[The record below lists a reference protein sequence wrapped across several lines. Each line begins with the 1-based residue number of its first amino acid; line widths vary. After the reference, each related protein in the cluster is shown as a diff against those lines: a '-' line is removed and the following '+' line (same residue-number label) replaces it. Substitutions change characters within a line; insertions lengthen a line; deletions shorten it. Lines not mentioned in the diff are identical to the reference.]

1 MASGNVVE
9 VIARVKADVSAA
21 QQSFKALGDQFKN
34 LKLGEGL
41 TRNLEADFKNLEKS
55 FSNYFEKLD
64 VGATGKA
71 SVKELNDITSASQN
85 LDKAIARLL
94 ADWEKI
100 GEKDLRR
107 SLDLSGL
114 EKDRKEVED
123 LANSLDTKL
132 KTAMT
137 ALKEG
142 GKNLNAAG
150 LRDYGKALSD
160 AAKAI
165 KEGDLDAAGQKYKE
179 VYEGLAKK
187 IEEVNQEIK
196 DTQNN
201 AAKQQEN
208 LAGARANIKM
218 YEDIRRAVND
228 AYGSDAR
235 KQIEETMAA
244 IQTSMGKGGVG
255 GLGQKL
261 QDKFGNLPEIEGQ
274 LKSFIS
280 MLQQP
285 WKGNNIEE
293 IGKQFT
299 DLRDKIREVG
309 GDSLARSFSQLIGPS
324 TQANLKSQVESMKK
338 DIQSLLPT
346 FQQVSNSLSQ
356 GQIKDKFDQMVSS
369 IAQGDIGAL
378 SNYMNTLGD
387 AIAKVQKQ
395 VQAGGSD
402 TTTLEKELETLRNVQ
417 TAIGNAF
424 GANSQQY
431 ISETSQKL
439 KEFRESLDDKQKAV
453 FDQLAGSMQRLG
465 ENGQRAG
472 EQVKT
477 ANEGLRESANAAAK
491 SKSELEQVI
500 QSFARFTT
508 LAGIMD
514 IFRNSIRAAFNAVK
528 ELDEAMN
535 SIAVV
540 TDMTTQDL
548 WDQINVY
555 TQMAN
560 ATGSTIAGAYQVAQL
575 YYQQGL
581 STNDVMTATTET
593 LKLARVA
600 AIDYASATDYMTSAV
615 KGFGLSYQ
623 DLSHIMDVYSNLAA
637 KTAADTEEI
646 SIAMSKV
653 ASIAHSTGM
662 ELETTA
668 GFLTQIIAT
677 TREAPETA
685 GTSLKTV
692 VARFAEVKKL
702 VSQGVN
708 TGTDEEGTE
717 IDVNKIETALR
728 LAGVAL
734 RDSQGQM
741 RDLDDVFIELSSHWA
756 ELDTLTQRYIATQ
769 AAGSRQQSR
778 FLAMIS
784 DYNGLMETLGYA
796 TDAAGA
802 NNEQFGKTLD
812 SLESKLNGL
821 KNAWTEFTTGI
832 ANQSVIKGAVD
843 ILTTLLN
850 LVNDLTGSLGE
861 GGSSISKAMLLFGA
875 LKVTGGALGSI
886 LSSLGME
893 VAGLG
898 EGGTTLST
906 IFGNTT
912 NTFKILTGQISNTK
926 ENTANLSKA
935 MAELIGQSSGAM
947 TSGQAISAILQK
959 QITSIPILG
968 KLIGSLSSKLVA
980 AGASA
985 GTATALAT
993 GGISLLI
1000 VGIIALIKHLAT
1012 IKKVRAEAFEGLT
1025 SNAQSTADEL
1035 QKTAEEIEGIQS
1047 IIKDGFTDI
1056 NDSTGQVETIATWQ
1070 ELRKG
1075 VDAYGNN
1082 ISLTTEKY
1090 EGYKNLCQQLI
1101 DMGIA
1106 SNYEEINQKLNEQA
1120 DLLDKVIAKKKEE
1133 SQIAAI
1139 EATSE
1144 WDDKAT
1150 QGAIDNMKNLYKQR
1164 EELLSGAKM
1173 GSTSQNTM
1181 ANTVVHFVADRSD
1194 LGISSNDLIDD
1205 QKNTFQKIT
1214 SENIQVFEEYKDYL
1228 IKELQN
1234 NEIPDSYRK
1243 QMSEAL
1249 QAVTEGLSNYDIM
1262 DAQIASID
1270 KQIEQASDVLRT
1282 PLLNFAK
1289 QFDEYWQDDLASG
1302 FDSNWLVELIN
1313 NSSMFSIDETTLP
1326 EEIDKMKTQIYQLLT
1341 FNWDD
1346 ATGGNQSQYNLAMGM
1361 LGSFSPDD
1369 VSTMQQYY
1377 DQLFQYLVDLWNN
1390 MPEELKS
1397 VFGGNFGN
1405 LAENYGFSDV
1415 SYNNGSGA
1423 YGTSGIM
1430 TTANSSILRN
1440 AEGAYNAIG
1449 LTDNLN
1455 QQQDINQFV
1464 SQLSTEAYDAIKNG
1478 QIDLAEIFK
1487 TDGFPTKIDE
1497 AVNYINDLGAEA
1509 KKQSKVVNKFSDTLD
1524 ASFEDMADASRDVW
1538 DEVEDIDFSGIL
1550 DDGVLSNTEKFT
1562 DEFYNLKGAMEDF
1575 RETYGGVLDEFGDTT
1590 GLDMSSQALAEMYLQ
1605 AQAAGI
1611 GIDQLVYEK
1620 MLNNNTPIIT
1630 SAGALSSDA
1639 VGAMSAAQCF
1649 GEAAHAK
1656 WCYLNNKD
1664 YNGMSGAQ
1672 LLNYSNQMA
1681 TMGALKG
1688 MGGGFSGGGGSGGGG
1703 GGSEK
1708 ENNATFGQDPF
1719 YNYIKTVDQYTHSLE
1734 ALERELDILS
1744 DKDAVR
1750 DNLSAQEEEYKRVI
1764 GANQSYLNEVNRQL
1778 GYMQEEGMEK
1788 WGAYL
1793 DFAEDGSL
1801 RLNEAYFNLTGDT
1814 VEELDDW
1821 IDAYDDLLGRQTDLN
1836 EELDDYKKEL
1846 KDLWEGWRDDYIDI
1860 LEQLT
1865 DILQREDEKAL
1876 EEKEKFYEKL
1886 EQQSQ
1891 DYLDAVR
1898 KNIEA
1903 EREARDKANSYEDL
1917 SKKQKRLS
1925 LLQRDTSGRYS
1936 SEIQS
1941 LQEEIANAQQELADQ
1956 QVDDM
1961 LQQLEDQMDADERRH
1976 SETLDMMQKQIDEYV
1991 ETRAYIKEAEEI
2003 IAQGDEAILAKLM
2016 QGEDY
2021 LQASDAERQ
2030 KMLDEWGPQIGS
2042 LNKYVEYLGE
2052 GIVTA
2057 TQYIAKMMT
2066 DGLTQA
2072 TAAVVQ
2078 AVGSIS
2084 PTVVVNIG
2092 GGGGGGGGGGP
2103 GGGSS
2108 QSTTCRAACGNNCT
2122 ARCMSDCSEACA
2134 ASCVTYCEGGCRTRC
2149 AGNCKGSSQ
2158 GYSRRGGKFAT
2169 GGLVDYTGPAWV
2181 DGTKSKPEAFLNA
2194 NQTSLIGSFAKSLER
2209 LSGTT
2214 SGSTFQGIG
2223 DCTIDITIGSI
2234 GKDYDIDQAIAKVK
2248 DEIVRS
2254 TEYRNVNILKRG
2266 R

>member
-21 QQSFKALGDQFKN
+21 QQSFKVLGDQFKN

-71 SVKELNDITSASQN
+71 SVKELNNITSASQD

-165 KEGDLDAAGQKYKE
+165 KEGDLDAAGQKYNE

-187 IEEVNQEIK
+187 IEKVNQEIK

-235 KQIEETMAA
+235 KQIEETMAV
-244 IQTSMGKGGVG
+244 IQTLTGKSGVG

-261 QDKFGNLPEIEGQ
+261 QNKFGNLPEIQGQ

-299 DLRDKIREVG
+299 ELRNKIKEVG

-324 TQANLKSQVESMKK
+324 VQKNLKDQVNSIKENF
-338 DIQSLLPT
+338 QSLLPT
-346 FQQVSNSLSQ
+346 LQQVSNSLSQ
-356 GQIKDKFDQMVSS
+356 GQIKDKFDQMINAIS
-369 IAQGDIGAL
+369 QEDISAL
-378 SNYMNTLGD
+378 SDYMNTLSGS
-387 AIAKVQKQ
+387 IAEVEKQ
-395 VQAGGSD
+395 IQVGGSD
-402 TTTLEKELETLRNVQ
+402 TTALEKELETLKNVQ

-439 KEFRESLDDKQKAV
+439 KEFRESLDDKQKAI

-472 EQVKT
+472 EQVRT

-548 WDQINVY
+548 WDQIDVY

-692 VARFAEVKKL
+692 IARFAEVKKL

-756 ELDTLTQRYIATQ
+756 DLDTLTQRYIATQ

-784 DYNGLMETLGYA
+784 DYDSLMETLGYA

-821 KNAWTEFTTGI
+821 QNAWTEFTTGI

-843 ILTTLLN
+843 ILTTLLG
-850 LVNDLTGSLGE
+850 LVNDLTGVFGNFGGAIAKTIVLWGGLKL
-861 GGSSISKAMLLFGA
+861 GGS
-875 LKVTGGALGSI
+875 ALGTIANSVLGLDLKTKS
-886 LSSLGME
+886 LSSTFNSLLIPSIVKAATIGSTKAKIADAMAASTLKAE
-893 VAGLG
+893 IAAKLAAGELTKEAAATEMAALSSQNAITGTSGLTQVLVKLAAGLG
-898 EGGTTLST
+898 TTVPVILAVVAAIGAGIA
-906 IFGNTT
+906 IFAHFHT
-912 NTFKILTGQISNTK
+912 SAK
-926 ENTANLSKA
+926 EASQALDEYNQSLNDSAEA
-935 MAELIGQSSGAM
+935 MATA
-947 TSGQAISAILQK
+947 K
-959 QITSIPILG
+959 Q
-968 KLIGSLSSKLVA
+968 
-980 AGASA
+980 
-985 GTATALAT
+985 
-993 GGISLLI
+993 
-1000 VGIIALIKHLAT
+1000 
-1012 IKKVRAEAFEGLT
+1012 GL
-1025 SNAQSTADEL
+1025 
-1035 QKTAEEIEGIQS
+1035 EEIQDITENGLILFDDKGAKKSANS
-1047 IIKDGFTDI
+1047 I
-1056 NDSTGQVETIATWQ
+1056 Q
-1070 ELRKG
+1070 ELANG
-1075 VDAYGNN
+1075 VDKLGNN
-1082 ISLTTEKY
+1082 ISLSEEQFQGYQDILQRLVDIGFAENIEDVNAKLKDTSGTDAAIKALQKY
-1090 EGYKNLCQQLI
+1090 
-1101 DMGIA
+1101 
-1106 SNYEEINQKLNEQA
+1106 QKELERTIKLQ
-1120 DLLDKVIAKKKEE
+1120 
-1133 SQIAAI
+1133 AI
-1139 EATSE
+1139 EARQNYG
-1144 WDDKAT
+1144 DKEEKGWENQKAEA
-1150 QGAIDNMKNLYKQR
+1150 QKAIDRKNLQQDSQGLEIEAFLQPKDYDFSKAGITDDDLIKAGVMTKETLVPKIDKSNLEAWKSYV
-1164 EELLSGAKM
+1164 EELYKLGDEDTVALAGKIQEQIISIESQFEEASAIQENVIQSFYDDSLDIISGQTQDYQLQLEQLGLDPEAVIKALM
-1173 GSTSQNTM
+1173 GSSEDWANSE
-1181 ANTVVHFVADRSD
+1181 NTVQDIVSKMSQFSRQLEDAGITELKLSDGTLFEDIKQEDYSTEQEYLDAKIKWLKQYWAEHTDGILDLTKIFGENGFNNFASGMGYDPNYTPAAPQTEGQVGLSKDAQIVYDDLNDTIGDQIQLAGVADRNIRILSNDYVD
-1194 LGISSNDLIDD
+1194 LAEKVDNVNEVFDDNEDILKDANRGSLKYERALDDVADAIEDAYDVDVTRDWVDANKDLIDSMD
-1205 QKNTFQKIT
+1205 ESEDGFNKFTEALFSSDSALVQSLEQIDSFKDGVYNVSDLIT
-1214 SENIQVFEEYKDYL
+1214 SLGNQGAFDISGNATLNTDPIIASLQQALYEGNLTAEQFDAIMSALGYQVQFGYQTITDAMGSKTVLSSVSYKRV
-1228 IKELQN
+1228 N
-1234 NEIPDSYRK
+1234 G
-1243 QMSEAL
+1243 A
-1249 QAVTEGLSNYDIM
+1249 GLSGY
-1262 DAQIASID
+1262 
-1270 KQIEQASDVLRT
+1270 
-1282 PLLNFAK
+1282 
-1289 QFDEYWQDDLASG
+1289 
-1302 FDSNWLVELIN
+1302 
-1313 NSSMFSIDETTLP
+1313 
-1326 EEIDKMKTQIYQLLT
+1326 
-1341 FNWDD
+1341 
-1346 ATGGNQSQYNLAMGM
+1346 TG
-1361 LGSFSPDD
+1361 
-1369 VSTMQQYY
+1369 
-1377 DQLFQYLVDLWNN
+1377 
-1390 MPEELKS
+1390 
-1397 VFGGNFGN
+1397 
-1405 LAENYGFSDV
+1405 
-1415 SYNNGSGA
+1415 
-1423 YGTSGIM
+1423 
-1430 TTANSSILRN
+1430 
-1440 AEGAYNAIG
+1440 
-1449 LTDNLN
+1449 
-1455 QQQDINQFV
+1455 
-1464 SQLSTEAYDAIKNG
+1464 
-1478 QIDLAEIFK
+1478 
-1487 TDGFPTKIDE
+1487 
-1497 AVNYINDLGAEA
+1497 
-1509 KKQSKVVNKFSDTLD
+1509 
-1524 ASFEDMADASRDVW
+1524 
-1538 DEVEDIDFSGIL
+1538 
-1550 DDGVLSNTEKFT
+1550 
-1562 DEFYNLKGAMEDF
+1562 
-1575 RETYGGVLDEFGDTT
+1575 
-1590 GLDMSSQALAEMYLQ
+1590 
-1605 AQAAGI
+1605 
-1611 GIDQLVYEK
+1611 
-1620 MLNNNTPIIT
+1620 
-1630 SAGALSSDA
+1630 
-1639 VGAMSAAQCF
+1639 
-1649 GEAAHAK
+1649 
-1656 WCYLNNKD
+1656 
-1664 YNGMSGAQ
+1664 
-1672 LLNYSNQMA
+1672 
-1681 TMGALKG
+1681 
-1688 MGGGFSGGGGSGGGG
+1688 GGGGSGGGG

-1876 EEKEKFYEKL
+1876 EEKEKFYDKL

-1891 DYLDAVR
+1891 DYLNAVR

-1903 EREARDKANSYEDL
+1903 ERDARDKANSYEDL

-2092 GGGGGGGGGGP
+2092 GGGGGGGGDGP
-2103 GGGSS
+2103 GGG
-2108 QSTTCRAACGNNCT
+2108 
-2122 ARCMSDCSEACA
+2122 
-2134 ASCVTYCEGGCRTRC
+2134 GGCSACMGTCSGVCRNNNENIATAC
-2149 AGNCKGSSQ
+2149 QGNCSGSCSYA
-2158 GYSRRGGKFAT
+2158 GRGLDRYKYAT

>member
-55 FSNYFEKLD
+55 FSSYFEKLD

-114 EKDRKEVED
+114 EKDQKEVED

-165 KEGDLDAAGQKYKE
+165 KEGDLDAAGQKYNE
-179 VYEGLAKK
+179 VYEGLTKK

-228 AYGSDAR
+228 AYGSDTR

-261 QDKFGNLPEIEGQ
+261 QDKFGNLPEIQGQ
-274 LKSFIS
+274 LKNFIS

-285 WKGNNIEE
+285 WKENNIEE

-299 DLRDKIREVG
+299 ELRDKIREVG

-356 GQIKDKFDQMVSS
+356 GQIKDKFDQMISS

-387 AIAKVQKQ
+387 AITKVQKQ
-395 VQAGGSD
+395 IQAGGSD
-402 TTTLEKELETLRNVQ
+402 TTVLEKELETLKNVQ

-439 KEFRESLDDKQKAV
+439 KEFRESLDDKQKAI
-453 FDQLAGSMQRLG
+453 FDQLASSMQRLG
-465 ENGQRAG
+465 ENGQHAG
-472 EQVKT
+472 EQVRT

-548 WDQINVY
+548 WDQIDVY

-784 DYNGLMETLGYA
+784 DYDSLMETLGYA

-821 KNAWTEFTTGI
+821 QNAWTEFTTGI

-843 ILTTLLN
+843 ILTTLLG
-850 LVNDLTGSLGE
+850 LVNDLTSVFGNFGGAIAKTIVLWGGLKL
-861 GGSSISKAMLLFGA
+861 GGS
-875 LKVTGGALGSI
+875 ALGTIANSVLGLDLKTKS
-886 LSSLGME
+886 LSSTFNSLLIPSIVKAATIGSTKAKIADAMAASTLKAE
-893 VAGLG
+893 IAAKLAAGELTKEAAAAEMVTLSSQNAITGTSGLTQVLVKLAAGLG
-898 EGGTTLST
+898 TTVPV
-906 IFGNTT
+906 
-912 NTFKILTGQISNTK
+912 IL
-926 ENTANLSKA
+926 AV
-935 MAELIGQSSGAM
+935 
-947 TSGQAISAILQK
+947 
-959 QITSIPILG
+959 
-968 KLIGSLSSKLVA
+968 VA
-980 AGASA
+980 AIGAGIAIFAHFHTSA
-985 GTATALAT
+985 KEAAQALDEYNQSLNDSAEAIATA
-993 GGISLLI
+993 
-1000 VGIIALIKHLAT
+1000 KQ
-1012 IKKVRAEAFEGLT
+1012 GL
-1025 SNAQSTADEL
+1025 
-1035 QKTAEEIEGIQS
+1035 EEIQDITENGLILFDDKGAKKSANS
-1047 IIKDGFTDI
+1047 I
-1056 NDSTGQVETIATWQ
+1056 Q
-1070 ELRKG
+1070 ELTNG
-1075 VDAYGNN
+1075 VDKLGNN
-1082 ISLTTEKY
+1082 ISLSE
-1090 EGYKNLCQQLI
+1090 EQFQGYQDILQRLVDIGFAESIEDAN
-1101 DMGIA
+1101 A
-1106 SNYEEINQKLNEQA
+1106 KLKDTGGTDAAIKALQEYQNELERTIKLQ
-1120 DLLDKVIAKKKEE
+1120 
-1133 SQIAAI
+1133 AI
-1139 EATSE
+1139 EARQNYGDKEEKGWENEKAKAQEASQQKAASLSTNGSE
-1144 WDDKAT
+1144 IKANVFEDFGI
-1150 QGAIDNMKNLYKQR
+1150 Q
-1164 EELLSGAKM
+1164 EW
-1173 GSTSQNTM
+1173 
-1181 ANTVVHFVADRSD
+1181 ANTIGKNASDIFDFLTKKGLVDPNDAGKFGDITKENLQAWKDYIKDLYDLGDDGSIALASKLQSKITTFENDLEEAAAQQDQTIQSFYDNSLEVISAQTQDYQLQLEQLGLDPEAVIKALMGNPEGWANSENTVQDIVSKMQQFAGRLKSEEITELKLNDGTLFEDIKQEDYSTEQEYLDAKLEWLKQYWEENARDKLSLETLFGKGETGFNSFASGMGYNPNYTPAAPQTEGQVGLSKDAQIVYDDLNDTIGDQIRLAGVADKNIRI
-1194 LGISSNDLIDD
+1194 LSNDYVELAKKVDNVNEVFDDNEDILKDANRGSLKYERALDDIADAIEDAYDVDVTRDWVDENKDLIDSMD
-1205 QKNTFQKIT
+1205 E
-1214 SENIQVFEEYKDYL
+1214 SEDSF
-1228 IKELQN
+1228 N
-1234 NEIPDSYRK
+1234 NFI
-1243 QMSEAL
+1243 EAL
-1249 QAVTEGLSNYDIM
+1249 VSSDEGLMNTLN
-1262 DAQIASID
+1262 
-1270 KQIEQASDVLRT
+1270 QIEGFKNGVYSISDLIT
-1282 PLLNFAK
+1282 GLGDQGA
-1289 QFDEYWQDDLASG
+1289 FD
-1302 FDSNWLVELIN
+1302 IN
-1313 NSSMFSIDETTLP
+1313 GV
-1326 EEIDKMKTQIYQLLT
+1326 
-1341 FNWDD
+1341 
-1346 ATGGNQSQYNLAMGM
+1346 A
-1361 LGSFSPDD
+1361 
-1369 VSTMQQYY
+1369 
-1377 DQLFQYLVDLWNN
+1377 
-1390 MPEELKS
+1390 
-1397 VFGGNFGN
+1397 
-1405 LAENYGFSDV
+1405 
-1415 SYNNGSGA
+1415 
-1423 YGTSGIM
+1423 
-1430 TTANSSILRN
+1430 
-1440 AEGAYNAIG
+1440 
-1449 LTDNLN
+1449 NLN
-1455 QQQDINQFV
+1455 VDPVI
-1464 SQLSTEAYDAIKNG
+1464 
-1478 QIDLAEIFK
+1478 
-1487 TDGFPTKIDE
+1487 
-1497 AVNYINDLGAEA
+1497 
-1509 KKQSKVVNKFSDTLD
+1509 
-1524 ASFEDMADASRDVW
+1524 
-1538 DEVEDIDFSGIL
+1538 
-1550 DDGVLSNTEKFT
+1550 
-1562 DEFYNLKGAMEDF
+1562 
-1575 RETYGGVLDEFGDTT
+1575 
-1590 GLDMSSQALAEMYLQ
+1590 QALALALQ
-1605 AQAAGI
+1605 TGQITAAQFEAIMA
-1611 GIDQLVYEK
+1611 
-1620 MLNNNTPIIT
+1620 
-1630 SAGALSSDA
+1630 ALSYEVEMTTTSLPDGT
-1639 VGAMSAAQCF
+1639 VIPQKISY
-1649 GEAAHAK
+1649 K
-1656 WCYLNNKD
+1656 RI
-1664 YNGMSGAQ
+1664 
-1672 LLNYSNQMA
+1672 
-1681 TMGALKG
+1681 
-1688 MGGGFSGGGGSGGGG
+1688 GGGGLSGYTGGGGSGGGG

-1903 EREARDKANSYEDL
+1903 ERDARDKANSYEDL

-1936 SEIQS
+1936 GEIQS

-2057 TQYIAKMMT
+2057 TQYITKMMI

-2092 GGGGGGGGGGP
+2092 GGGGGGGGDGP
-2103 GGGSS
+2103 GGGPSGPS
-2108 QSTTCRAACGNNCT
+2108 QSTGCRAACGNNCT

-2149 AGNCKGSSQ
+2149 GGNCSGSCKGSCVGRAGHPANRYAS
-2158 GYSRRGGKFAT
+2158 GGM
-2169 GGLVDYTGPAWV
+2169 VDYTGPAWV

>member
-1 MASGNVVE
+1 MAGGNVVE

-71 SVKELNDITSASQN
+71 SVKELNNITSASQD

-100 GEKDLRR
+100 GEKDLHR

-165 KEGDLDAAGQKYKE
+165 KEGDLDAAGQKYNE

-261 QDKFGNLPEIEGQ
+261 QDKFGNLSEIQGQ
-274 LKSFIS
+274 LKNFIS

-299 DLRDKIREVG
+299 ELRDKIKEVG

-378 SNYMNTLGD
+378 SNYMNTLSD
-387 AIAKVQKQ
+387 AITKVQKQ
-395 VQAGGSD
+395 IQAGGSD
-402 TTTLEKELETLRNVQ
+402 TTALEKELETLKNVQ

-439 KEFRESLDDKQKAV
+439 KEFRESLDDKQKAI
-453 FDQLAGSMQRLG
+453 FDQLASSMQRLG
-465 ENGQRAG
+465 ENGQHAG
-472 EQVKT
+472 EQVRT

-548 WDQINVY
+548 WDQIDVY

-692 VARFAEVKKL
+692 IARFAEVKKL

-728 LAGVAL
+728 LAGVEL

-821 KNAWTEFTTGI
+821 QNAWTEFTTGI

-843 ILTTLLN
+843 ILTILLG
-850 LVNDLTGSLGE
+850 LVNDLTGVFGNFGGAIAKTIVLWGGLKL
-861 GGSSISKAMLLFGA
+861 GGSVLGTIANSVLGLD
-875 LKVTGGALGSI
+875 LKTKS
-886 LSSLGME
+886 LSSTFNSLLIPSIVKAATIGSTKAKIADAMAASTLKAE
-893 VAGLG
+893 VAAKLAAGELTKEAAAAEMAALSSQNAITGTSGLTQVLVKLAAGLG
-898 EGGTTLST
+898 TTVPV
-906 IFGNTT
+906 
-912 NTFKILTGQISNTK
+912 IL
-926 ENTANLSKA
+926 AV
-935 MAELIGQSSGAM
+935 
-947 TSGQAISAILQK
+947 
-959 QITSIPILG
+959 
-968 KLIGSLSSKLVA
+968 VA
-980 AGASA
+980 AIGAGIAIFAHFHTSA
-985 GTATALAT
+985 KEAAQALDEYNQSLNDSIETITTA
-993 GGISLLI
+993 
-1000 VGIIALIKHLAT
+1000 KQ
-1012 IKKVRAEAFEGLT
+1012 GL
-1025 SNAQSTADEL
+1025 
-1035 QKTAEEIEGIQS
+1035 EEIQDITENGLILFDDKGAKKSANS
-1047 IIKDGFTDI
+1047 I
-1056 NDSTGQVETIATWQ
+1056 Q
-1070 ELRKG
+1070 ELANG
-1075 VDAYGNN
+1075 VDKLGNN
-1082 ISLTTEKY
+1082 ISLSE
-1090 EGYKNLCQQLI
+1090 EQFQGYQDILQRLVDIGFAESIEDVNAKLKDTSGTDAAIKALQE
-1101 DMGIA
+1101 
-1106 SNYEEINQKLNEQA
+1106 YQKELERTIKLQ
-1120 DLLDKVIAKKKEE
+1120 
-1133 SQIAAI
+1133 AI
-1139 EATSE
+1139 EARQNYG
-1144 WDDKAT
+1144 DKEEKGWENQKAEA
-1150 QGAIDNMKNLYKQR
+1150 QKAIDRKNLQQDSQGLEIEAFLQPKDYDFSKAGITDDELIKAGVMTKETLVPKIDKSNLEAWKSYI
-1164 EELLSGAKM
+1164 EELYKLGDEDTVALAGKIQEQIISIESQFEEASAIQENIIQSFYDDSLDIISGQTQDYQLQLEQLGLDPEAVIKALM
-1173 GSTSQNTM
+1173 GSSEDWANSE
-1181 ANTVVHFVADRSD
+1181 NTVQDIVSKMSQFSRQLEDAGITELKLSDETLFEDIKQEDYSTEQEYLDAKIKWLKQYWTEHTDGILDLTKIFGENGFNNFASGMGYDPNYTPAAPQTEGQVGLSKDAQIVYDDLNDTIGDQIQLADVADRNIRI
-1194 LGISSNDLIDD
+1194 LSNDYVELAKKVDNVNEVFDDNEDILKEANRGSLKYERALDDIADAIEDAYDVDVTRDWVDENKDLIDSMD
-1205 QKNTFQKIT
+1205 E
-1214 SENIQVFEEYKDYL
+1214 SEDSF
-1228 IKELQN
+1228 N
-1234 NEIPDSYRK
+1234 NFI
-1243 QMSEAL
+1243 EAL
-1249 QAVTEGLSNYDIM
+1249 VSSDEGLM
-1262 DAQIASID
+1262 DTLN
-1270 KQIEQASDVLRT
+1270 QIEGFKNGVYSISDLIT
-1282 PLLNFAK
+1282 GLGDQGA
-1289 QFDEYWQDDLASG
+1289 FD
-1302 FDSNWLVELIN
+1302 IN
-1313 NSSMFSIDETTLP
+1313 GV
-1326 EEIDKMKTQIYQLLT
+1326 
-1341 FNWDD
+1341 
-1346 ATGGNQSQYNLAMGM
+1346 A
-1361 LGSFSPDD
+1361 
-1369 VSTMQQYY
+1369 
-1377 DQLFQYLVDLWNN
+1377 
-1390 MPEELKS
+1390 
-1397 VFGGNFGN
+1397 
-1405 LAENYGFSDV
+1405 
-1415 SYNNGSGA
+1415 
-1423 YGTSGIM
+1423 
-1430 TTANSSILRN
+1430 
-1440 AEGAYNAIG
+1440 
-1449 LTDNLN
+1449 NLN
-1455 QQQDINQFV
+1455 VDPVI
-1464 SQLSTEAYDAIKNG
+1464 
-1478 QIDLAEIFK
+1478 
-1487 TDGFPTKIDE
+1487 
-1497 AVNYINDLGAEA
+1497 
-1509 KKQSKVVNKFSDTLD
+1509 
-1524 ASFEDMADASRDVW
+1524 
-1538 DEVEDIDFSGIL
+1538 
-1550 DDGVLSNTEKFT
+1550 
-1562 DEFYNLKGAMEDF
+1562 
-1575 RETYGGVLDEFGDTT
+1575 
-1590 GLDMSSQALAEMYLQ
+1590 QALALALQ
-1605 AQAAGI
+1605 TGQITAAQFEAIMA
-1611 GIDQLVYEK
+1611 
-1620 MLNNNTPIIT
+1620 
-1630 SAGALSSDA
+1630 ALSYEVEMTTTSLPDGT
-1639 VGAMSAAQCF
+1639 VIPQKISY
-1649 GEAAHAK
+1649 K
-1656 WCYLNNKD
+1656 RI
-1664 YNGMSGAQ
+1664 S
-1672 LLNYSNQMA
+1672 
-1681 TMGALKG
+1681 
-1688 MGGGFSGGGGSGGGG
+1688 GGGLSGYTGGGGGSGGGG

-1876 EEKEKFYEKL
+1876 EEKEKFYDKL

-1903 EREARDKANSYEDL
+1903 ERDARDKANSYEDL

-2057 TQYIAKMMT
+2057 TQYIAKMMM

-2092 GGGGGGGGGGP
+2092 GGGGGGGGDGP
-2103 GGGSS
+2103 GGG
-2108 QSTTCRAACGNNCT
+2108 
-2122 ARCMSDCSEACA
+2122 
-2134 ASCVTYCEGGCRTRC
+2134 GGCSACMGTCSGVCRNNNENIATACR
-2149 AGNCKGSSQ
+2149 GNCSGSCSYA
-2158 GYSRRGGKFAT
+2158 GRGLDRYKYAT

-2181 DGTKSKPEAFLNA
+2181 DGTKSRPEAFLNA

>member
-1 MASGNVVE
+1 MAGGNVVE
-9 VIARVKADVSAA
+9 VIARVKADVSQA
-21 QQSFKALGDQFKN
+21 QQNFKALGDQFKK

-71 SVKELNDITSASQN
+71 SVKELNDITSASQA

-94 ADWEKI
+94 ADWDKI
-100 GEKDLRR
+100 GERDLRR

-114 EKDRKEVED
+114 KQSQKEVD
-123 LANSLDTKL
+123 SLADSLDTKL

-142 GKNLNAAG
+142 GKDLNAVG
-150 LRDYGKALSD
+150 LRDYGKALSE
-160 AAKAI
+160 AAKSI
-165 KEGDLDAAGQKYKE
+165 KEEDLDAAGQKYNE
-179 VYEGLAKK
+179 VYKGLAQR

-196 DTQNN
+196 DTQSN

-228 AYGSDAR
+228 AYGSDTR
-235 KQIEETMAA
+235 KQIEATMAA

-261 QDKFGNLPEIEGQ
+261 QDKFGNLPEIQGQ
-274 LKSFIS
+274 LKNFVS

-293 IGKQFT
+293 IGKSFT
-299 DLRDKIREVG
+299 ELRDKIREVG

-324 TQANLKSQVESMKK
+324 TQQKLKGQVDEIKAN
-338 DIQSLLPT
+338 IQSLLPA

-356 GQIKDKFDQMVSS
+356 GQIKEKFDQMVSAIS
-369 IAQGDIGAL
+369 QGDIGAL
-378 SNYMNTLGD
+378 SNYMSTLGD

-395 VQAGGSD
+395 IQAGGTD
-402 TTTLEKELETLRNVQ
+402 TSALQKELETLKSVQ
-417 TAIGNAF
+417 TAIESAF
-424 GANSQQY
+424 GANSQQQ
-431 ISETSQKL
+431 ISEISRKL
-439 KEFRESLDDKQKAV
+439 KEFRESLNDKQKAL
-453 FDQLAGSMQRLG
+453 FDQLATSVQRLG
-465 ENGQRAG
+465 ENGQRTG
-472 EQVKT
+472 EQIRG
-477 ANEGLRESANAAAK
+477 ANEGLRESVSAAEK
-491 SKSELEQVI
+491 SKKELEAVI
-500 QSFARFTT
+500 SQFARFTT
-508 LAGIMD
+508 LAGIMG
-514 IFRNSIRAAFNAVK
+514 IFRNSIRAAFDAVK

-548 WDQINVY
+548 WNQIDVY

-692 VARFAEVKKL
+692 IARFAEVKKL
-702 VSQGVN
+702 VSQGVD
-708 TGTDEEGTE
+708 TGTDEEGAE

-784 DYNGLMETLGYA
+784 DYDSLMETLGYGL
-796 TDAAGA
+796 DAAGA

-821 KNAWTEFTTGI
+821 SNAWTEFTTGI

-843 ILTTLLN
+843 ILTGLIN
-850 LVNDLTGSLGE
+850 AVNNLTGALGE
-861 GGSSISKAMLLFGA
+861 GGSAISKALLLYGA

-886 LSSLGME
+886 LSNIGMN

-898 EGGTTLST
+898 EDGTTLAT
-906 IFGNTT
+906 IFGGTV
-912 NTFKILTGQISNTK
+912 NTFKILTGNLELTDH
-926 ENTANLSKA
+926 NVLNLSNSMLDLVTATQETKSA
-935 MAELIGQSSGAM
+935 
-947 TSGQAISAILQK
+947 GQAISLILQK
-959 QITSIPILG
+959 QVTSIPILG
-968 KLIGSLSSKLVA
+968 KLIELLANKFIS

-985 GTATALAT
+985 GVATAMAT
-993 GGISLLI
+993 AGISA
-1000 VGIIALIKHLAT
+1000 IIAAIVLLVKHFAT
-1012 IKKVRAEAFEGLT
+1012 VKKARAEAFEGLT
-1025 SNAQSTADEL
+1025 SEAQSVADEL

-1070 ELRKG
+1070 ELRQG

-1082 ISLTTEKY
+1082 ISLTAEKY

-1106 SNYEEINQKLNEQA
+1106 SSYEEINQKLSEQA
-1120 DLLDKVIAKKKEE
+1120 DLLDEVIAKKKEE
-1133 SQIAAI
+1133 AQIDAI
-1139 EATSE
+1139 KATSE
-1144 WDDKAT
+1144 WDDEAT
-1150 QGAIDNMKNLYKQR
+1150 QGAIDKIKELQAEKNS
-1164 EELLSGAKM
+1164 LLSGVEMKVSAKTQ
-1173 GSTSQNTM
+1173 GNISNL
-1181 ANTVVHFVADRSD
+1181 VADF
-1194 LGISSNDLIDD
+1194 DLIDT
-1205 QKNTFQKIT
+1205 KTHAFQKIT
-1214 SENIQVFEEYKDYL
+1214 QENIQTYKEYKNYI

-1234 NEIPDSYRK
+1234 SEIQDSYRK
-1243 QMSEAL
+1243 QLTEVL
-1249 QAVTEGLSNYDIM
+1249 QAVTEGFSDYDI
-1262 DAQIASID
+1262 IPSKVASID
-1270 KQIEQASDVLRT
+1270 KQIEQASDSLRT

-1289 QFDEYWQDDLASG
+1289 QFDEYWEDDLGSG
-1302 FDSNWLVELIN
+1302 FDSNWLIDLIN
-1313 NSSMFSIDETTLP
+1313 NSSMFAIDDTTLP
-1326 EEIDKMKTQIYQLLT
+1326 EEIDKMKSQIYQLLT
-1341 FNWDD
+1341 FDWNE
-1346 ATGGNQSQYNLAMGM
+1346 ATGGDESKFNLAMGM
-1361 LGSFSPDD
+1361 LGSISPDD
-1369 VSTMQQYY
+1369 FSTMEEYY
-1377 DQLFQYLVDLWNN
+1377 ERFFQYLISLWVN
-1390 MPEELKS
+1390 MPEELKAI
-1397 VFGGNFGN
+1397 FGGDLGN

-1415 SYNNGSGA
+1415 SYTNPMHYS
-1423 YGTSGIM
+1423 YTSGIM
-1430 TTANSSILRN
+1430 TTKNSSILNN
-1440 AEGAYNAIG
+1440 AQGAYDATG
-1449 LTDNLN
+1449 LN
-1455 QQQDINQFV
+1455 QENQDINYFV

-1478 QIDLAEIFK
+1478 QIDLTEIFK

-1497 AVNYINDLGAEA
+1497 AIDYVDKLGAEA
-1509 KKQSKVVNKFSDTLD
+1509 KKQSKVVNNFSDTLD

-1550 DDGVLSNTEKFT
+1550 DDGVLSDAEKFT
-1562 DEFYNLKGAMEDF
+1562 DEFYNLKNAMEDF
-1575 RETYGGVLDEFGDTT
+1575 RDTYGGVLDEFGDTT

-1620 MLNNNTPIIT
+1620 MLSNNTPIIT
-1630 SAGALSSDA
+1630 SAGALSADA
-1639 VGAMSAAQCF
+1639 MGAMSAASCYA
-1649 GEAAHAK
+1649 EAANAK
-1656 WCYLNNKD
+1656 AAYLAGHE

-1688 MGGGFSGGGGSGGGG
+1688 MGGGFSGGGSGGGG
-1703 GGSEK
+1703 GGGSQK

-1778 GYMQEEGMEK
+1778 GYMQEEGMKK

-1793 DFAEDGSL
+1793 SFAEDGSL

-1814 VEELDDW
+1814 VEQLDDW

-1865 DILQREDEKAL
+1865 DILQKEDEKAL
-1876 EEKEKFYEKL
+1876 EEKEKFYDKL

-1903 EREARDKANSYEDL
+1903 ERDARDKANSYEDL

-2016 QGEDY
+2016 EGENY

-2052 GIVTA
+2052 GIITA

-2092 GGGGGGGGGGP
+2092 GGGGGGGYGGYS
-2103 GGGSS
+2103 GGRNTSSRPS
-2108 QSTTCRAACGNNCT
+2108 QSTGCGYTCKSGCADSCSGTCSGTCT
-2122 ARCMSDCSEACA
+2122 GSCS
-2134 ASCVTYCEGGCRTRC
+2134 GGCLRGC
-2149 AGNCKGSSQ
+2149 NVSCKGSCKGRNGHPANRYAS
-2158 GYSRRGGKFAT
+2158 GGM
-2169 GGLVDYTGPAWV
+2169 VDYTGPAWV
-2181 DGTKSKPEAFLNA
+2181 DGTKSRPEAFLNA

-2214 SGSTFQGIG
+2214 SGTAFQGIG

>member
-1 MASGNVVE
+1 MVGGNVVE
-9 VIARVKADVSAA
+9 VIARVKADVSQA
-21 QQSFKALGDQFKN
+21 QQNFKALWDQFKN

-71 SVKELNDITSASQN
+71 SVKELNNITSASQD

-114 EKDRKEVED
+114 EKDREEVED

-165 KEGDLDAAGQKYKE
+165 KEGDLGAAGQKYEE
-179 VYEGLAKK
+179 VYNGLAKR

-196 DTQNN
+196 DTQSN

-208 LAGARANIKM
+208 LAVARANIKM

-228 AYGSDAR
+228 AYGSDTR
-235 KQIEETMAA
+235 KQIEATMAA

-261 QDKFGNLPEIEGQ
+261 QDKFGNLPEIQGQ
-274 LKSFIS
+274 LKNFIS

-293 IGKQFT
+293 IEEIGKSFT
-299 DLRDKIREVG
+299 ELRDKIKEVG
-309 GDSLARSFSQLIGPS
+309 GDSLARSFSQLIEPS
-324 TQANLKSQVESMKK
+324 TQQKLKGQVDEIKAN
-338 DIQSLLPT
+338 IQSLLPT

-356 GQIKDKFDQMVSS
+356 GQIKEKFDQMVSAIS
-369 IAQGDIGAL
+369 QGDIGAL

-402 TTTLEKELETLRNVQ
+402 TTALEKELETLKNVQ
-417 TAIGNAF
+417 TAIGKAF

-439 KEFRESLDDKQKAV
+439 KEFRESLDDKQKAI
-453 FDQLAGSMQRLG
+453 FDQLAGSIQRLG

-472 EQVKT
+472 EQVRT

-548 WDQINVY
+548 WDQIDVY

-692 VARFAEVKKL
+692 IARFAEVKKL

-821 KNAWTEFTTGI
+821 QNAWTEFTTGI

-843 ILTTLLN
+843 ILTTLLG
-850 LVNDLTGSLGE
+850 LVNDLTGVFGNFGGAIAKTIVLWGGLKL
-861 GGSSISKAMLLFGA
+861 GGS
-875 LKVTGGALGSI
+875 ALGTIANSVLGLDLKTKS
-886 LSSLGME
+886 LSSTFNSLLIPSIVKAATIGSTKAKIADAMAASTLKAE
-893 VAGLG
+893 VAAKLAAGELTKEAAAAEMAALSSQNAITGTNGLTQVLVKLAAGLG
-898 EGGTTLST
+898 TTVPV
-906 IFGNTT
+906 
-912 NTFKILTGQISNTK
+912 IL
-926 ENTANLSKA
+926 AV
-935 MAELIGQSSGAM
+935 
-947 TSGQAISAILQK
+947 
-959 QITSIPILG
+959 
-968 KLIGSLSSKLVA
+968 VA
-980 AGASA
+980 AIGAGIAIFAHFHTSA
-985 GTATALAT
+985 KEAAQALDEYNQ
-993 GGISLLI
+993 SL
-1000 VGIIALIKHLAT
+1000 
-1012 IKKVRAEAFEGLT
+1012 
-1025 SNAQSTADEL
+1025 
-1035 QKTAEEIEGIQS
+1035 
-1047 IIKDGFTDI
+1047 
-1056 NDSTGQVETIATWQ
+1056 NDSTEAIATAKQGLEEIQDITENGLILFDDKGAKKSTNSIQ
-1070 ELRKG
+1070 ELANG
-1075 VDAYGNN
+1075 VDKLGNN
-1082 ISLTTEKY
+1082 ISLSE
-1090 EGYKNLCQQLI
+1090 EQFQGYQDILQRLVDIGFAESIEDVNAKLKDTSGTDAAIKALQE
-1101 DMGIA
+1101 D
-1106 SNYEEINQKLNEQA
+1106 QKELERTIKLQ
-1120 DLLDKVIAKKKEE
+1120 
-1133 SQIAAI
+1133 AI
-1139 EATSE
+1139 EARQNYG
-1144 WDDKAT
+1144 DKEEKGWENQKAEA
-1150 QGAIDNMKNLYKQR
+1150 QKAIDRKKLQQDSQGLEIEAFLQPKDYDFSKAGITDDELIKAGVMTKETLVPKIDKSNLEAWKSYIEELYKLGDEDTVALAGKIQEQIISIESQF
-1164 EELLSGAKM
+1164 EEASAIQENIIQSFYDDSLDIISGQTQDYQLQLEQLGLDPEAVIKALM
-1173 GSTSQNTM
+1173 GSSEDWANSE
-1181 ANTVVHFVADRSD
+1181 NTVQDIVSKMSQFSRQLKDAGITELKLSDGTLFEDIKQEDYSTEQEYLDAKIKWLKQYWAEHTDGILDLTKIFGENGFNNFASGMGYDPNYTPAAPQTKGQVGLSRDAQIVYDDLNDTIGDQIQLAGVADRNIRI
-1194 LGISSNDLIDD
+1194 LSNDYVELAKKVDNVNEVFDDNEDILKEANRGSLKYERALDDIADAIEDAYDVDVTRDWVDENKDLIDSMD
-1205 QKNTFQKIT
+1205 E
-1214 SENIQVFEEYKDYL
+1214 SEDSF
-1228 IKELQN
+1228 N
-1234 NEIPDSYRK
+1234 NFI
-1243 QMSEAL
+1243 EAL
-1249 QAVTEGLSNYDIM
+1249 VSSDEGLM
-1262 DAQIASID
+1262 DTLN
-1270 KQIEQASDVLRT
+1270 QIEGFKNGVYSISDLIT
-1282 PLLNFAK
+1282 GLGDQGA
-1289 QFDEYWQDDLASG
+1289 FD
-1302 FDSNWLVELIN
+1302 IN
-1313 NSSMFSIDETTLP
+1313 GV
-1326 EEIDKMKTQIYQLLT
+1326 
-1341 FNWDD
+1341 
-1346 ATGGNQSQYNLAMGM
+1346 A
-1361 LGSFSPDD
+1361 
-1369 VSTMQQYY
+1369 
-1377 DQLFQYLVDLWNN
+1377 
-1390 MPEELKS
+1390 
-1397 VFGGNFGN
+1397 
-1405 LAENYGFSDV
+1405 
-1415 SYNNGSGA
+1415 
-1423 YGTSGIM
+1423 
-1430 TTANSSILRN
+1430 
-1440 AEGAYNAIG
+1440 
-1449 LTDNLN
+1449 NLN
-1455 QQQDINQFV
+1455 VDPVI
-1464 SQLSTEAYDAIKNG
+1464 
-1478 QIDLAEIFK
+1478 
-1487 TDGFPTKIDE
+1487 
-1497 AVNYINDLGAEA
+1497 
-1509 KKQSKVVNKFSDTLD
+1509 
-1524 ASFEDMADASRDVW
+1524 
-1538 DEVEDIDFSGIL
+1538 
-1550 DDGVLSNTEKFT
+1550 
-1562 DEFYNLKGAMEDF
+1562 
-1575 RETYGGVLDEFGDTT
+1575 
-1590 GLDMSSQALAEMYLQ
+1590 QALALALQ
-1605 AQAAGI
+1605 TGQITAAQFEAIMA
-1611 GIDQLVYEK
+1611 
-1620 MLNNNTPIIT
+1620 
-1630 SAGALSSDA
+1630 ALSYEVEMTTTSLPDGT
-1639 VGAMSAAQCF
+1639 VIPQKISY
-1649 GEAAHAK
+1649 K
-1656 WCYLNNKD
+1656 RI
-1664 YNGMSGAQ
+1664 S
-1672 LLNYSNQMA
+1672 
-1681 TMGALKG
+1681 
-1688 MGGGFSGGGGSGGGG
+1688 GGGLSGYTGGGGGSGGGG

-1886 EQQSQ
+1886 EQQSE

-1903 EREARDKANSYEDL
+1903 ERDARDKANSYEDL

-2092 GGGGGGGGGGP
+2092 GGGGGGGGSGGGGP
-2103 GGGSS
+2103 SGPS
-2108 QSTTCRAACGNNCT
+2108 QSTGCR
-2122 ARCMSDCSEACA
+2122 
-2134 ASCVTYCEGGCRTRC
+2134 ASCVQVCTGTCSGICRSSGAGGCRAQCSGRC
-2149 AGNCKGSSQ
+2149 TAAGRAVQ
-2158 GYSRRGGKFAT
+2158 YAT

>member
-1 MASGNVVE
+1 MVSGNVVE

-85 LDKAIARLL
+85 LDKAIAKLL
-94 ADWEKI
+94 SDWEKI

-114 EKDRKEVED
+114 EEDQKEIED

-165 KEGDLDAAGQKYKE
+165 KEGDLDAAGQKYNE

-196 DTQNN
+196 DTQSN

-261 QDKFGNLPEIEGQ
+261 QDKFGNLSEIQGQ
-274 LKSFIS
+274 LKNFIS

-356 GQIKDKFDQMVSS
+356 GQIKEKFDQMVSS

-387 AIAKVQKQ
+387 AITKVQKQ
-395 VQAGGSD
+395 IQAGGSD
-402 TTTLEKELETLRNVQ
+402 TTTLEKELEILKNVQ

-439 KEFRESLDDKQKAV
+439 KEFRESLNDKQKAF
-453 FDQLAGSMQRLG
+453 FDQLASSMQRLG
-465 ENGQRAG
+465 EKSQRVG

-528 ELDEAMN
+528 ELDKAMN

-548 WDQINVY
+548 WDQIDVY

-600 AIDYASATDYMTSAV
+600 AIDYANATNYMTSAV
-615 KGFGLSYQ
+615 KGFNLSYQ
-623 DLSHIMDVYSNLAA
+623 DLSHVMDVYSNLAA
-637 KTAADTEEI
+637 NTAADTREI
-646 SIAMSKV
+646 SVAMSKV

-668 GFLTQIIAT
+668 GLLTQIIAT

-692 VARFAEVKKL
+692 IARFAEVKKL
-702 VSQGVN
+702 VSQGVD

-741 RDLDDVFIELSSHWA
+741 RDLDDVFIELSSHWN
-756 ELDTLTQRYIATQ
+756 ELDTMTQRYIATQ

-784 DYNGLMETLGYA
+784 NYNDLMETLGYA

-832 ANQSVIKGAVD
+832 ANQTVIKGVVD
-843 ILTTLLN
+843 ILTTLLG
-850 LVNDLTGSLGE
+850 LVNDLTSVFGSFGGAIAKTMVLWGGLKL
-861 GGSSISKAMLLFGA
+861 GGS
-875 LKVTGGALGSI
+875 ALGTIANSV
-886 LSSLGME
+886 LG
-893 VAGLG
+893 LD
-898 EGGTTLST
+898 L
-906 IFGNTT
+906 
-912 NTFKILTGQISNTK
+912 KTK
-926 ENTANLSKA
+926 
-935 MAELIGQSSGAM
+935 
-947 TSGQAISAILQK
+947 
-959 QITSIPILG
+959 
-968 KLIGSLSSKLVA
+968 SLSSTFNSLLIPSMVKAATIGKTKVAVTQAMAAVNLEAEVAAKVA
-980 AGASA
+980 AGALTKEAAAEELVALRSQSAMA
-985 GTATALAT
+985 GTSGLTKVLIKLAAKLGTTVPIILAVVAVVGAAIAVFNHFYISSKEAAEALDEYNQSLNDSAEAVATAKQGIEEIKDITENGYIGYDSKGTVKETKSIQELAN
-993 GGISLLI
+993 G
-1000 VGIIALIKHLAT
+1000 V
-1012 IKKVRAEAFEGLT
+1012 
-1025 SNAQSTADEL
+1025 DEL
-1035 QKTAEEIEGIQS
+1035 
-1047 IIKDGFTDI
+1047 
-1056 NDSTGQVETIATWQ
+1056 
-1070 ELRKG
+1070 
-1075 VDAYGNN
+1075 GNN
-1082 ISLTTEKY
+1082 ISLTEEEYKGYQDILERLVAIGFAESVEDANSKLKDTGGVDAAVKALEEYNKKLEKTIKLEAIRNRSNWGKEEQTGWENESKEAKSTALTLHLDNMFGIDANGDKIKVKASDYGLSNKMLRDAGLDIDSKILKDYDEASGVITRKNAMAWKHKAEKMVESEDDTIAGVGEKILSMTEEFESQLNDAKVAMEGTINDFYDSSFDIINGQTQDYQLELEEKGFDGEELIKTLMGDPKEWASSGITPEEIKDRIRSLYNAFSDIDTFALEDGTKLEDIKRENFATDAEYLDARKQWVIDYWDSLSPEIKQKLGLDTLFGGTDSEGNDITKENFGKALGVDFSAQPTPQTEGQVGLSKDAQIVYDDLNNTIGDQIQLAKVADKNIRILSNDYVELAKKVDNVNEVFDDNEDILKEANRGSLKY
-1090 EGYKNLCQQLI
+1090 ERALDN
-1101 DMGIA
+1101 IA
-1106 SNYEEINQKLNEQA
+1106 
-1120 DLLDKVIAKKKEE
+1120 D
-1133 SQIAAI
+1133 AI
-1139 EATSE
+1139 EDAYDVDVTRDWVDE
-1144 WDDKAT
+1144 NK
-1150 QGAIDNMKNLYKQR
+1150 
-1164 EELLSGAKM
+1164 
-1173 GSTSQNTM
+1173 
-1181 ANTVVHFVADRSD
+1181 
-1194 LGISSNDLIDD
+1194 DLIDSMDESEDSFNNFIEALVSSDEGLMDTLNQIEGFKNGVYSISDLITGLGD
-1205 QKNTFQKIT
+1205 QGAFDINGVANLNVDPVIKALALALSTGQITAAQFEAIMAALSYEVEMTTTSLPDGTVIPQKI
-1214 SENIQVFEEYKDYL
+1214 SYKRV
-1228 IKELQN
+1228 N
-1234 NEIPDSYRK
+1234 G
-1243 QMSEAL
+1243 A
-1249 QAVTEGLSNYDIM
+1249 GLSGY
-1262 DAQIASID
+1262 
-1270 KQIEQASDVLRT
+1270 
-1282 PLLNFAK
+1282 
-1289 QFDEYWQDDLASG
+1289 
-1302 FDSNWLVELIN
+1302 
-1313 NSSMFSIDETTLP
+1313 
-1326 EEIDKMKTQIYQLLT
+1326 
-1341 FNWDD
+1341 
-1346 ATGGNQSQYNLAMGM
+1346 TG
-1361 LGSFSPDD
+1361 
-1369 VSTMQQYY
+1369 
-1377 DQLFQYLVDLWNN
+1377 
-1390 MPEELKS
+1390 
-1397 VFGGNFGN
+1397 
-1405 LAENYGFSDV
+1405 
-1415 SYNNGSGA
+1415 
-1423 YGTSGIM
+1423 
-1430 TTANSSILRN
+1430 
-1440 AEGAYNAIG
+1440 
-1449 LTDNLN
+1449 
-1455 QQQDINQFV
+1455 
-1464 SQLSTEAYDAIKNG
+1464 
-1478 QIDLAEIFK
+1478 
-1487 TDGFPTKIDE
+1487 
-1497 AVNYINDLGAEA
+1497 
-1509 KKQSKVVNKFSDTLD
+1509 
-1524 ASFEDMADASRDVW
+1524 
-1538 DEVEDIDFSGIL
+1538 
-1550 DDGVLSNTEKFT
+1550 
-1562 DEFYNLKGAMEDF
+1562 
-1575 RETYGGVLDEFGDTT
+1575 
-1590 GLDMSSQALAEMYLQ
+1590 
-1605 AQAAGI
+1605 
-1611 GIDQLVYEK
+1611 
-1620 MLNNNTPIIT
+1620 
-1630 SAGALSSDA
+1630 
-1639 VGAMSAAQCF
+1639 
-1649 GEAAHAK
+1649 
-1656 WCYLNNKD
+1656 
-1664 YNGMSGAQ
+1664 
-1672 LLNYSNQMA
+1672 
-1681 TMGALKG
+1681 
-1688 MGGGFSGGGGSGGGG
+1688 GGGGSGGGG

-2016 QGEDY
+2016 EGEDY

-2057 TQYIAKMMT
+2057 TQYITKMMM

-2092 GGGGGGGGGGP
+2092 GGGGGGGGDGP
-2103 GGGSS
+2103 GGGPSGPS

-2149 AGNCKGSSQ
+2149 GGNCSGSCKGSCVGRAGHPANRYAS
-2158 GYSRRGGKFAT
+2158 GGM
-2169 GGLVDYTGPAWV
+2169 VDYTGPAWV

>member
-1 MASGNVVE
+1 MAGGNVVE

-71 SVKELNDITSASQN
+71 SVKELNDITSASQA

-94 ADWEKI
+94 ADWDKI

-114 EKDRKEVED
+114 EQSRKEVD
-123 LANSLDTKL
+123 NLANSLDTKL

-142 GKNLNAAG
+142 GKDLNAAG
-150 LRDYGKALSD
+150 LRDYGKALSE
-160 AAKAI
+160 AAKSI
-165 KEGDLDAAGQKYKE
+165 KEGDLSAAGQKYEE
-179 VYEGLAKK
+179 VYNGLAQR

-196 DTQNN
+196 DTQSN

-218 YEDIRRAVND
+218 YEDIQRAVND
-228 AYGSDAR
+228 AYGSDTR
-235 KQIEETMAA
+235 KQIEATMAA

-261 QDKFGNLPEIEGQ
+261 QDKFGNLPEIQGQ
-274 LKSFIS
+274 LKNFVS

-293 IGKQFT
+293 IGKSFT
-299 DLRDKIREVG
+299 ELRDKIKEVG

-324 TQANLKSQVESMKK
+324 TQQKLKGQVDEIKAN
-338 DIQSLLPT
+338 IQSLLPT

-356 GQIKDKFDQMVSS
+356 GQIKEKFDQMVSAIS
-369 IAQGDIGAL
+369 QGDIGAL

-395 VQAGGSD
+395 IQAGGTD
-402 TTTLEKELETLRNVQ
+402 TSALQKELETLKSVQ
-417 TAIGNAF
+417 ATIESAF

-439 KEFRESLDDKQKAV
+439 KEFRESLDDKQKAI
-453 FDQLAGSMQRLG
+453 FDQLAASMQRLG
-465 ENGQRAG
+465 ENGQHAG
-472 EQVKT
+472 EQVRT

-491 SKSELEQVI
+491 SKGELEQVI

-514 IFRNSIRAAFNAVK
+514 IFRNSIRAAFGAVK

-548 WDQINVY
+548 WEQIDVY

-692 VARFAEVKKL
+692 IARFAEVKKL

-784 DYNGLMETLGYA
+784 DYDSLMETLGYA

-821 KNAWTEFTTGI
+821 QNAWTEFTTGI

-843 ILTTLLN
+843 ILTTLLG
-850 LVNDLTGSLGE
+850 LVNDLTGVFGNFGGAIAKTIVLVGGLKLAGSTLGFLANSVLGLDLKTRTLAQTWNSMLIPSIIKSITLGKTATAATEMHATIVAAEAAAHATDTVALDAETKAKYANAMATSTLSKALLKMAAALGMSVPVLLAIIAAIGGAIYVIYRFATASKRAQENFSKYSEEIKSFNDEISETSKKLKDLQDISENGYIAFDDKGTKEYSLTLNELVAGTDE
-861 GGSSISKAMLLFGA
+861 LNNRVSLSSEEYQGYQDILQRLVDMGFASSIEDANKALHQSAQETGDATEA
-875 LKVTGGALGSI
+875 LKQHNEELLRQIQYEARINKQNYFNNKDGAREDSQTALRNAASQTQYDMTAEAYEVNDTIQSLLEAGKLSDLQTDSDYQGILQKI
-886 LSSLGME
+886 LSGDATAEDIQNDFQKYSEIIKHIKTMDISDFSDDE
-893 VAGLG
+893 VAG
-898 EGGTTLST
+898 
-906 IFGNTT
+906 
-912 NTFKILTGQISNTK
+912 
-926 ENTANLSKA
+926 
-935 MAELIGQSSGAM
+935 
-947 TSGQAISAILQK
+947 
-959 QITSIPILG
+959 
-968 KLIGSLSSKLVA
+968 V
-980 AGASA
+980 
-985 GTATALAT
+985 
-993 GGISLLI
+993 
-1000 VGIIALIKHLAT
+1000 
-1012 IKKVRAEAFEGLT
+1012 
-1025 SNAQSTADEL
+1025 
-1035 QKTAEEIEGIQS
+1035 
-1047 IIKDGFTDI
+1047 
-1056 NDSTGQVETIATWQ
+1056 
-1070 ELRKG
+1070 
-1075 VDAYGNN
+1075 NN
-1082 ISLTTEKY
+1082 I
-1090 EGYKNLCQQLI
+1090 
-1101 DMGIA
+1101 
-1106 SNYEEINQKLNEQA
+1106 
-1120 DLLDKVIAKKKEE
+1120 
-1133 SQIAAI
+1133 I
-1139 EATSE
+1139 EA
-1144 WDDKAT
+1144 W
-1150 QGAIDNMKNLYKQR
+1150 R
-1164 EELLSGAKM
+1164 E
-1173 GSTSQNTM
+1173 
-1181 ANTVVHFVADRSD
+1181 
-1194 LGISSNDLIDD
+1194 
-1205 QKNTFQKIT
+1205 
-1214 SENIQVFEEYKDYL
+1214 Y
-1228 IKELQN
+1228 
-1234 NEIPDSYRK
+1234 
-1243 QMSEAL
+1243 SEAL
-1249 QAVTEGLSNYDIM
+1249 QQVENANYNFQTTYSNFLSNLVTNLTNSEGSLLDSGADLTGLAEAIIQEQM
-1262 DAQIASID
+1262 GDFDGSIQAFIAQLSNKEIGKIEDSIRIAFKELANLDFFNDSNV
-1270 KQIEQASDVLRT
+1270 QALT
-1282 PLLNFAK
+1282 TLLN
-1289 QFDEYWQDDLASG
+1289 EGASKFETYADYYQAVITKVEEIVNSPIGQALLKTIPG
-1302 FDSNWLVELIN
+1302 FNSDFL
-1313 NSSMFSIDETTLP
+1313 SSMFGVQTPEQQFQSFSQGAGGGNASYLTNNGFTSDQTMQIVNGLTNDARNAIMNGKVNLGDLFELGTLPNKVEEATEKIQELIDAQNDFKKAEPTDADYKWARKLAKATDEVKESYDDLEMPDWDGQIDETKKLSK
-1326 EEIDKMKTQIYQLLT
+1326 EYGDVVDYFDEL
-1341 FNWDD
+1341 NEAADD
-1346 ATGGNQSQYNLAMGM
+1346 NISA
-1361 LGSFSPDD
+1361 
-1369 VSTMQQYY
+1369 
-1377 DQLFQYLVDLWNN
+1377 
-1390 MPEELKS
+1390 
-1397 VFGGNFGN
+1397 
-1405 LAENYGFSDV
+1405 LAENADAREALASATDSVAG
-1415 SYNNGSGA
+1415 
-1423 YGTSGIM
+1423 
-1430 TTANSSILRN
+1430 
-1440 AEGAYNAIG
+1440 AIG
-1449 LTDNLN
+1449 W
-1455 QQQDINQFV
+1455 
-1464 SQLSTEAYDAIKNG
+1464 STEA
-1478 QIDLAEIFK
+1478 LAQEWL
-1487 TDGFPTKIDE
+1487 
-1497 AVNYINDLGAEA
+1497 ACN
-1509 KKQSKVVNKFSDTLD
+1509 
-1524 ASFEDMADASRDVW
+1524 
-1538 DEVEDIDFSGIL
+1538 
-1550 DDGVLSNTEKFT
+1550 
-1562 DEFYNLKGAMEDF
+1562 
-1575 RETYGGVLDEFGDTT
+1575 GDTEAFI
-1590 GLDMSSQALAEMYLQ
+1590 SLQ
-1605 AQAAGI
+1605 AQKLAAIMTYYTGDT
-1611 GIDQLVYEK
+1611 GGLTADQMAAWSAGDAWAYAARMKAMYGEGHALTQAAVAYASS
-1620 MLNNNTPIIT
+1620 IT
-1630 SAGALSSDA
+1630 S
-1639 VGAMSAAQCF
+1639 MR
-1649 GEAAHAK
+1649 
-1656 WCYLNNKD
+1656 
-1664 YNGMSGAQ
+1664 
-1672 LLNYSNQMA
+1672 
-1681 TMGALKG
+1681 
-1688 MGGGFSGGGGSGGGG
+1688 GGYGGGGGGSSGGG

-1708 ENNATFGQDPF
+1708 ENDATFGQDPF

-1778 GYMQEEGMEK
+1778 GYMQEEGMAK
-1788 WGAYL
+1788 WSDYI

-1865 DILQREDEKAL
+1865 DILKREDEKAL
-1876 EEKEKFYEKL
+1876 EEKEKFYDKL

-1903 EREARDKANSYEDL
+1903 ERDARDKANSYEDL

-2092 GGGGGGGGGGP
+2092 GGGGGGGDGPSGGRP
-2103 GGGSS
+2103 S
-2108 QSTTCRAACGNNCT
+2108 QSTSCKAICSNSCT

-2134 ASCVTYCEGGCRTRC
+2134 ASCVGTCSGGCLRSC
-2149 AGNCKGSSQ
+2149 QGSCKGRVGHPANRYAS
-2158 GYSRRGGKFAT
+2158 GGM
-2169 GGLVDYTGPAWV
+2169 VDYTGPAWV
-2181 DGTKSKPEAFLNA
+2181 DGTKSRPEAFLNA

-2214 SGSTFQGIG
+2214 SGPAFQGIG

>member
-1 MASGNVVE
+1 MAGGNVVE
-9 VIARVKADVSAA
+9 VIARVKADVSQA
-21 QQSFKALGDQFKN
+21 QQNFKALGDQFKK

-71 SVKELNDITSASQN
+71 SVKELNDITSASQA

-94 ADWEKI
+94 ADWDKI
-100 GEKDLRR
+100 GERDLRR

-114 EKDRKEVED
+114 KQSQKEVD
-123 LANSLDTKL
+123 SLADSLDTKL

-142 GKNLNAAG
+142 GKDLNAVG
-150 LRDYGKALSD
+150 LRDYGKALSE
-160 AAKAI
+160 AAKSI
-165 KEGDLDAAGQKYKE
+165 KEEDLDAAGQKYDE
-179 VYEGLAKK
+179 VYKGLAQR

-196 DTQNN
+196 DTQSN

-218 YEDIRRAVND
+218 YEDIRRAVNE
-228 AYGSDAR
+228 AYGSDTR
-235 KQIEETMAA
+235 KQIEATMAA

-261 QDKFGNLPEIEGQ
+261 QDKFGNLSEIQGQ
-274 LKSFIS
+274 LKNFVS

-293 IGKQFT
+293 IGKSFT
-299 DLRDKIREVG
+299 ELRDKIREAG

-324 TQANLKSQVESMKK
+324 TQQKLKGQVDEIKAN
-338 DIQSLLPT
+338 IQSLLPA

-356 GQIKDKFDQMVSS
+356 GQIKEKFDQMVSAIS
-369 IAQGDIGAL
+369 QGDIGAL

-387 AIAKVQKQ
+387 SIAKVQKQ
-395 VQAGGSD
+395 IQAGGTD
-402 TTTLEKELETLRNVQ
+402 TSALQKELETLKSVQ
-417 TAIGNAF
+417 TAIESAF
-424 GANSQQY
+424 GANSQQQ
-431 ISETSQKL
+431 ISEISRKL
-439 KEFRESLDDKQKAV
+439 KEFRESLNDKQKAL
-453 FDQLAGSMQRLG
+453 FDQLATSMQRLG
-465 ENGQRAG
+465 ENGQRTG
-472 EQVKT
+472 EQIKG
-477 ANEGLRESANAAAK
+477 ANKELRESVSAAEK
-491 SKSELEQVI
+491 SKKELEAVI
-500 QSFARFTT
+500 SQFARFTT

-514 IFRNSIRAAFNAVK
+514 IFRNSIRAAFGAVK

-548 WDQINVY
+548 WNQIDVY

-692 VARFAEVKKL
+692 IARFAEVKKL
-702 VSQGVN
+702 VSQGVD
-708 TGTDEEGTE
+708 TGTDEEGAE

-784 DYNGLMETLGYA
+784 DYDSLMETLGYGL
-796 TDAAGA
+796 DAAGA

-821 KNAWTEFTTGI
+821 SNAWTEFTTGI
-832 ANQSVIKGAVD
+832 ANQNVIKGAVD
-843 ILTTLLN
+843 ILTGLIN
-850 LVNDLTGSLGE
+850 AVNNLTGALGE
-861 GGSSISKAMLLFGA
+861 GGSAISKALLLYGA

-886 LSSLGME
+886 LSNIGMN

-898 EGGTTLST
+898 EDGTTLAT
-906 IFGNTT
+906 IFGGTT
-912 NTFKILTGQISNTK
+912 NTFKILTGNLEATDHNMS
-926 ENTANLSKA
+926 NLSKSMLDLVKSTQGTVSA
-935 MAELIGQSSGAM
+935 
-947 TSGQAISAILQK
+947 GQAISLILQK
-959 QITSIPILG
+959 QVTSIPILG
-968 KLIGSLSSKLVA
+968 KLIELLAAKFIS

-985 GTATALAT
+985 GVATAMAT
-993 GGISLLI
+993 AGISA
-1000 VGIIALIKHLAT
+1000 IIAAIVLLVKHFAT
-1012 IKKVRAEAFEGLT
+1012 VKKARAEAFEGLT
-1025 SNAQSTADEL
+1025 SEAQSVADEL

-1070 ELRKG
+1070 ELRQG

-1082 ISLTTEKY
+1082 ISLTAEKY

-1106 SNYEEINQKLNEQA
+1106 SSYEEINQKLSEQA
-1120 DLLDKVIAKKKEE
+1120 DLLDEVIAKKKEE
-1133 SQIAAI
+1133 AQIDAI
-1139 EATSE
+1139 KATSE
-1144 WDDKAT
+1144 WDDEAT
-1150 QGAIDNMKNLYKQR
+1150 QGAIDNIKKLYNEKR
-1164 EELLSGAKM
+1164 EILSGAEL
-1173 GSTSQNTM
+1173 GSASGSAVGN
-1181 ANTVVHFVADRSD
+1181 VVGHFITENSE
-1194 LGISSNDLIDD
+1194 LEISKKDLING
-1205 QKNTFQKIT
+1205 QRKTFQKIT
-1214 SENIQVFEEYKDYL
+1214 SENIQMFEEFRDYL

-1234 NEIPDSYRK
+1234 SEISESYRK
-1243 QMSEAL
+1243 QVTEVL
-1249 QAVTEGLSNYDIM
+1249 QAVTEGFNNYDLISPKV
-1262 DAQIASID
+1262 ASID
-1270 KQIEQASDVLRT
+1270 KQIEQASDSLRT

-1289 QFDEYWQDDLASG
+1289 QFDEYWEDDLGSG
-1302 FDSNWLVELIN
+1302 FDSNWLINLIN
-1313 NSSMFSIDETTLP
+1313 NSSMFAIDDTTLP
-1326 EEIDKMKTQIYQLLT
+1326 EEIDKMKSQIYQLLT
-1341 FNWDD
+1341 FDWNNVKDS
-1346 ATGGNQSQYNLAMGM
+1346 NQSDFNLAMGE
-1361 LGSFSPDD
+1361 LGSISPDD
-1369 VSTMQQYY
+1369 FSTMKNYY
-1377 DQLFQYLVDLWNN
+1377 DQLFHYVYNLWDSL
-1390 MPEELKS
+1390 PKELQNVFSGDFENFAKS
-1397 VFGGNFGN
+1397 
-1405 LAENYGFSDV
+1405 YGFLKNDDTGL
-1415 SYNNGSGA
+1415 YDNSGM
-1423 YGTSGIM
+1423 M
-1430 TTANSSILRN
+1430 TTENSSILRN
-1440 AEGAYNAIG
+1440 AQGAYNATG
-1449 LTDNLN
+1449 LN
-1455 QQQDINQFV
+1455 QENQDINYFV

-1497 AVNYINDLGAEA
+1497 AIDYVNKLGAEA
-1509 KKQSKVVNKFSDTLD
+1509 KKQSKVVNNFSDTLD

-1550 DDGVLSNTEKFT
+1550 DDGVLSDAEKFT
-1562 DEFYNLKGAMEDF
+1562 DEFYNLKNAMEDF
-1575 RETYGGVLDEFGDTT
+1575 RDTYGGVLDEFGDTT

-1620 MLNNNTPIIT
+1620 MLSNNTPIIT
-1630 SAGALSSDA
+1630 SAGALSADA
-1639 VGAMSAAQCF
+1639 MGAMSAASCYA
-1649 GEAAHAK
+1649 EAANAK
-1656 WCYLNNKD
+1656 AAYLAGHE

-1688 MGGGFSGGGGSGGGG
+1688 MGGGFSGGGSGGGG
-1703 GGSEK
+1703 GGRGSQK
-1708 ENNATFGQDPF
+1708 ENDATFGQDPF

-1778 GYMQEEGMEK
+1778 GYMQEEGMKK

-1793 DFAEDGSL
+1793 SFAEDGSL

-1814 VEELDDW
+1814 VEQLDDW

-1865 DILQREDEKAL
+1865 DILQKEDEKAL
-1876 EEKEKFYEKL
+1876 EEKEKFYKKL

-1903 EREARDKANSYEDL
+1903 ERDARDKANSYEDL

-1956 QVDDM
+1956 QVDNM

-2016 QGEDY
+2016 EGENY

-2092 GGGGGGGGGGP
+2092 GGGGGGGYGGSGGGR
-2103 GGGSS
+2103 GS
-2108 QSTTCRAACGNNCT
+2108 QSTTCRAICSNNCT

-2134 ASCVTYCEGGCRTRC
+2134 ASCSTSCVGGCRVSSTGR
-2149 AGNCKGSSQ
+2149 AGSG
-2158 GYSRRGGKFAT
+2158 RKFAT

-2181 DGTKSKPEAFLNA
+2181 DGTKSRPEAFLNA

-2214 SGSTFQGIG
+2214 SGPAFQGIG

>member
-1 MASGNVVE
+1 MAGGNVVE
-9 VIARVKADVSAA
+9 VIARVKADVSQA
-21 QQSFKALGDQFKN
+21 QQNFKALGDQFKN

-71 SVKELNDITSASQN
+71 SVKELNSITSASQD

-132 KTAMT
+132 KMAMT

-165 KEGDLDAAGQKYKE
+165 KEGDLDAAGQKYNE

-201 AAKQQEN
+201 ATKQQEN

-228 AYGSDAR
+228 AYGSDTR

-261 QDKFGNLPEIEGQ
+261 QDKFGNLPEIQGQ
-274 LKSFIS
+274 LKNFIS

-299 DLRDKIREVG
+299 ELRDKIKEVG

-324 TQANLKSQVESMKK
+324 TQANLKSQVGSMKK
-338 DIQSLLPT
+338 DIQSLLPV

-369 IAQGDIGAL
+369 VAQGDIGAL

-402 TTTLEKELETLRNVQ
+402 TTALEKELETLKNVQ

-439 KEFRESLDDKQKAV
+439 KEFRESLDDKQKAI
-453 FDQLAGSMQRLG
+453 FDQLAGSIQRLG

-472 EQVKT
+472 EQVRA

-548 WDQINVY
+548 WDQIDVY

-692 VARFAEVKKL
+692 IARFAEVKKL

-784 DYNGLMETLGYA
+784 DYDSLMETLGYA

-821 KNAWTEFTTGI
+821 QNAWTEFTTGI

-861 GGSSISKAMLLFGA
+861 GGSSISKAVLLFGA

-968 KLIGSLSSKLVA
+968 GLIGSLSSKLVA
-980 AGASA
+980 AGVSA

-1000 VGIIALIKHLAT
+1000 VSIIALIKHLAT

-1025 SNAQSTADEL
+1025 SKAQSTADEL

-1047 IIKDGFTDI
+1047 IVKDGFTDI

-1106 SNYEEINQKLNEQA
+1106 SNYEEINQKLSEQA

-1133 SQIAAI
+1133 AQIAAI

-1173 GSTSQNTM
+1173 GSTSLNTM
-1181 ANTVVHFVADRSD
+1181 ASTVAHFVSDRSD
-1194 LGISSNDLIDD
+1194 LGISKNDLIDD
-1205 QKNTFQKIT
+1205 QKKTFQKIT

-1228 IKELQN
+1228 IKEIQN
-1234 NEIPDSYRK
+1234 SEIPDSLRK

-1302 FDSNWLVELIN
+1302 FGSNWLVELIN

-1326 EEIDKMKTQIYQLLT
+1326 EEIDKMKAQIYQLLT
-1341 FNWDD
+1341 FNWND

-1405 LAENYGFSDV
+1405 LAENYGFSNV
-1415 SYNNGSGA
+1415 SYNNGIGT

-1430 TTANSSILRN
+1430 TTDNSSILRN
-1440 AEGAYNAIG
+1440 AEGAYNATG
-1449 LTDNLN
+1449 LN

-1497 AVNYINDLGAEA
+1497 AVNYINNLGAEA
-1509 KKQSKVVNKFSDTLD
+1509 KKQSKIVNKFSDTLD

-1538 DEVEDIDFSGIL
+1538 DEVEDIDFSDIL
-1550 DDGVLSNTEKFT
+1550 EDGVLSNAEKFT

-1575 RETYGGVLDEFGDTT
+1575 RDTYGGVLDEFGDTT

-1630 SAGALSSDA
+1630 SAGALSADA
-1639 VGAMSAAQCF
+1639 MGAMSAASCYA
-1649 GEAAHAK
+1649 EAANAK
-1656 WCYLNNKD
+1656 AAYLAGQK

-1703 GGSEK
+1703 GGGSEK
-1708 ENNATFGQDPF
+1708 ENDATFGQDPF

-1876 EEKEKFYEKL
+1876 EEKEKFYDKL

-1903 EREARDKANSYEDL
+1903 ERDARDKANSYEDL

-2042 LNKYVEYLGE
+2042 LNKYIEYLGE

-2092 GGGGGGGGGGP
+2092 GGGGGGGGGSS
-2103 GGGSS
+2103 GGGGCSACMG
-2108 QSTTCRAACGNNCT
+2108 TCSGVCRNNNENIATAC
-2122 ARCMSDCSEACA
+2122 R
-2134 ASCVTYCEGGCRTRC
+2134 
-2149 AGNCKGSSQ
+2149 GNCSGSCSYA
-2158 GYSRRGGKFAT
+2158 GRGLDRYKYAT

>member
-1 MASGNVVE
+1 MAGGNVVE
-9 VIARVKADVSAA
+9 VIARVKADVSQA
-21 QQSFKALGDQFKN
+21 QQNFKALGDQFKN

-64 VGATGKA
+64 VGATRKA
-71 SVKELNDITSASQN
+71 SVKELNSITSASQD

-94 ADWEKI
+94 ADWAKI

-165 KEGDLDAAGQKYKE
+165 KEGDLDTAGQKYSE

-201 AAKQQEN
+201 ATKQQEN

-228 AYGSDAR
+228 AYGSDTR

-261 QDKFGNLPEIEGQ
+261 QDKFGNLPEIQGQ
-274 LKSFIS
+274 LKNFIS

-299 DLRDKIREVG
+299 ELRDKIKEVG

-338 DIQSLLPT
+338 DIQSLLPA

-402 TTTLEKELETLRNVQ
+402 TTALEKELETLKNVQ

-439 KEFRESLDDKQKAV
+439 KEFRESLDDKQKAI

-465 ENGQRAG
+465 ENGQHAG
-472 EQVKT
+472 EQVRT

-508 LAGIMD
+508 LAGIMN

-692 VARFAEVKKL
+692 IARFAEVKKL
-702 VSQGVN
+702 VSQGVD

-784 DYNGLMETLGYA
+784 DYDSLMETLGYA

-821 KNAWTEFTTGI
+821 QNAWTEFTTGI

-843 ILTTLLN
+843 ILTTLLG
-850 LVNDLTGSLGE
+850 LVNDLTGVFGNFGGAIAKTMVLWGGLKL
-861 GGSSISKAMLLFGA
+861 GGS
-875 LKVTGGALGSI
+875 ALGTIANSVLGLDLKTKS
-886 LSSLGME
+886 LSSTFNSLLIPSIIKSIALGKTAAAATEMHTTI
-893 VAGLG
+893 VAA
-898 EGGTTLST
+898 EAAAHTTDTVALDAETKAKYANAMATST
-906 IFGNTT
+906 
-912 NTFKILTGQISNTK
+912 
-926 ENTANLSKA
+926 LSKA
-935 MAELIGQSSGAM
+935 LLKMAAALGISVPLLLTIIAAVGGAVY
-947 TSGQAISAILQK
+947 GIYRL
-959 QITSIPILG
+959 
-968 KLIGSLSSKLVA
+968 
-980 AGASA
+980 
-985 GTATALAT
+985 ATASKRAQENFSEYSEKMKSFNDE
-993 GGISLLI
+993 ISETSEKLKDLQDI
-1000 VGIIALIKHLAT
+1000 LENGYIAFDDKGA
-1012 IKKVRAEAFEGLT
+1012 KKSA
-1025 SNAQSTADEL
+1025 N
-1035 QKTAEEIEGIQS
+1035 S
-1047 IIKDGFTDI
+1047 I
-1056 NDSTGQVETIATWQ
+1056 Q
-1070 ELRKG
+1070 ELVNG
-1075 VDAYGNN
+1075 VDKLGNN
-1082 ISLTTEKY
+1082 ISLSE
-1090 EGYKNLCQQLI
+1090 EQFQGYQDILQRLVDIGFAESIEDANAKLKDTGGTDAAIKALQE
-1101 DMGIA
+1101 
-1106 SNYEEINQKLNEQA
+1106 YQKELERTIKLQ
-1120 DLLDKVIAKKKEE
+1120 
-1133 SQIAAI
+1133 AI
-1139 EATSE
+1139 EARQNYGNKEEKGWKNEKAKAQEASQQKAASLSTNNLEIKSNIFEDFGIQE
-1144 WDDKAT
+1144 WANITGKKASDIFSSLVEKGLIDPNDTGKLGDITKENLQAWKDYIEDLYDLGDDGSVALASKLQSKITIFENDLEEAAIQQDQTIKSFYDDSFEIISAQTQDYQLQLEQLGLDPEAVIKA
-1150 QGAIDNMKNLYKQR
+1150 L
-1164 EELLSGAKM
+1164 M
-1173 GSTSQNTM
+1173 GSSEDWANSE
-1181 ANTVVHFVADRSD
+1181 NTVQDIVSKILQFSRQLEDAGITELKLSDGTLFEDIKQEDYSTEQEYLDAKLEWLKQYWAENARGALSLETLFGQGETGFNSFASGMGYDPNYTPAAPQTEGQVGLSKDAQIVYDDLNDTIGDQIQLADVADRNIRI
-1194 LGISSNDLIDD
+1194 LSNDYVELAKKVDNVNEVFDDNEDILKEANRGSLKYERALDDIADAIEDAYDVDVTRDWVDENKDLIDSMD
-1205 QKNTFQKIT
+1205 E
-1214 SENIQVFEEYKDYL
+1214 SEDSF
-1228 IKELQN
+1228 N
-1234 NEIPDSYRK
+1234 NFI
-1243 QMSEAL
+1243 EAL
-1249 QAVTEGLSNYDIM
+1249 VSSDEGLMNTLN
-1262 DAQIASID
+1262 
-1270 KQIEQASDVLRT
+1270 QIEGFKNGVYSISDLIT
-1282 PLLNFAK
+1282 GLGDQGA
-1289 QFDEYWQDDLASG
+1289 FD
-1302 FDSNWLVELIN
+1302 IN
-1313 NSSMFSIDETTLP
+1313 GV
-1326 EEIDKMKTQIYQLLT
+1326 
-1341 FNWDD
+1341 
-1346 ATGGNQSQYNLAMGM
+1346 A
-1361 LGSFSPDD
+1361 
-1369 VSTMQQYY
+1369 
-1377 DQLFQYLVDLWNN
+1377 
-1390 MPEELKS
+1390 
-1397 VFGGNFGN
+1397 
-1405 LAENYGFSDV
+1405 
-1415 SYNNGSGA
+1415 
-1423 YGTSGIM
+1423 
-1430 TTANSSILRN
+1430 
-1440 AEGAYNAIG
+1440 
-1449 LTDNLN
+1449 NLN
-1455 QQQDINQFV
+1455 VDPVI
-1464 SQLSTEAYDAIKNG
+1464 
-1478 QIDLAEIFK
+1478 
-1487 TDGFPTKIDE
+1487 
-1497 AVNYINDLGAEA
+1497 
-1509 KKQSKVVNKFSDTLD
+1509 
-1524 ASFEDMADASRDVW
+1524 
-1538 DEVEDIDFSGIL
+1538 
-1550 DDGVLSNTEKFT
+1550 
-1562 DEFYNLKGAMEDF
+1562 
-1575 RETYGGVLDEFGDTT
+1575 
-1590 GLDMSSQALAEMYLQ
+1590 QALALALQ
-1605 AQAAGI
+1605 TGQITAAQFEAIMA
-1611 GIDQLVYEK
+1611 
-1620 MLNNNTPIIT
+1620 
-1630 SAGALSSDA
+1630 ALSYEVEMTTTSLPDGT
-1639 VGAMSAAQCF
+1639 VIPQKISY
-1649 GEAAHAK
+1649 K
-1656 WCYLNNKD
+1656 RI
-1664 YNGMSGAQ
+1664 
-1672 LLNYSNQMA
+1672 
-1681 TMGALKG
+1681 
-1688 MGGGFSGGGGSGGGG
+1688 GGGGLSGYTGGGGSGGGG

-1778 GYMQEEGMEK
+1778 GYMQEEGMKK

-1903 EREARDKANSYEDL
+1903 ERDARDKANSYEDL

-2003 IAQGDEAILAKLM
+2003 IAQGNEAILAKLM

-2021 LQASDAERQ
+2021 LQASNAERQ

-2057 TQYIAKMMT
+2057 TQYIAKMMI

-2092 GGGGGGGGGGP
+2092 GGGGGGGDSGGGGGGP
-2103 GGGSS
+2103 S
-2108 QSTTCRAACGNNCT
+2108 QSTTCRAICSNNCT
-2122 ARCMSDCSEACA
+2122 GRCMSDCSEACA
-2134 ASCVTYCEGGCRTRC
+2134 STCSTSCVGGCRVGCT
-2149 AGNCKGSSQ
+2149 GSCKGSSTS
-2158 GYSRRGGKFAT
+2158 YTHRSGKFAT

-2181 DGTKSKPEAFLNA
+2181 DGTKSRPEAFLNA

>member
-1 MASGNVVE
+1 MAGGNVVE
-9 VIARVKADVSAA
+9 VIARVKADVSQA
-21 QQSFKALGDQFKN
+21 QQNFKALGDQFKN

-71 SVKELNDITSASQN
+71 SVKELNNITSASQD

-100 GEKDLRR
+100 GERDLRR

-165 KEGDLDAAGQKYKE
+165 KEGDLSTAGQKYNE

-228 AYGSDAR
+228 AYGSDTR
-235 KQIEETMAA
+235 KQIEETMAV

-261 QDKFGNLPEIEGQ
+261 QDKFGNLPEIQGQ
-274 LKSFIS
+274 LKNFIS

-299 DLRDKIREVG
+299 ELRDKIKEVG

-402 TTTLEKELETLRNVQ
+402 TTALEKELETLKNVQ

-439 KEFRESLDDKQKAV
+439 KEFRESLDDKQKAI
-453 FDQLAGSMQRLG
+453 FDQLAGSIQRLG

-472 EQVKT
+472 EQVRT

-548 WDQINVY
+548 WDQIDVY

-692 VARFAEVKKL
+692 IARFAEVKKL

-728 LAGVAL
+728 LAGVEL

-821 KNAWTEFTTGI
+821 QNAWTEFTTGI

-843 ILTTLLN
+843 ILTTILN
-850 LVNDLTGSLGE
+850 LVNDLTGSFGE
-861 GGSSISKAMLLFGA
+861 GGSSISKAVLLFGA

-968 KLIGSLSSKLVA
+968 GLIGSLSSKLVA
-980 AGASA
+980 AGVSA

-1025 SNAQSTADEL
+1025 SKAQSTADEL

-1106 SNYEEINQKLNEQA
+1106 SNYEEINQKLSEQA
-1120 DLLDKVIAKKKEE
+1120 DLLDEVIAKKKEE
-1133 SQIAAI
+1133 AQIAAI

-1173 GSTSQNTM
+1173 GSTSLNTM
-1181 ANTVVHFVADRSD
+1181 ASTVAHFVTDRSD
-1194 LGISSNDLIDD
+1194 LGISKNDLIDD
-1205 QKNTFQKIT
+1205 QKKTFQKIT
-1214 SENIQVFEEYKDYL
+1214 SENIQIFEEYKDYL
-1228 IKELQN
+1228 IKEIQN
-1234 NEIPDSYRK
+1234 NEIPDSLRK

-1249 QAVTEGLSNYDIM
+1249 QAVTEGLSNYDII

-1326 EEIDKMKTQIYQLLT
+1326 EEIDKMKAQIYQLLT

-1405 LAENYGFSDV
+1405 LAENYGFSNV
-1415 SYNNGSGA
+1415 SYNNGIGD

-1430 TTANSSILRN
+1430 TTSNSSILRN

-1449 LTDNLN
+1449 LTDDLN

-1497 AVNYINDLGAEA
+1497 AVSYINDLGAEA
-1509 KKQSKVVNKFSDTLD
+1509 KKQSKIVNKFSDTLD

-1538 DEVEDIDFSGIL
+1538 DEVEDIDFSDIL
-1550 DDGVLSNTEKFT
+1550 EDGVISNAEKFT

-1575 RETYGGVLDEFGDTT
+1575 RDTYGGVLDEFGDTT

-1620 MLNNNTPIIT
+1620 MLNNNTPIVT
-1630 SAGALSSDA
+1630 SAGALSADA
-1639 VGAMSAAQCF
+1639 MNAMSAAQCYA
-1649 GEAAHAK
+1649 EAANAK
-1656 WCYLNNKD
+1656 WCYNNNQK
-1664 YNGMSGAQ
+1664 YNGMTGAA

-1836 EELDDYKKEL
+1836 EELDNYKKEL

-1886 EQQSQ
+1886 EQQSE

-1903 EREARDKANSYEDL
+1903 ERDARDKANSYEDL

-2072 TAAVVQ
+2072 TGAVVQ

-2092 GGGGGGGGGGP
+2092 GGGGGGGEGP
-2103 GGGSS
+2103 GGG
-2108 QSTTCRAACGNNCT
+2108 
-2122 ARCMSDCSEACA
+2122 
-2134 ASCVTYCEGGCRTRC
+2134 GGCSACMGTCSGVCRNNNENIATACR
-2149 AGNCKGSSQ
+2149 GNCSGSCSYA
-2158 GYSRRGGKFAT
+2158 GRGLDRYKYAT

-2214 SGSTFQGIG
+2214 SGTTFQGIG

>member
-114 EKDRKEVED
+114 EEDRKEIDD

-165 KEGDLDAAGQKYKE
+165 KEGDLDAAGQKYNE

-261 QDKFGNLPEIEGQ
+261 QDKFGNLPEIQGQ
-274 LKSFIS
+274 LKNFIS

-369 IAQGDIGAL
+369 VAQGDIGAL

-395 VQAGGSD
+395 IQAGGSD
-402 TTTLEKELETLRNVQ
+402 TTALEKELEILKNVQ

-439 KEFRESLDDKQKAV
+439 KEFRESLDDKQKAI
-453 FDQLAGSMQRLG
+453 FDQLASSMQRLG

-548 WDQINVY
+548 WDQIDVY

-581 STNDVMTATTET
+581 STNDVMAATTET

-702 VSQGVN
+702 VSQGVD

-741 RDLDDVFIELSSHWA
+741 RDLDDVFIELSSHWN

-784 DYNGLMETLGYA
+784 DYDSLMETLGYA

-821 KNAWTEFTTGI
+821 QNAWTEFTTGI

-843 ILTTLLN
+843 ILTTLLG
-850 LVNDLTGSLGE
+850 LVNDLTGVFGNFGGAIAKTMVLWGGLKL
-861 GGSSISKAMLLFGA
+861 GGSVIGTIANSVLGLDLKTKSLSSTFNSLLIPSIIKSI
-875 LKVTGGALGSI
+875 ALGKTAAAATEMHATI
-886 LSSLGME
+886 
-893 VAGLG
+893 VAAEAAAHTADTVALDA
-898 EGGTTLST
+898 ETKAKYANAMATST
-906 IFGNTT
+906 
-912 NTFKILTGQISNTK
+912 
-926 ENTANLSKA
+926 LSKA
-935 MAELIGQSSGAM
+935 LLKMAAALGISVPLLLAIIAAVGAVVYGIYRLATASKRAQKNFSEYSEEMKSFNDEIDETSQKLKDLQDISENGYIAFNDKGAKEYSLTLNELVAGTDELNNRVSLSSEEYQGYQDILQRLVDMGFASSIDDANKALHQSAQETGDATEVLKQYNEELLRQMQYEARINKQNYFNNKDGIRKDSQTALRNAAFQTQYDLAAEAYDVNDTIKSLLEAGKLSDLQ
-947 TSGQAISAILQK
+947 TDSNYQGILQK
-959 QITSIPILG
+959 ILSG
-968 KLIGSLSSKLVA
+968 D
-980 AGASA
+980 
-985 GTATALAT
+985 ATAED
-993 GGISLLI
+993 IQND
-1000 VGIIALIKHLAT
+1000 
-1012 IKKVRAEAFEGLT
+1012 F
-1025 SNAQSTADEL
+1025 
-1035 QKTAEEIEGIQS
+1035 QKYNE
-1047 IIKDGFTDI
+1047 IIKYIKTMNIDDFSDDEI
-1056 NDSTGQVETIATWQ
+1056 TGV
-1070 ELRKG
+1070 
-1075 VDAYGNN
+1075 NN
-1082 ISLTTEKY
+1082 I
-1090 EGYKNLCQQLI
+1090 
-1101 DMGIA
+1101 
-1106 SNYEEINQKLNEQA
+1106 
-1120 DLLDKVIAKKKEE
+1120 
-1133 SQIAAI
+1133 I
-1139 EATSE
+1139 EA
-1144 WDDKAT
+1144 W
-1150 QGAIDNMKNLYKQR
+1150 R
-1164 EELLSGAKM
+1164 E
-1173 GSTSQNTM
+1173 
-1181 ANTVVHFVADRSD
+1181 
-1194 LGISSNDLIDD
+1194 
-1205 QKNTFQKIT
+1205 
-1214 SENIQVFEEYKDYL
+1214 Y
-1228 IKELQN
+1228 
-1234 NEIPDSYRK
+1234 
-1243 QMSEAL
+1243 SEAL
-1249 QAVTEGLSNYDIM
+1249 QQVENANYDFQITYSDFLSNLVTNLTNSED
-1262 DAQIASID
+1262 S
-1270 KQIEQASDVLRT
+1270 
-1282 PLLNFAK
+1282 LLNSGVDLTGLAETIVQK
-1289 QFDEYWQDDLASG
+1289 QMGDFDGSIQAFIAQLSNKEIGEIEDSIRIAFEELAELDFFNDSNVQALTTLLNEGASKFKTYADYYQAVITKIEEIINSKIGQALLNIIPG
-1302 FDSNWLVELIN
+1302 FDSDFL
-1313 NSSMFSIDETTLP
+1313 SSMFGIQNLEQQFQNFSQGAGGGNASYLTGKGFDSDETMQIVNGLTNDARNAVISGKVNLGDLFELGTLPDTVEEATEKIQELIDAQNDFKKAEPTDADYKWARKLAKATDEVKESYDDLEMPDWDDQIDETKKLSK
-1326 EEIDKMKTQIYQLLT
+1326 EYGDVVDYFDEL
-1341 FNWDD
+1341 NEAADD
-1346 ATGGNQSQYNLAMGM
+1346 NISA
-1361 LGSFSPDD
+1361 
-1369 VSTMQQYY
+1369 
-1377 DQLFQYLVDLWNN
+1377 
-1390 MPEELKS
+1390 
-1397 VFGGNFGN
+1397 
-1405 LAENYGFSDV
+1405 LAENTDAREALASATDSVAG
-1415 SYNNGSGA
+1415 
-1423 YGTSGIM
+1423 
-1430 TTANSSILRN
+1430 
-1440 AEGAYNAIG
+1440 AIG
-1449 LTDNLN
+1449 W
-1455 QQQDINQFV
+1455 
-1464 SQLSTEAYDAIKNG
+1464 STEA
-1478 QIDLAEIFK
+1478 LAQEWL
-1487 TDGFPTKIDE
+1487 
-1497 AVNYINDLGAEA
+1497 ACN
-1509 KKQSKVVNKFSDTLD
+1509 
-1524 ASFEDMADASRDVW
+1524 
-1538 DEVEDIDFSGIL
+1538 
-1550 DDGVLSNTEKFT
+1550 
-1562 DEFYNLKGAMEDF
+1562 
-1575 RETYGGVLDEFGDTT
+1575 GDTE
-1590 GLDMSSQALAEMYLQ
+1590 AFINLQ
-1605 AQAAGI
+1605 AQKLAAIMTYYTGDT
-1611 GIDQLVYEK
+1611 GGLTADQMAAWSAGDAWAYAARMKAMYGEGHALTQAAVAYASS
-1620 MLNNNTPIIT
+1620 IT
-1630 SAGALSSDA
+1630 S
-1639 VGAMSAAQCF
+1639 MR
-1649 GEAAHAK
+1649 
-1656 WCYLNNKD
+1656 
-1664 YNGMSGAQ
+1664 
-1672 LLNYSNQMA
+1672 
-1681 TMGALKG
+1681 
-1688 MGGGFSGGGGSGGGG
+1688 GGYGGGGGSGGGG

-1903 EREARDKANSYEDL
+1903 ERDARDKANSYEDL

-2092 GGGGGGGGGGP
+2092 GGGGGGGDGP
-2103 GGGSS
+2103 GGGPSGPS

-2149 AGNCKGSSQ
+2149 DGECKGSCKGVCS
-2158 GYSRRGGKFAT
+2158 GRASNPARRYASGGM
-2169 GGLVDYTGPAWV
+2169 VDYTGPAWV
-2181 DGTKSKPEAFLNA
+2181 DGTRSKPEAFLNA

>member
-21 QQSFKALGDQFKN
+21 QQSFKVLGDQFKN

-71 SVKELNDITSASQN
+71 SVKELNNITSASQD

-165 KEGDLDAAGQKYKE
+165 KEGDLDAAGQKYSE

-201 AAKQQEN
+201 ATKQQEN

-261 QDKFGNLPEIEGQ
+261 QDKFGNLSEIQGQ
-274 LKSFIS
+274 LKNFIS

-299 DLRDKIREVG
+299 ELRDKIKEVG

-338 DIQSLLPT
+338 DVQSLLPT

-395 VQAGGSD
+395 IQAGGSD
-402 TTTLEKELETLRNVQ
+402 TTALEKELETLKNVQ

-439 KEFRESLDDKQKAV
+439 KEFRESLDDKQKAI

-465 ENGQRAG
+465 ENGQHAG
-472 EQVKT
+472 EQVRT

-514 IFRNSIRAAFNAVK
+514 IFRNSIRAAFDAVK

-548 WDQINVY
+548 WDQIDVY

-692 VARFAEVKKL
+692 IARFAEVKKL

-741 RDLDDVFIELSSHWA
+741 RDLDDVFIELSSHWD

-784 DYNGLMETLGYA
+784 DYDSLMETLGYA

-821 KNAWTEFTTGI
+821 QNAWTEFTTGI

-843 ILTTLLN
+843 ILTTLLG
-850 LVNDLTGSLGE
+850 LVNDLTGVFGNFGGAIAKTIVLWGGLKL
-861 GGSSISKAMLLFGA
+861 GGS
-875 LKVTGGALGSI
+875 ALGTIANSVLGLDLKTKS
-886 LSSLGME
+886 LSSTFNSLLIPSIVKAATIGSTKAKIADAMAASTLKAE
-893 VAGLG
+893 IAAKLAAGELTKEAAATEMAALSSQNAITGTSGLTQVLVKLAAGLG
-898 EGGTTLST
+898 TTVPVILAVVAAIGAGIA
-906 IFGNTT
+906 IFAHFHT
-912 NTFKILTGQISNTK
+912 SAK
-926 ENTANLSKA
+926 EASQALDEYNQSLNDSAEA
-935 MAELIGQSSGAM
+935 MATA
-947 TSGQAISAILQK
+947 K
-959 QITSIPILG
+959 Q
-968 KLIGSLSSKLVA
+968 
-980 AGASA
+980 
-985 GTATALAT
+985 
-993 GGISLLI
+993 
-1000 VGIIALIKHLAT
+1000 
-1012 IKKVRAEAFEGLT
+1012 GL
-1025 SNAQSTADEL
+1025 
-1035 QKTAEEIEGIQS
+1035 EEIQDITENGLILFDDKGAKKSANS
-1047 IIKDGFTDI
+1047 I
-1056 NDSTGQVETIATWQ
+1056 Q
-1070 ELRKG
+1070 ELANG
-1075 VDAYGNN
+1075 VDKLGNN
-1082 ISLTTEKY
+1082 ISLSE
-1090 EGYKNLCQQLI
+1090 EQFQGYQDILQRLVDIGFAENIEDVNAKLKDTSGTDAAIKALQE
-1101 DMGIA
+1101 
-1106 SNYEEINQKLNEQA
+1106 YQKELERTIKLQ
-1120 DLLDKVIAKKKEE
+1120 
-1133 SQIAAI
+1133 AI
-1139 EATSE
+1139 EARQNYG
-1144 WDDKAT
+1144 DKEEKGWENQKAEA
-1150 QGAIDNMKNLYKQR
+1150 QKAIDRKNLQQDSQGLEIEAFLQPKDYDFSKAGITDDDLIKAGVMTKETLVPKIDKSNLEAWKSYV
-1164 EELLSGAKM
+1164 EELYKLGDEDTVALAGKIQEQIISIESQFEEASAIQENVIQSFYDDSLDIISGQTQDYQLQLEQLGLDPEAVIKALM
-1173 GSTSQNTM
+1173 GSSEDWANSE
-1181 ANTVVHFVADRSD
+1181 NTVQDIVSKMSQFSRQLEDAGITELKLSDGTLFEDIKQEDYSTEQEYLDAKIKWLKQYWAEHTDGILDLTKIFGENGFNNFASGMGYDPNYTPAAPQTEGQVGLSKDAQIVYDDLNDTIGDQIQLAGVADRNIRILSNDYVD
-1194 LGISSNDLIDD
+1194 LAEKVDNVNKVFDDNEDILRDANRGSLKYERALDDVADAIEDAYDVDVTRDWVDANKDLIDSMD
-1205 QKNTFQKIT
+1205 ESEDGFNKFTEALFSSDSALVQSLEQIDSFKDGVYNVSDLIT
-1214 SENIQVFEEYKDYL
+1214 SLGNQGAFDISGNATLNTDPIIASLQQALYEGNLTAEQFDAIMSALGYQVQFGYQTITDAMGSKTVLSSVSYKRV
-1228 IKELQN
+1228 N
-1234 NEIPDSYRK
+1234 G
-1243 QMSEAL
+1243 A
-1249 QAVTEGLSNYDIM
+1249 GLSGY
-1262 DAQIASID
+1262 
-1270 KQIEQASDVLRT
+1270 
-1282 PLLNFAK
+1282 
-1289 QFDEYWQDDLASG
+1289 
-1302 FDSNWLVELIN
+1302 
-1313 NSSMFSIDETTLP
+1313 
-1326 EEIDKMKTQIYQLLT
+1326 
-1341 FNWDD
+1341 
-1346 ATGGNQSQYNLAMGM
+1346 TG
-1361 LGSFSPDD
+1361 
-1369 VSTMQQYY
+1369 
-1377 DQLFQYLVDLWNN
+1377 
-1390 MPEELKS
+1390 
-1397 VFGGNFGN
+1397 
-1405 LAENYGFSDV
+1405 
-1415 SYNNGSGA
+1415 
-1423 YGTSGIM
+1423 
-1430 TTANSSILRN
+1430 
-1440 AEGAYNAIG
+1440 
-1449 LTDNLN
+1449 
-1455 QQQDINQFV
+1455 
-1464 SQLSTEAYDAIKNG
+1464 
-1478 QIDLAEIFK
+1478 
-1487 TDGFPTKIDE
+1487 
-1497 AVNYINDLGAEA
+1497 
-1509 KKQSKVVNKFSDTLD
+1509 
-1524 ASFEDMADASRDVW
+1524 
-1538 DEVEDIDFSGIL
+1538 
-1550 DDGVLSNTEKFT
+1550 
-1562 DEFYNLKGAMEDF
+1562 
-1575 RETYGGVLDEFGDTT
+1575 
-1590 GLDMSSQALAEMYLQ
+1590 
-1605 AQAAGI
+1605 
-1611 GIDQLVYEK
+1611 
-1620 MLNNNTPIIT
+1620 
-1630 SAGALSSDA
+1630 
-1639 VGAMSAAQCF
+1639 
-1649 GEAAHAK
+1649 
-1656 WCYLNNKD
+1656 
-1664 YNGMSGAQ
+1664 
-1672 LLNYSNQMA
+1672 
-1681 TMGALKG
+1681 
-1688 MGGGFSGGGGSGGGG
+1688 GGGGSGGGG

-1876 EEKEKFYEKL
+1876 EEKEKFYDKL

-1891 DYLDAVR
+1891 DYLNAVR

-1903 EREARDKANSYEDL
+1903 ERDARDKANSYEDL

-2092 GGGGGGGGGGP
+2092 GGGGGGGGDGP
-2103 GGGSS
+2103 GGG
-2108 QSTTCRAACGNNCT
+2108 
-2122 ARCMSDCSEACA
+2122 
-2134 ASCVTYCEGGCRTRC
+2134 GGCSACMGTCSGVCRNNNKNIATAC
-2149 AGNCKGSSQ
+2149 QGNCSGSCSYA
-2158 GYSRRGGKFAT
+2158 GRGLDRYKYAT

>member
-1 MASGNVVE
+1 MAGGNVVK
-9 VIARVKADVSAA
+9 VIARVKADVSQA
-21 QQSFKALGDQFKN
+21 QQNFKALGDQFKN

-71 SVKELNDITSASQN
+71 SVKELNSITSASQD

-165 KEGDLDAAGQKYKE
+165 KEGDLSAAGQKYSE

-201 AAKQQEN
+201 ATKQQEN

-261 QDKFGNLPEIEGQ
+261 QDKFGNLSEIQGQ
-274 LKSFIS
+274 LKNFIS

-299 DLRDKIREVG
+299 ELRDKIKETG

-338 DIQSLLPT
+338 DIQSLLPV

-369 IAQGDIGAL
+369 VAQGDIGAL
-378 SNYMNTLGD
+378 SNYMSTLGD

-402 TTTLEKELETLRNVQ
+402 TIALEKELETLKNVQ

-439 KEFRESLDDKQKAV
+439 KEFRESLDDKQKAI

-472 EQVKT
+472 EQVRT

-692 VARFAEVKKL
+692 IARFAEVKKL
-702 VSQGVN
+702 VSQGVD

-728 LAGVAL
+728 LAGVEL
-734 RDSQGQM
+734 RDTQGQM

-784 DYNGLMETLGYA
+784 DYDSLMETLGYA

-821 KNAWTEFTTGI
+821 QNAWTEFTTGI

-843 ILTTLLN
+843 ILTVLLG
-850 LVNDLTGSLGE
+850 LVNDLTGVFGNFGGAIAKTMVLWGGLKL
-861 GGSSISKAMLLFGA
+861 GGSVLGTIANSILGLDLKTKSLSSTFNSLFIPSII
-875 LKVTGGALGSI
+875 KSIALGKTAAAATEMHTTI
-886 LSSLGME
+886 
-893 VAGLG
+893 VAA
-898 EGGTTLST
+898 EAAAHTTDTVALDAETKAKYANAMATST
-906 IFGNTT
+906 
-912 NTFKILTGQISNTK
+912 
-926 ENTANLSKA
+926 LSKA
-935 MAELIGQSSGAM
+935 LLKMAAALGISVPLLLAIIAAVGGAIY
-947 TSGQAISAILQK
+947 GIYRL
-959 QITSIPILG
+959 
-968 KLIGSLSSKLVA
+968 
-980 AGASA
+980 
-985 GTATALAT
+985 ATASKRVQENFLEYSEKMKSFNDE
-993 GGISLLI
+993 ISETSEKLKDLQDI
-1000 VGIIALIKHLAT
+1000 LENGYIAFDDKGA
-1012 IKKVRAEAFEGLT
+1012 KKSA
-1025 SNAQSTADEL
+1025 N
-1035 QKTAEEIEGIQS
+1035 S
-1047 IIKDGFTDI
+1047 I
-1056 NDSTGQVETIATWQ
+1056 Q
-1070 ELRKG
+1070 ELVNG
-1075 VDAYGNN
+1075 VDKLGNN
-1082 ISLTTEKY
+1082 ISLSE
-1090 EGYKNLCQQLI
+1090 EQFQGYQDILQRLVDI
-1101 DMGIA
+1101 DFAESIEDA
-1106 SNYEEINQKLNEQA
+1106 NAKLK
-1120 DLLDKVIAKKKEE
+1120 DTGGTD
-1133 SQIAAI
+1133 AAI
-1139 EATSE
+1139 EALQEYQKELERTIKLQAIEARQNYGDKEEEGWKNEKAKAQEASQQKAASLSTNNSE
-1144 WDDKAT
+1144 IKANAFEDFEIQEWANTTGKKASDIFSSLVEKELIDPNDVSKFGDITKENLQAWKDYIEDLYDGDDGSVALAGKLQSKITIFENDLEEAAAQQDQTIKSFYDNSLDIISAQTQDYQLQLEQLGLDPEAVIKA
-1150 QGAIDNMKNLYKQR
+1150 L
-1164 EELLSGAKM
+1164 M
-1173 GSTSQNTM
+1173 GSSEDWANSE
-1181 ANTVVHFVADRSD
+1181 NTVQDIVSKMLQFSRQLEDAGITELKLNDETLFEDIKQEDYSTEQEYLDAKIKWLKQYWTEHTDGILDLTKIFGENGFNNFASGMGYDPNYTPAAPQTEGQVGLSKDAQIVYDDLNDTIGDQIQLADVADRNIRI
-1194 LGISSNDLIDD
+1194 LSNDYVELAKKVDNVNEVFDDNEDILKEANRGSLKYERALDDIADAIEDAYDVDVTRDWVDANKDLIDSMD
-1205 QKNTFQKIT
+1205 E
-1214 SENIQVFEEYKDYL
+1214 SEDSF
-1228 IKELQN
+1228 N
-1234 NEIPDSYRK
+1234 NFI
-1243 QMSEAL
+1243 EAL
-1249 QAVTEGLSNYDIM
+1249 VSSDEGLM
-1262 DAQIASID
+1262 DTLN
-1270 KQIEQASDVLRT
+1270 QIEGFKNGVYSISDLIT
-1282 PLLNFAK
+1282 GLGDQGA
-1289 QFDEYWQDDLASG
+1289 FD
-1302 FDSNWLVELIN
+1302 IN
-1313 NSSMFSIDETTLP
+1313 GV
-1326 EEIDKMKTQIYQLLT
+1326 
-1341 FNWDD
+1341 
-1346 ATGGNQSQYNLAMGM
+1346 A
-1361 LGSFSPDD
+1361 
-1369 VSTMQQYY
+1369 
-1377 DQLFQYLVDLWNN
+1377 
-1390 MPEELKS
+1390 
-1397 VFGGNFGN
+1397 
-1405 LAENYGFSDV
+1405 
-1415 SYNNGSGA
+1415 
-1423 YGTSGIM
+1423 
-1430 TTANSSILRN
+1430 
-1440 AEGAYNAIG
+1440 
-1449 LTDNLN
+1449 NLN
-1455 QQQDINQFV
+1455 VDPVI
-1464 SQLSTEAYDAIKNG
+1464 
-1478 QIDLAEIFK
+1478 
-1487 TDGFPTKIDE
+1487 
-1497 AVNYINDLGAEA
+1497 
-1509 KKQSKVVNKFSDTLD
+1509 
-1524 ASFEDMADASRDVW
+1524 
-1538 DEVEDIDFSGIL
+1538 
-1550 DDGVLSNTEKFT
+1550 
-1562 DEFYNLKGAMEDF
+1562 
-1575 RETYGGVLDEFGDTT
+1575 
-1590 GLDMSSQALAEMYLQ
+1590 QALALAFQ
-1605 AQAAGI
+1605 TGQITAAQFEAIMA
-1611 GIDQLVYEK
+1611 
-1620 MLNNNTPIIT
+1620 
-1630 SAGALSSDA
+1630 ALSYEVEMTTTSLPDGT
-1639 VGAMSAAQCF
+1639 VIPQKISY
-1649 GEAAHAK
+1649 K
-1656 WCYLNNKD
+1656 RV
-1664 YNGMSGAQ
+1664 
-1672 LLNYSNQMA
+1672 
-1681 TMGALKG
+1681 
-1688 MGGGFSGGGGSGGGG
+1688 GGGGLSGYTGGGGSGGGGG

-1876 EEKEKFYEKL
+1876 EEKEKFYDKL

-1903 EREARDKANSYEDL
+1903 ERDARDKANSYEDL

-2092 GGGGGGGGGGP
+2092 GGGGGGGGDGP
-2103 GGGSS
+2103 GGG
-2108 QSTTCRAACGNNCT
+2108 
-2122 ARCMSDCSEACA
+2122 
-2134 ASCVTYCEGGCRTRC
+2134 GGCSACMGTCSGVCRNNNENIATACR
-2149 AGNCKGSSQ
+2149 GNCSGSCSYA
-2158 GYSRRGGKFAT
+2158 GRGLDRYKYAT

>member
-21 QQSFKALGDQFKN
+21 QQSFKVLGDQFKN

-71 SVKELNDITSASQN
+71 SVKELNNITSASQD

-165 KEGDLDAAGQKYKE
+165 KEGDLDAAGQKYNE

-187 IEEVNQEIK
+187 IEKVNQEIK

-235 KQIEETMAA
+235 KQIEETMAV
-244 IQTSMGKGGVG
+244 IQTLTGKSGVG

-261 QDKFGNLPEIEGQ
+261 QNKFGNLPEIQGQ

-299 DLRDKIREVG
+299 ELRNKIKEVG

-324 TQANLKSQVESMKK
+324 VQKNLKDQVNSIKENF
-338 DIQSLLPT
+338 QSLLPT
-346 FQQVSNSLSQ
+346 LQQVSNSLSQ
-356 GQIKDKFDQMVSS
+356 GQIKDKFDQMINAIS
-369 IAQGDIGAL
+369 QEDISAL
-378 SNYMNTLGD
+378 SDYMNTLSGS
-387 AIAKVQKQ
+387 IAEVEKQ
-395 VQAGGSD
+395 IQVGGSD
-402 TTTLEKELETLRNVQ
+402 TTALEKELETLKNVQ

-439 KEFRESLDDKQKAV
+439 KEFRESLDDKQKAI

-472 EQVKT
+472 EQVRT
-477 ANEGLRESANAAAK
+477 ANEGLQESANAAAK

-548 WDQINVY
+548 WDQIDVY

-623 DLSHIMDVYSNLAA
+623 DLPHIMDVYSNLAA

-653 ASIAHSTGM
+653 ASIAHSTEM

-692 VARFAEVKKL
+692 IARFAEVKKL

-756 ELDTLTQRYIATQ
+756 DLDTLTQRYIATQ

-784 DYNGLMETLGYA
+784 DYDSLMETLGYA

-821 KNAWTEFTTGI
+821 QNAWTEFTTGI

-843 ILTTLLN
+843 ILTTLLG
-850 LVNDLTGSLGE
+850 LVNDLTGVFGNFGGAIAKTIVLWGGLKL
-861 GGSSISKAMLLFGA
+861 GGS
-875 LKVTGGALGSI
+875 ALGTIANSVLGLDLKTKS
-886 LSSLGME
+886 LSSTFNSLLIPSIVKAATIGSTKAKIADAMAASTLKAE
-893 VAGLG
+893 IAAKLAAGELTKEAAATEMAALSSQNAITGTSGLTQVLVKLAAGLG
-898 EGGTTLST
+898 TTVPVILAVVAAIGAGIA
-906 IFGNTT
+906 IFAHFHT
-912 NTFKILTGQISNTK
+912 SAK
-926 ENTANLSKA
+926 EASQALDEYNQSLNDSAEA
-935 MAELIGQSSGAM
+935 MATA
-947 TSGQAISAILQK
+947 K
-959 QITSIPILG
+959 Q
-968 KLIGSLSSKLVA
+968 
-980 AGASA
+980 
-985 GTATALAT
+985 
-993 GGISLLI
+993 
-1000 VGIIALIKHLAT
+1000 
-1012 IKKVRAEAFEGLT
+1012 GL
-1025 SNAQSTADEL
+1025 
-1035 QKTAEEIEGIQS
+1035 EEIQDITENGLILFDDKGAKKSANS
-1047 IIKDGFTDI
+1047 I
-1056 NDSTGQVETIATWQ
+1056 Q
-1070 ELRKG
+1070 ELANG
-1075 VDAYGNN
+1075 VDKLGNN
-1082 ISLTTEKY
+1082 ISLSEEQFQGYQDILQRLVDIGFAENIEDVNAKLKDTSGTDAAIKALQKY
-1090 EGYKNLCQQLI
+1090 
-1101 DMGIA
+1101 
-1106 SNYEEINQKLNEQA
+1106 QKELERTIKLQ
-1120 DLLDKVIAKKKEE
+1120 
-1133 SQIAAI
+1133 AI
-1139 EATSE
+1139 EARQNYG
-1144 WDDKAT
+1144 DKEEKGWENQKAEA
-1150 QGAIDNMKNLYKQR
+1150 QKAIDRKNLQQDSQGLEIEAFLQPKDYDFSKAGITDDDLIKAGVMTKETLVPKIDKSNLEAWKSYV
-1164 EELLSGAKM
+1164 EELYKLGDEDTVALAGKIQEQIISIESQFEEASTIQENVIQSFYDDSLDIISGQTQDYQLQLEQLGLDPEAVIKALM
-1173 GSTSQNTM
+1173 GSSEDWANSE
-1181 ANTVVHFVADRSD
+1181 NTVQDIVSKMSQFSRQLEDAGITELKLSDGTLFEDIKQEDYSTEQEYLDAKIKWLKQYWAEHTDGILDLTKIFGENGFNNFASGMGYDPNYTPAAPQTEGQVGLSKDAQIVYDDLNDTIGDQIQLAGVADRNIRILSNDYVD
-1194 LGISSNDLIDD
+1194 LAEKVDNVNEVFDDNEDILKDANRGSLKYERALDDVADAIEDAYDVDVTRDWVDANKDLIDSMD
-1205 QKNTFQKIT
+1205 ESEDGFNKFTEALFSSDSALVQSLEQIDSFKDGVYNVSDLIT
-1214 SENIQVFEEYKDYL
+1214 SLGNQGAFDISGNATLNTDPIIASLQQALYEGNLTAEQFDAIMSALGYQVQFGYQTITDAMGSKTVLSSVSYKRV
-1228 IKELQN
+1228 N
-1234 NEIPDSYRK
+1234 G
-1243 QMSEAL
+1243 A
-1249 QAVTEGLSNYDIM
+1249 GLSGY
-1262 DAQIASID
+1262 
-1270 KQIEQASDVLRT
+1270 
-1282 PLLNFAK
+1282 
-1289 QFDEYWQDDLASG
+1289 
-1302 FDSNWLVELIN
+1302 
-1313 NSSMFSIDETTLP
+1313 
-1326 EEIDKMKTQIYQLLT
+1326 
-1341 FNWDD
+1341 
-1346 ATGGNQSQYNLAMGM
+1346 TG
-1361 LGSFSPDD
+1361 
-1369 VSTMQQYY
+1369 
-1377 DQLFQYLVDLWNN
+1377 
-1390 MPEELKS
+1390 
-1397 VFGGNFGN
+1397 
-1405 LAENYGFSDV
+1405 
-1415 SYNNGSGA
+1415 
-1423 YGTSGIM
+1423 
-1430 TTANSSILRN
+1430 
-1440 AEGAYNAIG
+1440 
-1449 LTDNLN
+1449 
-1455 QQQDINQFV
+1455 
-1464 SQLSTEAYDAIKNG
+1464 
-1478 QIDLAEIFK
+1478 
-1487 TDGFPTKIDE
+1487 
-1497 AVNYINDLGAEA
+1497 
-1509 KKQSKVVNKFSDTLD
+1509 
-1524 ASFEDMADASRDVW
+1524 
-1538 DEVEDIDFSGIL
+1538 
-1550 DDGVLSNTEKFT
+1550 
-1562 DEFYNLKGAMEDF
+1562 
-1575 RETYGGVLDEFGDTT
+1575 
-1590 GLDMSSQALAEMYLQ
+1590 
-1605 AQAAGI
+1605 
-1611 GIDQLVYEK
+1611 
-1620 MLNNNTPIIT
+1620 
-1630 SAGALSSDA
+1630 
-1639 VGAMSAAQCF
+1639 
-1649 GEAAHAK
+1649 
-1656 WCYLNNKD
+1656 
-1664 YNGMSGAQ
+1664 
-1672 LLNYSNQMA
+1672 
-1681 TMGALKG
+1681 
-1688 MGGGFSGGGGSGGGG
+1688 GGGGSGGGG

-1876 EEKEKFYEKL
+1876 EEKEKFYDKL

-1891 DYLDAVR
+1891 DYLNAVR

-1903 EREARDKANSYEDL
+1903 ERDARDKANSYEDL

-2092 GGGGGGGGGGP
+2092 GGGGGGGGDGP
-2103 GGGSS
+2103 GGG
-2108 QSTTCRAACGNNCT
+2108 
-2122 ARCMSDCSEACA
+2122 
-2134 ASCVTYCEGGCRTRC
+2134 GGCSACMGTCSGVCRNNNENIATAC
-2149 AGNCKGSSQ
+2149 QGNCSGSCSYA
-2158 GYSRRGGKFAT
+2158 GRGLDRYKYAT

>member
-9 VIARVKADVSAA
+9 VIARVKADVSQA
-21 QQSFKALGDQFKN
+21 QQNFKALGDQFKN

-71 SVKELNDITSASQN
+71 SVKELNSITSASQD

-100 GEKDLRR
+100 GERDLLR

-114 EKDRKEVED
+114 EKDRKKVED

-165 KEGDLDAAGQKYKE
+165 KEGDLSTAGQKYNE

-228 AYGSDAR
+228 AYGSDTR
-235 KQIEETMAA
+235 KQIEETMAV

-261 QDKFGNLPEIEGQ
+261 QDKFGNLPEIQGQ
-274 LKSFIS
+274 LKNFIS

-299 DLRDKIREVG
+299 ELRDKIKEVG

-402 TTTLEKELETLRNVQ
+402 TTALEKELETLKNVQ

-439 KEFRESLDDKQKAV
+439 KEFRESLDDKQKAI
-453 FDQLAGSMQRLG
+453 FDQLAGSIQRLG

-472 EQVKT
+472 EQVRT

-548 WDQINVY
+548 WDQIDVY

-692 VARFAEVKKL
+692 IARFAEVKKL

-784 DYNGLMETLGYA
+784 DYDSLMETLGYA

-821 KNAWTEFTTGI
+821 QNAWTEFTTGI

-843 ILTTLLN
+843 ILTTLLG
-850 LVNDLTGSLGE
+850 LVNDLTGVFGNFGGAIAKTIVLWGGLKL
-861 GGSSISKAMLLFGA
+861 GGSVLGTIANSVLGLD
-875 LKVTGGALGSI
+875 LK
-886 LSSLGME
+886 
-893 VAGLG
+893 
-898 EGGTTLST
+898 
-906 IFGNTT
+906 
-912 NTFKILTGQISNTK
+912 TK
-926 ENTANLSKA
+926 
-935 MAELIGQSSGAM
+935 
-947 TSGQAISAILQK
+947 
-959 QITSIPILG
+959 
-968 KLIGSLSSKLVA
+968 SLSSTFNSLLIPSIVKAATIGKTKVAVTQAMAAVDLEAEIAAKVA
-980 AGASA
+980 AGALTKEAAAAELAALRSQSCMVGTSGLTKTLITLAAKLGTTVPIILAVVAVVGVLIAVFNHFYISSKEAAKALDEYNQSLNDSAEAVAAAKQGIEEVKDITDNGYIGYDSKGIAKETKSIQELADGVDELGNNLSLTEEEYKGYQDILERLVAIGFAESVEDANSKLKDTSSVDAAAKALEEYNKKLEKTIKLEAVRNRSSWGKEEQTGWENESKEAKSVALSLKLDNISGIDANGDKIKVKASDYGLSNKMLRDAGLDIDSKILKDYEEASGVITRKNVMTWKKKAEEMVESEDDTIASIGEKILSMTEEVESQLNDAKVAMEGTINDFYDSSFDIINGQTQDYQLKLEEKGFDGEELIKTLMGDPKEWASSGITPEEIRDRMRSLYNAFSDIDTFALEDGTKLEDIKRENFATDAEYLDARKQWVIDYWNSLSPEIKQKLGLDTLFGGTDSEGNNITKENFGKALGVDFSAQPTPQIEGQVGLSRDAQIVYDDLNDTIGDQIQLAGVADRNIRILSNDYVELAKKVDNVNEVFDDNEDILKEANRGSLKYERALDDIADAIEDAYDVDVTRDWVDENKDLIDGMNESEDGFNRFTEALVNSNSEISGYADQIFSA
-985 GTATALAT
+985 GTAVKDVA
-993 GGISLLI
+993 SLVQGL
-1000 VGIIALIKHLAT
+1000 GDAG
-1012 IKKVRAEAFEGLT
+1012 AFDLKGYASLDT
-1025 SNAQSTADEL
+1025 SNIIGQLSAALVAGHMTADEFNAIMSAL
-1035 QKTAEEIEGIQS
+1035 GYEVQFGPPIEVQGPDDNTMVSVPSS
-1047 IIKDGFTDI
+1047 ISYK
-1056 NDSTGQVETIATWQ
+1056 
-1070 ELRKG
+1070 R
-1075 VDAYGNN
+1075 
-1082 ISLTTEKY
+1082 IS
-1090 EGYKNLCQQLI
+1090 G
-1101 DMGIA
+1101 G
-1106 SNYEEINQKLNEQA
+1106 
-1120 DLLDKVIAKKKEE
+1120 
-1133 SQIAAI
+1133 
-1139 EATSE
+1139 
-1144 WDDKAT
+1144 
-1150 QGAIDNMKNLYKQR
+1150 G
-1164 EELLSGAKM
+1164 LSGY
-1173 GSTSQNTM
+1173 T
-1181 ANTVVHFVADRSD
+1181 
-1194 LGISSNDLIDD
+1194 
-1205 QKNTFQKIT
+1205 
-1214 SENIQVFEEYKDYL
+1214 
-1228 IKELQN
+1228 
-1234 NEIPDSYRK
+1234 
-1243 QMSEAL
+1243 
-1249 QAVTEGLSNYDIM
+1249 
-1262 DAQIASID
+1262 
-1270 KQIEQASDVLRT
+1270 
-1282 PLLNFAK
+1282 
-1289 QFDEYWQDDLASG
+1289 
-1302 FDSNWLVELIN
+1302 
-1313 NSSMFSIDETTLP
+1313 
-1326 EEIDKMKTQIYQLLT
+1326 
-1341 FNWDD
+1341 
-1346 ATGGNQSQYNLAMGM
+1346 
-1361 LGSFSPDD
+1361 
-1369 VSTMQQYY
+1369 
-1377 DQLFQYLVDLWNN
+1377 
-1390 MPEELKS
+1390 
-1397 VFGGNFGN
+1397 
-1405 LAENYGFSDV
+1405 
-1415 SYNNGSGA
+1415 
-1423 YGTSGIM
+1423 
-1430 TTANSSILRN
+1430 
-1440 AEGAYNAIG
+1440 
-1449 LTDNLN
+1449 
-1455 QQQDINQFV
+1455 
-1464 SQLSTEAYDAIKNG
+1464 
-1478 QIDLAEIFK
+1478 
-1487 TDGFPTKIDE
+1487 
-1497 AVNYINDLGAEA
+1497 
-1509 KKQSKVVNKFSDTLD
+1509 
-1524 ASFEDMADASRDVW
+1524 
-1538 DEVEDIDFSGIL
+1538 
-1550 DDGVLSNTEKFT
+1550 
-1562 DEFYNLKGAMEDF
+1562 
-1575 RETYGGVLDEFGDTT
+1575 
-1590 GLDMSSQALAEMYLQ
+1590 
-1605 AQAAGI
+1605 
-1611 GIDQLVYEK
+1611 
-1620 MLNNNTPIIT
+1620 
-1630 SAGALSSDA
+1630 
-1639 VGAMSAAQCF
+1639 
-1649 GEAAHAK
+1649 
-1656 WCYLNNKD
+1656 
-1664 YNGMSGAQ
+1664 
-1672 LLNYSNQMA
+1672 
-1681 TMGALKG
+1681 
-1688 MGGGFSGGGGSGGGG
+1688 GGGGSGGGG

-1801 RLNEAYFNLTGDT
+1801 RLNEAYFDLTGDT

-1865 DILQREDEKAL
+1865 DILKREDEKAL
-1876 EEKEKFYEKL
+1876 EEKEKFYDKL

-1903 EREARDKANSYEDL
+1903 ERDARDKANSYEDL

-2021 LQASDAERQ
+2021 LQASDTERQ

-2092 GGGGGGGGGGP
+2092 GGGGGGGDGP
-2103 GGGSS
+2103 GGG
-2108 QSTTCRAACGNNCT
+2108 
-2122 ARCMSDCSEACA
+2122 
-2134 ASCVTYCEGGCRTRC
+2134 GGCSACMGTCSGVCRNNNENIATAC
-2149 AGNCKGSSQ
+2149 QGNCSGSCSYA
-2158 GYSRRGGKFAT
+2158 GRGLDRYKYAT

>member
-9 VIARVKADVSAA
+9 VIARVKADVSQA
-21 QQSFKALGDQFKN
+21 QQNFKALGDQFKK

-64 VGATGKA
+64 VGATSKA
-71 SVKELNDITSASQN
+71 SVRELNDITSASQA
-85 LDKAIARLL
+85 LDRAIARLL
-94 ADWEKI
+94 ADWDKI
-100 GEKDLRR
+100 GERDLRR
-107 SLDLSGL
+107 SLDLSEL
-114 EKDRKEVED
+114 EQSRKEID
-123 LANSLDTKL
+123 SLANSLDTKL

-142 GKNLNAAG
+142 GKDLNAVG
-150 LRDYGKALSD
+150 LRDYGKALSE
-160 AAKAI
+160 AAKSI
-165 KEGDLDAAGQKYKE
+165 KEGDFGAAGQKYDE
-179 VYEGLAKK
+179 VYMGLAQRIK
-187 IEEVNQEIK
+187 EVNQEIK
-196 DTQNN
+196 DTQSN

-218 YEDIRRAVND
+218 YEDIRRAVNE
-228 AYGSDAR
+228 AYGSDTR
-235 KQIEETMAA
+235 KQIEATMAA
-244 IQTSMGKGGVG
+244 IQTSMGKGSVG

-261 QDKFGNLPEIEGQ
+261 QDKFGNLSEIQGQ
-274 LKSFIS
+274 LKNFVS

-293 IGKQFT
+293 IGKSFT
-299 DLRDKIREVG
+299 ELRDKIREIG

-324 TQANLKSQVESMKK
+324 TQQKLKSQVDEIKAN
-338 DIQSLLPT
+338 IQSLLPA

-356 GQIKDKFDQMVSS
+356 GQIKEKFDQMVNAIS
-369 IAQGDIGAL
+369 QGDIGAL

-395 VQAGGSD
+395 IQAGGTD
-402 TTTLEKELETLRNVQ
+402 TSALQKELETLKSVQ
-417 TAIGNAF
+417 TAIWSAF
-424 GANSQQY
+424 GINSQRY

-439 KEFRESLDDKQKAV
+439 KEFRESLDDKQKAL
-453 FDQLAGSMQRLG
+453 FDQLAASMQRLG
-465 ENGQRAG
+465 ENGQRTG
-472 EQVKT
+472 EQIRG
-477 ANEGLRESANAAAK
+477 ANEGLRESAGAAAK
-491 SKSELEQVI
+491 SKAELEAVI
-500 QSFARFTT
+500 NQFARFTT
-508 LAGIMD
+508 LAGIIN
-514 IFRNSIRAAFNAVK
+514 IFRNSIRAAFDAVK

-548 WDQINVY
+548 WDQIDVY

-692 VARFAEVKKL
+692 IARFAEVKKL

-708 TGTDEEGTE
+708 IGTDEEGTE

-784 DYNGLMETLGYA
+784 DYDSLIETLGYGL
-796 TDAAGA
+796 DAAGA

-821 KNAWTEFTTGI
+821 SNAWTEFTTGI
-832 ANQSVIKGAVD
+832 ANQNVIKGAVD
-843 ILTTLLN
+843 ILTGLIN
-850 LVNDLTGSLGE
+850 VANDLTGALGE
-861 GGSSISKAMLLFGA
+861 GGSAISKALLLYGA

-886 LSSLGME
+886 LSNIGMN

-898 EGGTTLST
+898 QNGTTLAT
-906 IFGNTT
+906 IFGGTV
-912 NTFKILTGQISNTK
+912 NTFKILTGNLELTDH
-926 ENTANLSKA
+926 NVLNLSNS
-935 MAELIGQSSGAM
+935 MLDLINSTQGTVSA
-947 TSGQAISAILQK
+947 GQALSLILQK
-959 QITSIPILG
+959 QVTSIPILG
-968 KLIGSLSSKLVA
+968 KLIELLAAKITSAGLS
-980 AGASA
+980 AGASVA
-985 GTATALAT
+985 IATA
-993 GGISLLI
+993 GISA
-1000 VGIIALIKHLAT
+1000 IIAGVVLLVKHFAT
-1012 IKKVRAEAFEGLT
+1012 IKKARAEAFENLT
-1025 SNAQSTADEL
+1025 TEAETTANEL
-1035 QKTAEEIEGIQS
+1035 NKTVEEITNIKS
-1047 IIKDGFTDI
+1047 IVGSGFTDV
-1056 NDSTGQVETIATWQ
+1056 NDVTGQVEMVATWE
-1070 ELRKG
+1070 ELRQG

-1101 DMGIA
+1101 DMGVA
-1106 SNYEEINQKLNEQA
+1106 SDYEEINQKLSEQA
-1120 DLLDKVIAKKKEE
+1120 DLLDVVIAKKKEE
-1133 SQIAAI
+1133 AQIAAI

-1144 WDDKAT
+1144 WDDEAT
-1150 QGAIDNMKNLYKQR
+1150 QGAIDK
-1164 EELLSGAKM
+1164 
-1173 GSTSQNTM
+1173 
-1181 ANTVVHFVADRSD
+1181 
-1194 LGISSNDLIDD
+1194 
-1205 QKNTFQKIT
+1205 
-1214 SENIQVFEEYKDYL
+1214 
-1228 IKELQN
+1228 IKELQADKNSLLSGVEVVGKTYAAVIGGFNKNRKALGLPETDIVDDNVNLVKINSN
-1234 NEIPDSYRK
+1234 NIKQFEEYRQYLK
-1243 QMSEAL
+1243 DALQEDDISEAYKNKLIKSL
-1249 QAVTEGLSNYDIM
+1249 QAIDEAFGNYDIT
-1262 DAQIASID
+1262 QSNLASIN
-1270 KQIEQASDVLRT
+1270 KQIEQASSALRT

-1289 QFDEYWQDDLASG
+1289 QFDEYWEDDFASG
-1302 FDSNWLVELIN
+1302 FNSDWLIDLIN
-1313 NSSMFSIDETTLP
+1313 NSSMFAIDETTLP
-1326 EEIDKMKTQIYQLLT
+1326 EEIDKMKAQIYQLLT
-1341 FNWDD
+1341 FDWSNAHD
-1346 ATGGNQSQYNLAMGM
+1346 GNQTQYNLIMGM

-1369 VSTMQQYY
+1369 TSTMREYY
-1377 DQLFQYLVDLWNN
+1377 NQLFQYLIDLWDS
-1390 MPEELKS
+1390 MPEELKT
-1397 VFGGNFGN
+1397 VFGGDFKN
-1405 LAENYGFSDV
+1405 LAENYGFSYD
-1415 SYNNGSGA
+1415 NGF
-1423 YGTSGIM
+1423 YTSGII
-1430 TTANSSILRN
+1430 TTKNSSILSN
-1440 AEGAYNAIG
+1440 AEEAYNTSALG
-1449 LTDNLN
+1449 KSDA
-1455 QQQDINQFV
+1455 DINGFV
-1464 SQLSTEAYDAIKNG
+1464 SLLSNDAYEAIKKG

-1487 TDGFPTKIDE
+1487 TDELPKTIDE
-1497 AVNYINDLGAEA
+1497 AIKYVNKLGTEA
-1509 KKQSKVVNKFSDTLD
+1509 KKQDKVVDNFSDTLD

-1538 DEVEDIDFSGIL
+1538 DEVEDIDFSNIL
-1550 DDGVLSNTEKFT
+1550 EDGALSNAEKFT
-1562 DEFYNLKGAMEDF
+1562 DEFYTLKGAMEDF
-1575 RETYGGVLDEFGDTT
+1575 RDTYGGVLDEFGNTT

-1611 GIDQLVYEK
+1611 GLDQLVYEK

-1630 SAGALSSDA
+1630 NGDALSVDA
-1639 VGAMSAAQCF
+1639 INAMSAAQCYA
-1649 GEAAHAK
+1649 EAAHAK
-1656 WCYLNNKD
+1656 WCYNNNQD
-1664 YNGMSGAQ
+1664 YKGMSGAS

-1688 MGGGFSGGGGSGGGG
+1688 MGGSFSGGGGGSRGGGGG
-1703 GGSEK
+1703 GGSSQE
-1708 ENNATFGQDPF
+1708 ENDATFGQDPF

-1778 GYMQEEGMEK
+1778 DYMQQEGMSK

-1876 EEKEKFYEKL
+1876 EEKEKFYDKL

-1903 EREARDKANSYEDL
+1903 ERDARDKANSYEDL

-1991 ETRAYIKEAEEI
+1991 ETRAYIKEAEKI

-2016 QGEDY
+2016 EGEDY

-2052 GIVTA
+2052 GIITA

-2092 GGGGGGGGGGP
+2092 GGGGGGGGSGGG

-2108 QSTTCRAACGNNCT
+2108 QSTTCRAVCSNSCT

-2149 AGNCKGSSQ
+2149 AGSCKGSSQ
-2158 GYSRRGGKFAT
+2158 GSGRAGKFAT

-2181 DGTKSKPEAFLNA
+2181 DGTKSRPEAFLNA
-2194 NQTSLIGSFAKSLER
+2194 NQTSLIGSFAKTLER

>member
-1 MASGNVVE
+1 MAGGNVVE
-9 VIARVKADVSAA
+9 VIARVKADVSQA
-21 QQSFKALGDQFKN
+21 QQNFKALGDQFKN

-71 SVKELNDITSASQN
+71 SVKELNNITSASQD

-100 GEKDLRR
+100 GERDLHR

-165 KEGDLDAAGQKYKE
+165 KEGDLSAAGQKYNE

-196 DTQNN
+196 DAQNN

-228 AYGSDAR
+228 AYGSDTR
-235 KQIEETMAA
+235 KQIEETMAV

-261 QDKFGNLPEIEGQ
+261 QDKFGNLPEIQGQ
-274 LKSFIS
+274 LKNFIS

-299 DLRDKIREVG
+299 ELRDKIKEVG

-324 TQANLKSQVESMKK
+324 TQANLKSQVESIKK

-402 TTTLEKELETLRNVQ
+402 TTALEKELETLKNVQ

-439 KEFRESLDDKQKAV
+439 KEFRESLDDKQKAI
-453 FDQLAGSMQRLG
+453 FDQLAGSIQRLG

-472 EQVKT
+472 EQVRT

-514 IFRNSIRAAFNAVK
+514 IFRNSIQSAFNAVK

-548 WDQINVY
+548 WDQIDVY

-692 VARFAEVKKL
+692 IARFAEVKKL

-784 DYNGLMETLGYA
+784 DYDSLMETLGYA

-821 KNAWTEFTTGI
+821 QNAWTEFTTGI

-843 ILTTLLN
+843 ILTTLLG
-850 LVNDLTGSLGE
+850 LVNDLTGVFGNFGGAIAKTIVLWGGLKL
-861 GGSSISKAMLLFGA
+861 GGS
-875 LKVTGGALGSI
+875 ALGTIANSVLGLDLKTKS
-886 LSSLGME
+886 LSSTFNSLLIPSIVKAATIGSTKAKIADAMAASTLKAE
-893 VAGLG
+893 VAAKLAAGELTKEAAAAEMAALSSQNAITGTSGLTQVLVKLAAGLG
-898 EGGTTLST
+898 TTVPV
-906 IFGNTT
+906 
-912 NTFKILTGQISNTK
+912 IL
-926 ENTANLSKA
+926 AV
-935 MAELIGQSSGAM
+935 
-947 TSGQAISAILQK
+947 
-959 QITSIPILG
+959 
-968 KLIGSLSSKLVA
+968 VA
-980 AGASA
+980 AIGAGIAIFAHFHTSA
-985 GTATALAT
+985 KEAAQALDEYNQSLNDSIETITTA
-993 GGISLLI
+993 
-1000 VGIIALIKHLAT
+1000 KQ
-1012 IKKVRAEAFEGLT
+1012 GL
-1025 SNAQSTADEL
+1025 
-1035 QKTAEEIEGIQS
+1035 EEIQDITENGLILFDDKGAKKSANS
-1047 IIKDGFTDI
+1047 I
-1056 NDSTGQVETIATWQ
+1056 Q
-1070 ELRKG
+1070 ELANG
-1075 VDAYGNN
+1075 VDKLGNN
-1082 ISLTTEKY
+1082 ISLSE
-1090 EGYKNLCQQLI
+1090 EQFQGYQDILQRLVDIGFAESIEDVNAKLKDTSGTDAAIKALQE
-1101 DMGIA
+1101 
-1106 SNYEEINQKLNEQA
+1106 YQKELERTIKLQ
-1120 DLLDKVIAKKKEE
+1120 
-1133 SQIAAI
+1133 AI
-1139 EATSE
+1139 EARQNYG
-1144 WDDKAT
+1144 DKEEKGWENQKAEA
-1150 QGAIDNMKNLYKQR
+1150 QKAIDRKNLQQDSQGLEIEAFLQPKDYDFSKAGIADDDLIKAGVMTKETLVPKIDKSNLEAWKSYI
-1164 EELLSGAKM
+1164 EELYKLGDEDTVALAGKIQEQIISIESQFEEASAIQENVIQSFYDDSLDIISGQTQDYQLQLEQLGLDPEAVIKALM
-1173 GSTSQNTM
+1173 GSSEDWANSE
-1181 ANTVVHFVADRSD
+1181 NTVQDIVSKMSQFSRQLEDAGITELKLSDGTLFEDIKQEDYSTEQEYLDAKIKWLKQYWTEHTDGILDLTKIFGENGFNNFASGMGYDPNYTPAAPQTEGQVGLSKDAQIVYDDLNDTIGDQIQLADVADRNIRI
-1194 LGISSNDLIDD
+1194 LSNDYVELAKKVDNVNEVFDDNEDILKEANRGSLKYERALDDIADAIEDAYDVDVTRDWVDENKDLIDSMD
-1205 QKNTFQKIT
+1205 E
-1214 SENIQVFEEYKDYL
+1214 SEDSF
-1228 IKELQN
+1228 N
-1234 NEIPDSYRK
+1234 NFI
-1243 QMSEAL
+1243 EAL
-1249 QAVTEGLSNYDIM
+1249 VSSDEGLM
-1262 DAQIASID
+1262 DTLN
-1270 KQIEQASDVLRT
+1270 QIEGFKNGVYSISDLIT
-1282 PLLNFAK
+1282 GLGDQGA
-1289 QFDEYWQDDLASG
+1289 FD
-1302 FDSNWLVELIN
+1302 IN
-1313 NSSMFSIDETTLP
+1313 GV
-1326 EEIDKMKTQIYQLLT
+1326 
-1341 FNWDD
+1341 
-1346 ATGGNQSQYNLAMGM
+1346 A
-1361 LGSFSPDD
+1361 
-1369 VSTMQQYY
+1369 
-1377 DQLFQYLVDLWNN
+1377 
-1390 MPEELKS
+1390 
-1397 VFGGNFGN
+1397 
-1405 LAENYGFSDV
+1405 
-1415 SYNNGSGA
+1415 
-1423 YGTSGIM
+1423 
-1430 TTANSSILRN
+1430 
-1440 AEGAYNAIG
+1440 
-1449 LTDNLN
+1449 NLN
-1455 QQQDINQFV
+1455 VDPVI
-1464 SQLSTEAYDAIKNG
+1464 
-1478 QIDLAEIFK
+1478 
-1487 TDGFPTKIDE
+1487 
-1497 AVNYINDLGAEA
+1497 
-1509 KKQSKVVNKFSDTLD
+1509 
-1524 ASFEDMADASRDVW
+1524 
-1538 DEVEDIDFSGIL
+1538 
-1550 DDGVLSNTEKFT
+1550 
-1562 DEFYNLKGAMEDF
+1562 
-1575 RETYGGVLDEFGDTT
+1575 
-1590 GLDMSSQALAEMYLQ
+1590 QALALALQ
-1605 AQAAGI
+1605 TGQITAAQFEAIMA
-1611 GIDQLVYEK
+1611 
-1620 MLNNNTPIIT
+1620 
-1630 SAGALSSDA
+1630 ALSYEVEMTTTSLPDGT
-1639 VGAMSAAQCF
+1639 VIPQKISY
-1649 GEAAHAK
+1649 K
-1656 WCYLNNKD
+1656 RI
-1664 YNGMSGAQ
+1664 S
-1672 LLNYSNQMA
+1672 
-1681 TMGALKG
+1681 
-1688 MGGGFSGGGGSGGGG
+1688 GGGLSGYTGGGGGSGGGG

-1876 EEKEKFYEKL
+1876 EEKEKFYDKL

-1903 EREARDKANSYEDL
+1903 ERDARDKANSYEDL

-1956 QVDDM
+1956 QVDNM
-1961 LQQLEDQMDADERRH
+1961 LQQLEDQMDADEKRH

-2016 QGEDY
+2016 EGEDY

-2092 GGGGGGGGGGP
+2092 GGGGGGGDGPSGGRP
-2103 GGGSS
+2103 S
-2108 QSTTCRAACGNNCT
+2108 QSTSCKAICSNSCT

-2134 ASCVTYCEGGCRTRC
+2134 ASCVGTCSGGCLRSC
-2149 AGNCKGSSQ
+2149 QGSCKGRVGHPANRYAS
-2158 GYSRRGGKFAT
+2158 GGM
-2169 GGLVDYTGPAWV
+2169 VDYTGPAWV
-2181 DGTKSKPEAFLNA
+2181 DGTKSRPEAFLNA

-2214 SGSTFQGIG
+2214 SGPAFQGIG

>member
-1 MASGNVVE
+1 MVSGNVVE

-21 QQSFKALGDQFKN
+21 QQSFKVLGDQFKN

-85 LDKAIARLL
+85 LDKAIAKLL
-94 ADWEKI
+94 SDWEKI

-142 GKNLNAAG
+142 GKDLNAVG

-165 KEGDLDAAGQKYKE
+165 KEDDLDTAGKKYKE

-228 AYGSDAR
+228 AYGSDTR

-261 QDKFGNLPEIEGQ
+261 QDKFGNLPEIQGQ
-274 LKSFIS
+274 LKNFIS

-285 WKGNNIEE
+285 WKENNIEE

-299 DLRDKIREVG
+299 ELRDKIREVG

-324 TQANLKSQVESMKK
+324 TQTNLKSQVESMKK

-395 VQAGGSD
+395 IQAGGSD
-402 TTTLEKELETLRNVQ
+402 TTALEKELEILKNVQ

-439 KEFRESLDDKQKAV
+439 KEFRESLDNKQKAI
-453 FDQLAGSMQRLG
+453 FDQLTSSMQRLG

-472 EQVKT
+472 EQIKT
-477 ANEGLRESANAAAK
+477 TNERLRESANAAAK
-491 SKSELEQVI
+491 SKSELEAVI
-500 QSFARFTT
+500 GQFARFTT

-528 ELDEAMN
+528 ELDKAMN

-548 WDQINVY
+548 WDQIDVY

-600 AIDYASATDYMTSAV
+600 AIDYANATNYMTSAV
-615 KGFGLSYQ
+615 KGFNLSYQ

-637 KTAADTEEI
+637 NTAADTREI
-646 SIAMSKV
+646 SVAMSKV

-668 GFLTQIIAT
+668 GLLTQIIAT

-692 VARFAEVKKL
+692 IARFAEVKKL
-702 VSQGVN
+702 VSQGVD

-741 RDLDDVFIELSSHWA
+741 RDLDDVFIELSSHWN
-756 ELDTLTQRYIATQ
+756 ELDTMTQRYIATQ

-784 DYNGLMETLGYA
+784 NYDSLMETLGYA

-821 KNAWTEFTTGI
+821 QNAWTEFTTGI
-832 ANQSVIKGAVD
+832 ANQTVIKGVVD
-843 ILTTLLN
+843 ILTTLLG
-850 LVNDLTGSLGE
+850 LVNDLTSVFGSFGGAIAKTMVLWGGLKL
-861 GGSSISKAMLLFGA
+861 GGSVLGTIANSVLGLD
-875 LKVTGGALGSI
+875 LK
-886 LSSLGME
+886 
-893 VAGLG
+893 
-898 EGGTTLST
+898 
-906 IFGNTT
+906 
-912 NTFKILTGQISNTK
+912 TK
-926 ENTANLSKA
+926 
-935 MAELIGQSSGAM
+935 
-947 TSGQAISAILQK
+947 
-959 QITSIPILG
+959 
-968 KLIGSLSSKLVA
+968 SLSS
-980 AGASA
+980 
-985 GTATALAT
+985 TFN
-993 GGISLLI
+993 SLLI
-1000 VGIIALIKHLAT
+1000 PSMVKAATIGKTKVAVTQAMAAVNLEAEVAAKVATGALTKEAAAEELVALRSQSAMVGTSGLTKVLIKLAAKLGT
-1012 IKKVRAEAFEGLT
+1012 TVPIILAVVAAVGVVIAVFNHFYISSKEAAEALDEY
-1025 SNAQSTADEL
+1025 SQSLNDSAEAVATAKQGIEEIKDITENGYIGYDSKGIVKETKSIQELANGVDEL
-1035 QKTAEEIEGIQS
+1035 
-1047 IIKDGFTDI
+1047 
-1056 NDSTGQVETIATWQ
+1056 
-1070 ELRKG
+1070 
-1075 VDAYGNN
+1075 GNN
-1082 ISLTTEKY
+1082 ISLTEEEYKGYQDILERLVAIGFAESVEDANSKLKDTGGVDAAVKALEEYNKKLEKTIKL
-1090 EGYKNLCQQLI
+1090 EAIRNRSNWGKEEQTGWENESKEAKSTALTLHLDNISGI
-1101 DMGIA
+1101 DANGDKIKVKA
-1106 SNYEEINQKLNEQA
+1106 SDYGLSNKMLRDAGLDTDNKIFRDYEEASGVITRKNAMAWKQKAEEMVESEDDTIAGVGEKILSMTEEFESQLNDAKVAMEGTINDFYDSSFDIINGQTQDYQLELEEKGFDGEELIKTLMGDPKEWASSGITPEEIKDRIRSLYNAFLDIDTFALEDGTKLEDIKRENFATDAEYLDARKQWVIDYWNSLSPEIKQKLGLDTLFGGTDSEGNDITKENFGKALGVDFSAQPTPQTEGQVGLSKDA
-1120 DLLDKVIAKKKEE
+1120 QIVYDDLNDTIGDQIQLAK
-1133 SQIAAI
+1133 
-1139 EATSE
+1139 
-1144 WDDKAT
+1144 
-1150 QGAIDNMKNLYKQR
+1150 
-1164 EELLSGAKM
+1164 
-1173 GSTSQNTM
+1173 
-1181 ANTVVHFVADRSD
+1181 VADRNIRI
-1194 LGISSNDLIDD
+1194 LSNDYVGLAKKVDNVNEVFDDNKDILKETNRGSIKYERALDDVADAIEDAFDVDVTRDWVDENKDLIDGMD
-1205 QKNTFQKIT
+1205 E
-1214 SENIQVFEEYKDYL
+1214 SEEGLNKFV
-1228 IKELQN
+1228 
-1234 NEIPDSYRK
+1234 
-1243 QMSEAL
+1243 EAL
-1249 QAVTEGLSNYDIM
+1249 ISSDEGLM
-1262 DAQIASID
+1262 DTLNQVEDFKSGLYSV
-1270 KQIEQASDVLRT
+1270 SD
-1282 PLLNFAK
+1282 
-1289 QFDEYWQDDLASG
+1289 
-1302 FDSNWLVELIN
+1302 LIN
-1313 NSSMFSIDETTLP
+1313 ELGDQGALDLN
-1326 EEIDKMKTQIYQLLT
+1326 
-1341 FNWDD
+1341 
-1346 ATGGNQSQYNLAMGM
+1346 ATINGDNGP
-1361 LGSFSPDD
+1361 F
-1369 VSTMQQYY
+1369 
-1377 DQLFQYLVDLWNN
+1377 
-1390 MPEELKS
+1390 LK
-1397 VFGGNFGN
+1397 
-1405 LAENYGFSDV
+1405 
-1415 SYNNGSGA
+1415 
-1423 YGTSGIM
+1423 
-1430 TTANSSILRN
+1430 
-1440 AEGAYNAIG
+1440 
-1449 LTDNLN
+1449 
-1455 QQQDINQFV
+1455 
-1464 SQLSTEAYDAIKNG
+1464 
-1478 QIDLAEIFK
+1478 
-1487 TDGFPTKIDE
+1487 
-1497 AVNYINDLGAEA
+1497 
-1509 KKQSKVVNKFSDTLD
+1509 
-1524 ASFEDMADASRDVW
+1524 
-1538 DEVEDIDFSGIL
+1538 
-1550 DDGVLSNTEKFT
+1550 
-1562 DEFYNLKGAMEDF
+1562 
-1575 RETYGGVLDEFGDTT
+1575 
-1590 GLDMSSQALAEMYLQ
+1590 ALAEALKDGEITAEQFDAIMK
-1605 AQAAGI
+1605 AMN
-1611 GIDQLVYEK
+1611 YEAEFGYT
-1620 MLNNNTPIIT
+1620 MLETAPRKWEKV
-1630 SAGALSSDA
+1630 LSSVSYKRA
-1639 VGAMSAAQCF
+1639 
-1649 GEAAHAK
+1649 
-1656 WCYLNNKD
+1656 
-1664 YNGMSGAQ
+1664 SGAG
-1672 LLNYSNQMA
+1672 LSSY
-1681 TMGALKG
+1681 TG
-1688 MGGGFSGGGGSGGGG
+1688 GGGFGGGG
-1703 GGSEK
+1703 GGGGRGSGK

-1764 GANQSYLNEVNRQL
+1764 DANQSYLNEVNRQL
-1778 GYMQEEGMEK
+1778 GYMQGEGMKK

-1941 LQEEIANAQQELADQ
+1941 LQEEIANVQQELADQ

-1991 ETRAYIKEAEEI
+1991 ETRVYIKEAEEI

-2042 LNKYVEYLGE
+2042 LNKYVEHLGE

-2078 AVGSIS
+2078 ATAAVVQAVDSIS
-2084 PTVVVNIG
+2084 PTVVVNISGRG
-2092 GGGGGGGGGGP
+2092 GGGGDGPASNPARRYASGG
-2103 GGGSS
+2103 
-2108 QSTTCRAACGNNCT
+2108 
-2122 ARCMSDCSEACA
+2122 M
-2134 ASCVTYCEGGCRTRC
+2134 
-2149 AGNCKGSSQ
+2149 
-2158 GYSRRGGKFAT
+2158 
-2169 GGLVDYTGPAWV
+2169 VDYTGPAWV
-2181 DGTKSKPEAFLNA
+2181 DGTKSRPEAFLNA

>member
-1 MASGNVVE
+1 MVSGNVVE

-41 TRNLEADFKNLEKS
+41 TRNLEADFKNLDKS

-85 LDKAIARLL
+85 LDKAIAKLL
-94 ADWEKI
+94 SDWEKI

-114 EKDRKEVED
+114 EEDRKEIED

-142 GKNLNAAG
+142 GKDLNAVG

-261 QDKFGNLPEIEGQ
+261 QDKFGNLPEIQGQ
-274 LKSFIS
+274 LKNFIS

-369 IAQGDIGAL
+369 VAQGDIGAL

-395 VQAGGSD
+395 IQAGGSD
-402 TTTLEKELETLRNVQ
+402 TTALEKELEILKNVQ

-439 KEFRESLDDKQKAV
+439 KEFRESLDNKQKAI
-453 FDQLAGSMQRLG
+453 FDQLAGSMYRLG
-465 ENGQRAG
+465 ENGQRAS
-472 EQVKT
+472 EQIKT
-477 ANEGLRESANAAAK
+477 ANEELRESANAAAK

-548 WDQINVY
+548 WDQIDVY

-560 ATGSTIAGAYQVAQL
+560 ATGSTIAGAYKVAQL

-600 AIDYASATDYMTSAV
+600 AIDYANATNYMTSAV
-615 KGFGLSYQ
+615 KGFNLSYQ
-623 DLSHIMDVYSNLAA
+623 DLSHVMDVYSNLAA
-637 KTAADTEEI
+637 NTAADTREI
-646 SIAMSKV
+646 SVAMSKV

-668 GFLTQIIAT
+668 GLLTQIIAT

-692 VARFAEVKKL
+692 IARFAEVKKL
-702 VSQGVN
+702 VSQGVD

-741 RDLDDVFIELSSHWA
+741 RDLDDVFIELSSHWN
-756 ELDTLTQRYIATQ
+756 ELDTMTQRYIATQ

-784 DYNGLMETLGYA
+784 NYNDLMETLGYA

-832 ANQSVIKGAVD
+832 ANQSVIKAVVN
-843 ILTTLLN
+843 ILTTLLG
-850 LVNDLTGSLGE
+850 LVNDLTGVFGSFGGAIAKTMVLWGGLKL
-861 GGSSISKAMLLFGA
+861 GGSVLGTIANSVLGLD
-875 LKVTGGALGSI
+875 LK
-886 LSSLGME
+886 
-893 VAGLG
+893 
-898 EGGTTLST
+898 
-906 IFGNTT
+906 
-912 NTFKILTGQISNTK
+912 TK
-926 ENTANLSKA
+926 
-935 MAELIGQSSGAM
+935 
-947 TSGQAISAILQK
+947 
-959 QITSIPILG
+959 
-968 KLIGSLSSKLVA
+968 SLSS
-980 AGASA
+980 
-985 GTATALAT
+985 TFN
-993 GGISLLI
+993 SLLI
-1000 VGIIALIKHLAT
+1000 PSIVKAATIGKTKVAVTQAMAVSTKEAGIAAKLAAGELTKEAAAAKMAALRSQSAMAGTSGLTKVLIKLAAKLGTTVPIILAVVAIVGGAIYAIYRLAT
-1012 IKKVRAEAFEGLT
+1012 ASKRAAEALDEY
-1025 SNAQSTADEL
+1025 NQSLNDSAEAVATAK
-1035 QKTAEEIEGIQS
+1035 QGIEEIKDITENGLILFDDKGVKKSANS
-1047 IIKDGFTDI
+1047 I
-1056 NDSTGQVETIATWQ
+1056 Q
-1070 ELRKG
+1070 ELANG
-1075 VDAYGNN
+1075 VDKLGNN
-1082 ISLTTEKY
+1082 ISLSE
-1090 EGYKNLCQQLI
+1090 EQFQGYQDILQRLVDIGFAESVEDANAKLKDTGGTDAAIKALQE
-1101 DMGIA
+1101 
-1106 SNYEEINQKLNEQA
+1106 YQKELERTIKLQ
-1120 DLLDKVIAKKKEE
+1120 
-1133 SQIAAI
+1133 AI
-1139 EATSE
+1139 EARQNYGDKGEKGWENEKAKAQEAIQQKAASLSTNNSE
-1144 WDDKAT
+1144 IKANVFEDFGIQEWADT
-1150 QGAIDNMKNLYKQR
+1150 TGKNASDILNSLIEEGLVDPNDAGKFGDITKENLQAWKDYIEGLYKLGDDGSIALASKLQSKITTFENDL
-1164 EELLSGAKM
+1164 EEAAAQQDQTIQSFYDNSLGIISAQTQDYQLQLEQLGLDPEAVIKALM
-1173 GSTSQNTM
+1173 GNPEGWANSE
-1181 ANTVVHFVADRSD
+1181 NTVQDIVSKMLQFSRQLKDAGITELKLSDETLFEDIKQEDYSTEQEYLDAKIKWLKQYWAEHTDGILDLTKIFGENGFNNFASGMGYDPNYTPAAPQTEGQVGLSKDAQIVYDDLNDTIGDQIRLAGVADRNIRI
-1194 LGISSNDLIDD
+1194 LSNDYVELAKKVDNVNEVFDDNEDILKEANRGSLKYERALDDIADAIEDAYDVDVTRDWVDENKDLIDSMDESEDSFNNFIEALVSSDEGLINTLNQIEDFKNGVYSISDLITGLGD
-1205 QKNTFQKIT
+1205 QGAFDINGVANLNVDPVIKALALALSNAQITAAQFEAIMAALSYEVEMTTTSLPDGTVIPQKI
-1214 SENIQVFEEYKDYL
+1214 SYKRV
-1228 IKELQN
+1228 N
-1234 NEIPDSYRK
+1234 G
-1243 QMSEAL
+1243 A
-1249 QAVTEGLSNYDIM
+1249 GLSGY
-1262 DAQIASID
+1262 
-1270 KQIEQASDVLRT
+1270 T
-1282 PLLNFAK
+1282 
-1289 QFDEYWQDDLASG
+1289 
-1302 FDSNWLVELIN
+1302 
-1313 NSSMFSIDETTLP
+1313 
-1326 EEIDKMKTQIYQLLT
+1326 
-1341 FNWDD
+1341 
-1346 ATGGNQSQYNLAMGM
+1346 
-1361 LGSFSPDD
+1361 
-1369 VSTMQQYY
+1369 
-1377 DQLFQYLVDLWNN
+1377 
-1390 MPEELKS
+1390 
-1397 VFGGNFGN
+1397 
-1405 LAENYGFSDV
+1405 
-1415 SYNNGSGA
+1415 
-1423 YGTSGIM
+1423 
-1430 TTANSSILRN
+1430 
-1440 AEGAYNAIG
+1440 
-1449 LTDNLN
+1449 
-1455 QQQDINQFV
+1455 
-1464 SQLSTEAYDAIKNG
+1464 
-1478 QIDLAEIFK
+1478 
-1487 TDGFPTKIDE
+1487 
-1497 AVNYINDLGAEA
+1497 
-1509 KKQSKVVNKFSDTLD
+1509 
-1524 ASFEDMADASRDVW
+1524 
-1538 DEVEDIDFSGIL
+1538 
-1550 DDGVLSNTEKFT
+1550 
-1562 DEFYNLKGAMEDF
+1562 
-1575 RETYGGVLDEFGDTT
+1575 
-1590 GLDMSSQALAEMYLQ
+1590 
-1605 AQAAGI
+1605 
-1611 GIDQLVYEK
+1611 
-1620 MLNNNTPIIT
+1620 
-1630 SAGALSSDA
+1630 
-1639 VGAMSAAQCF
+1639 
-1649 GEAAHAK
+1649 
-1656 WCYLNNKD
+1656 
-1664 YNGMSGAQ
+1664 
-1672 LLNYSNQMA
+1672 
-1681 TMGALKG
+1681 
-1688 MGGGFSGGGGSGGGG
+1688 GGGGSGGGG

-1903 EREARDKANSYEDL
+1903 ERDARDKANSYEDL

-2016 QGEDY
+2016 EGEDY

-2092 GGGGGGGGGGP
+2092 GGGGGGGGDGP
-2103 GGGSS
+2103 GGGPSGPS
-2108 QSTTCRAACGNNCT
+2108 QSTGCGSTCEGSCKMTCGSSCQRGCARGCQGGCT
-2122 ARCMSDCSEACA
+2122 S
-2134 ASCVTYCEGGCRTRC
+2134 SCTGGCRVAC
-2149 AGNCKGSSQ
+2149 S
-2158 GYSRRGGKFAT
+2158 GKVFKVYAT

>member
-1 MASGNVVE
+1 MAGGNVVE
-9 VIARVKADVSAA
+9 VIARVKADVSQA
-21 QQSFKALGDQFKN
+21 QQNFKALGDQFKK

-71 SVKELNDITSASQN
+71 SVKELNDITSASQA

-100 GEKDLRR
+100 GERDLRR

-137 ALKEG
+137 VLKEG
-142 GKNLNAAG
+142 GKDLNAVG
-150 LRDYGKALSD
+150 LRDYGKALSE
-160 AAKAI
+160 AAKSI
-165 KEGDLDAAGQKYKE
+165 KEGDLGAAGQKYEE
-179 VYEGLAKK
+179 VYNGLAKR

-196 DTQNN
+196 DTQSN

-208 LAGARANIKM
+208 LAVARANIKI

-228 AYGSDAR
+228 AYGPDTR
-235 KQIEETMAA
+235 KQIEATMAA
-244 IQTSMGKGGVG
+244 IQTSRGKGGVG

-261 QDKFGNLPEIEGQ
+261 QDKFGNLPEIQGQ
-274 LKSFIS
+274 LKNFIS

-293 IGKQFT
+293 IGKSFT
-299 DLRDKIREVG
+299 ELRDKIKEVG

-324 TQANLKSQVESMKK
+324 TQQKLKGQVDEIKAN
-338 DIQSLLPT
+338 IQSLLPT

-356 GQIKDKFDQMVSS
+356 GQIKEKFDQMVSAIS
-369 IAQGDIGAL
+369 QGDIGAL

-402 TTTLEKELETLRNVQ
+402 TTALEKELETLKNVQ

-439 KEFRESLDDKQKAV
+439 KEFRESLDDKQKAI
-453 FDQLAGSMQRLG
+453 FDQLAGSIQRLG

-472 EQVKT
+472 EQVRT

-548 WDQINVY
+548 WDQIDVY

-692 VARFAEVKKL
+692 IARFAEVKKL

-784 DYNGLMETLGYA
+784 DYDSLVETLGYA

-821 KNAWTEFTTGI
+821 QNAWTEFTTGI

-843 ILTTLLN
+843 ILTTLLG
-850 LVNDLTGSLGE
+850 LVNDLTGVFGNFGGAIAKTIVLWGGLKL
-861 GGSSISKAMLLFGA
+861 GGS
-875 LKVTGGALGSI
+875 ALGTIANSVLGLDLKTKS
-886 LSSLGME
+886 LSSTFNSLLIPSIVKAATIGSTKAKIADAMAASTLKAE
-893 VAGLG
+893 VAAKLAAGELTKEAAAAEMAALSSQNAITGTNGLTQVLVKLAAGLG
-898 EGGTTLST
+898 TTVPV
-906 IFGNTT
+906 
-912 NTFKILTGQISNTK
+912 IL
-926 ENTANLSKA
+926 AV
-935 MAELIGQSSGAM
+935 
-947 TSGQAISAILQK
+947 
-959 QITSIPILG
+959 
-968 KLIGSLSSKLVA
+968 VA
-980 AGASA
+980 AIGAGIAIFAHFHTSA
-985 GTATALAT
+985 KEAAQALDEYNQ
-993 GGISLLI
+993 SL
-1000 VGIIALIKHLAT
+1000 
-1012 IKKVRAEAFEGLT
+1012 
-1025 SNAQSTADEL
+1025 
-1035 QKTAEEIEGIQS
+1035 
-1047 IIKDGFTDI
+1047 
-1056 NDSTGQVETIATWQ
+1056 NDSTEAIATAKQGLEEIQDITENGLILFDDKGAKKSTNSIQ
-1070 ELRKG
+1070 ELANG
-1075 VDAYGNN
+1075 VDKLGNN
-1082 ISLTTEKY
+1082 ISLSE
-1090 EGYKNLCQQLI
+1090 EQFQGYQDILQRLVDIGFAESIEDVNAKLKDTSGTDAAIKALQE
-1101 DMGIA
+1101 
-1106 SNYEEINQKLNEQA
+1106 YQKELERTIKLQ
-1120 DLLDKVIAKKKEE
+1120 
-1133 SQIAAI
+1133 AI
-1139 EATSE
+1139 EARQNYG
-1144 WDDKAT
+1144 DKEEKGWENQKAEA
-1150 QGAIDNMKNLYKQR
+1150 QKAIDRKKLQQDSQGLEIEAFLQPKDYDFSKAGITDDELIKAGVMTKETLVPKIDKSNLEAWKSYIEELYKLGDEDTVALAGKIQEQIISIESQF
-1164 EELLSGAKM
+1164 EEASAIQENIIQSFYDDSLDIISGQTQDYQLQLEQLGLDPEAVIKALM
-1173 GSTSQNTM
+1173 GSSEDWANSE
-1181 ANTVVHFVADRSD
+1181 NTVQDIVSKMSQFSRQLKDAGITELKLSDGTLFEDIKQEDYSTEQEYLDAKIKWLKQYWAEHTDGILDLTKIFGESGFNNFASGMGYDPNYTPAAPQTEGQVGLSKDAQIVYDDLNDTIGDQIQLAGVADRNIRI
-1194 LGISSNDLIDD
+1194 LSNDYVELAKKVDNVNEVFDDNEDILKEANRGSLKYERALDDVADAIEDAFDVDVTRDWVDENKDLIDGID
-1205 QKNTFQKIT
+1205 E
-1214 SENIQVFEEYKDYL
+1214 SEDGFNKFA
-1228 IKELQN
+1228 
-1234 NEIPDSYRK
+1234 
-1243 QMSEAL
+1243 EAL
-1249 QAVTEGLSNYDIM
+1249 VNSNSEISGYADQIFSAGTAVKDVASLVQGLGDAGAFDLKGYASLDTSNIIGQLSAALVAGHMTADEFNAIMSALGYEVQFGPPTEVKGPD
-1262 DAQIASID
+1262 
-1270 KQIEQASDVLRT
+1270 
-1282 PLLNFAK
+1282 
-1289 QFDEYWQDDLASG
+1289 
-1302 FDSNWLVELIN
+1302 
-1313 NSSMFSIDETTLP
+1313 
-1326 EEIDKMKTQIYQLLT
+1326 
-1341 FNWDD
+1341 
-1346 ATGGNQSQYNLAMGM
+1346 GNTM
-1361 LGSFSPDD
+1361 
-1369 VSTMQQYY
+1369 VS
-1377 DQLFQYLVDLWNN
+1377 V
-1390 MPEELKS
+1390 P
-1397 VFGGNFGN
+1397 
-1405 LAENYGFSDV
+1405 
-1415 SYNNGSGA
+1415 
-1423 YGTSGIM
+1423 
-1430 TTANSSILRN
+1430 SSISYKR
-1440 AEGAYNAIG
+1440 I
-1449 LTDNLN
+1449 
-1455 QQQDINQFV
+1455 
-1464 SQLSTEAYDAIKNG
+1464 S
-1478 QIDLAEIFK
+1478 
-1487 TDGFPTKIDE
+1487 
-1497 AVNYINDLGAEA
+1497 
-1509 KKQSKVVNKFSDTLD
+1509 
-1524 ASFEDMADASRDVW
+1524 
-1538 DEVEDIDFSGIL
+1538 
-1550 DDGVLSNTEKFT
+1550 
-1562 DEFYNLKGAMEDF
+1562 
-1575 RETYGGVLDEFGDTT
+1575 
-1590 GLDMSSQALAEMYLQ
+1590 
-1605 AQAAGI
+1605 
-1611 GIDQLVYEK
+1611 
-1620 MLNNNTPIIT
+1620 
-1630 SAGALSSDA
+1630 
-1639 VGAMSAAQCF
+1639 
-1649 GEAAHAK
+1649 
-1656 WCYLNNKD
+1656 
-1664 YNGMSGAQ
+1664 
-1672 LLNYSNQMA
+1672 
-1681 TMGALKG
+1681 
-1688 MGGGFSGGGGSGGGG
+1688 GGGLFGYTGGGGGSGGGG

-1903 EREARDKANSYEDL
+1903 ERDARDKANSYEDL

-2092 GGGGGGGGGGP
+2092 GGGGGGGGGP
-2103 GGGSS
+2103 SGGGGCSACMG
-2108 QSTTCRAACGNNCT
+2108 TCSGVCRNNNENIATAC
-2122 ARCMSDCSEACA
+2122 R
-2134 ASCVTYCEGGCRTRC
+2134 
-2149 AGNCKGSSQ
+2149 GNCSGSCSYA
-2158 GYSRRGGKFAT
+2158 GRGLDRYKYAT

>member
-21 QQSFKALGDQFKN
+21 QQSFKVLGDQFKN

-71 SVKELNDITSASQN
+71 SVKELNSITSASQD

-165 KEGDLDAAGQKYKE
+165 KEGDLDAAGQKYSE

-218 YEDIRRAVND
+218 YEDIQRAVND

-261 QDKFGNLPEIEGQ
+261 QDKFGNLSEIQGQ
-274 LKSFIS
+274 LKNFIS

-299 DLRDKIREVG
+299 ELRDKIKEVG

-338 DIQSLLPT
+338 DVQSLLPT

-395 VQAGGSD
+395 IQAGGSD
-402 TTTLEKELETLRNVQ
+402 TTALEKELETLKNVQ

-439 KEFRESLDDKQKAV
+439 KEFRESLNDKQKAI

-472 EQVKT
+472 EQVRT

-548 WDQINVY
+548 WDQIDVY

-600 AIDYASATDYMTSAV
+600 AVDYASATDYMTSAV

-692 VARFAEVKKL
+692 IARFAEVKKL

-756 ELDTLTQRYIATQ
+756 DLDTLTQRYIATQ

-784 DYNGLMETLGYA
+784 DYDSLMETLGYA

-821 KNAWTEFTTGI
+821 QNAWTEFTTGI

-861 GGSSISKAMLLFGA
+861 GGSSISKAVLLFGA

-935 MAELIGQSSGAM
+935 MAELIGRSSGAM

-968 KLIGSLSSKLVA
+968 GLIGSLSSKLVA
-980 AGASA
+980 AGVSA

-1025 SNAQSTADEL
+1025 SKAQSTADEL

-1106 SNYEEINQKLNEQA
+1106 SNYEEINQKLSEQT
-1120 DLLDKVIAKKKEE
+1120 DLLDEVIAKKKEE
-1133 SQIAAI
+1133 AQIAAI

-1173 GSTSQNTM
+1173 GSTSLNTM
-1181 ANTVVHFVADRSD
+1181 ASTVTHFVVDRSD
-1194 LGISSNDLIDD
+1194 LGVSKNDLIDD
-1205 QKNTFQKIT
+1205 QKKTFQKIT

-1228 IKELQN
+1228 IKEIQN
-1234 NEIPDSYRK
+1234 SEIPDSLRK

-1326 EEIDKMKTQIYQLLT
+1326 EEIDKMKAQIYQLLT
-1341 FNWDD
+1341 FNWDN
-1346 ATGGNQSQYNLAMGM
+1346 ATGGNQDQYNLAMGM

-1405 LAENYGFSDV
+1405 LAENYGFSNV

-1430 TTANSSILRN
+1430 TTANNSILRN
-1440 AEGAYNAIG
+1440 AEGAYNATG
-1449 LTDNLN
+1449 LD

-1538 DEVEDIDFSGIL
+1538 DEVEDIDFSDIL
-1550 DDGVLSNTEKFT
+1550 DDGVLSNAEKFT

-1575 RETYGGVLDEFGDTT
+1575 RDTYGGVLDEFGDTT

-1688 MGGGFSGGGGSGGGG
+1688 MGGGFSGGGGSGEGGG

-1876 EEKEKFYEKL
+1876 EEKEKFYDKL

-1903 EREARDKANSYEDL
+1903 ERDARDKANSYEDL

-2092 GGGGGGGGGGP
+2092 GGGGGGGDGPSGGG
-2103 GGGSS
+2103 GCSACMG
-2108 QSTTCRAACGNNCT
+2108 TCSGVCRNNNENIATAC
-2122 ARCMSDCSEACA
+2122 R
-2134 ASCVTYCEGGCRTRC
+2134 
-2149 AGNCKGSSQ
+2149 GNCSGSCSYA
-2158 GYSRRGGKFAT
+2158 GRGLDRYKYAT

>member
-1 MASGNVVE
+1 MVSGNVVE

-21 QQSFKALGDQFKN
+21 QQSFKVLGDQFKN

-165 KEGDLDAAGQKYKE
+165 KEGDLDAAGQKYNE

-196 DTQNN
+196 DTQSN

-261 QDKFGNLPEIEGQ
+261 QDKFGNLPEIQGQ
-274 LKSFIS
+274 LKNFIS

-293 IGKQFT
+293 IGKQFI

-356 GQIKDKFDQMVSS
+356 GQIKDKFDQMISS
-369 IAQGDIGAL
+369 VAQGDIGAL

-387 AIAKVQKQ
+387 AITKVQKQ
-395 VQAGGSD
+395 IQAGGSD
-402 TTTLEKELETLRNVQ
+402 TTALEKELETLKNVQ

-439 KEFRESLDDKQKAV
+439 KEFRESLDDKQKAI

-472 EQVKT
+472 EQVRT

-692 VARFAEVKKL
+692 IARFAEVKKL

-756 ELDTLTQRYIATQ
+756 DLDTLTQRYIATQ

-784 DYNGLMETLGYA
+784 DYNSLMETLGYA

-832 ANQSVIKGAVD
+832 ANQSVIKGVVD

-861 GGSSISKAMLLFGA
+861 GGSSISKALLLFGA
-875 LKVTGGALGSI
+875 LKITGGALGSI

-912 NTFKILTGQISNTK
+912 NTFKILTGQISNTE

-968 KLIGSLSSKLVA
+968 KLIGGLSSKLVA

-1035 QKTAEEIEGIQS
+1035 QKTAEKIEGIQS

-1106 SNYEEINQKLNEQA
+1106 SNYEEINQKLSEQA
-1120 DLLDKVIAKKKEE
+1120 DLLDEVIAKKKEE
-1133 SQIAAI
+1133 AQIAAI
-1139 EATSE
+1139 EATSG
-1144 WDDKAT
+1144 WDDKAA
-1150 QGAIDNMKNLYKQR
+1150 QGAIDNMKKLYKQR

-1326 EEIDKMKTQIYQLLT
+1326 EEIDKMKAQIYQLLT

-1415 SYNNGSGA
+1415 SYNNGSGT

-1509 KKQSKVVNKFSDTLD
+1509 KKQSKIVNKFSDTLD

-1538 DEVEDIDFSGIL
+1538 DEVEDIDFSDIL

-1575 RETYGGVLDEFGDTT
+1575 RDTYGGVLDEFGDTT

-1630 SAGALSSDA
+1630 SAGALSADA
-1639 VGAMSAAQCF
+1639 MGAMSAASCYA
-1649 GEAAHAK
+1649 EAANAK
-1656 WCYLNNKD
+1656 AAYLAGQK

-1708 ENNATFGQDPF
+1708 ENDATFGQDPF

-1876 EEKEKFYEKL
+1876 EEKEKFYDKL

-1903 EREARDKANSYEDL
+1903 ERDARDKANSYEDL

-2092 GGGGGGGGGGP
+2092 GGGGGGGGDGS
-2103 GGGSS
+2103 GGG
-2108 QSTTCRAACGNNCT
+2108 
-2122 ARCMSDCSEACA
+2122 
-2134 ASCVTYCEGGCRTRC
+2134 GGCSACMGTCSGACRNNNENIATACR
-2149 AGNCKGSSQ
+2149 GNCSGSCSYA
-2158 GYSRRGGKFAT
+2158 GRGLDRYKYAT

>member
-261 QDKFGNLPEIEGQ
+261 QDKFGNLPEIQGQ
-274 LKSFIS
+274 LKNFIS

-369 IAQGDIGAL
+369 VAQGDIGAL

-395 VQAGGSD
+395 IQAGGSD
-402 TTTLEKELETLRNVQ
+402 TTTLEKELETLKNVQ

-424 GANSQQY
+424 GANSQRY

-439 KEFRESLDDKQKAV
+439 KEFRESLDDKQKAI
-453 FDQLAGSMQRLG
+453 FDQLASSMQRLG

-548 WDQINVY
+548 WDQIDVY

-756 ELDTLTQRYIATQ
+756 NLDTLTQRYIATQ

-784 DYNGLMETLGYA
+784 DYNGLMKTLGYA

-843 ILTTLLN
+843 ILTTLLG
-850 LVNDLTGSLGE
+850 LVNDLTGVFGNFGGAIAKTMVLWGGLKL
-861 GGSSISKAMLLFGA
+861 GGSVLGTIANSVLGLD
-875 LKVTGGALGSI
+875 LKTKS
-886 LSSLGME
+886 LSSTFNSLFIPSIIKSITLGKTAAAATKMHTTI
-893 VAGLG
+893 VAAETAAHAADTVALDA
-898 EGGTTLST
+898 ETKAKYANAMATST
-906 IFGNTT
+906 
-912 NTFKILTGQISNTK
+912 
-926 ENTANLSKA
+926 LSKA
-935 MAELIGQSSGAM
+935 LLKM
-947 TSGQAISAILQK
+947 
-959 QITSIPILG
+959 
-968 KLIGSLSSKLVA
+968 
-980 AGASA
+980 
-985 GTATALAT
+985 ATAL
-993 GGISLLI
+993 GISVPALLA
-1000 VGIIALIKHLAT
+1000 IIAIIGGAVYGIYRLAT
-1012 IKKVRAEAFEGLT
+1012 ASKRAQENFLEYSEKMKSFNDEISETSKKLKDLQDITENGLILFDDKGAKK
-1025 SNAQSTADEL
+1025 SAN
-1035 QKTAEEIEGIQS
+1035 S
-1047 IIKDGFTDI
+1047 I
-1056 NDSTGQVETIATWQ
+1056 Q
-1070 ELRKG
+1070 ELADG
-1075 VDAYGNN
+1075 VDKLGNN
-1082 ISLTTEKY
+1082 ISLSE
-1090 EGYKNLCQQLI
+1090 EQFQGYQDILQRLVDIGFAESIEDAN
-1101 DMGIA
+1101 A
-1106 SNYEEINQKLNEQA
+1106 KLKDTGGTDAAIKALQEYQNELERTIKLQ
-1120 DLLDKVIAKKKEE
+1120 
-1133 SQIAAI
+1133 AI
-1139 EATSE
+1139 EARQNYGDKEEKGWENEKAKAQEASQQKAASLSTNGSE
-1144 WDDKAT
+1144 IKANVFEDFGI
-1150 QGAIDNMKNLYKQR
+1150 Q
-1164 EELLSGAKM
+1164 EW
-1173 GSTSQNTM
+1173 
-1181 ANTVVHFVADRSD
+1181 ANTTGKNASDIFNFLTEKGLVDPNDAGKFGDITKENLQAWKDYIKDLYD
-1194 LGISSNDLIDD
+1194 LGDDGSIALASKLQSKITTFENDLEEAAAQQDQTIQSFYDNSLEVISAQTQDYQLQLEQLGLDPEAVIKALMGNPEGWANSENTVQDIVSKMQQFAGRLKSEGITELKLNDGTLFEDIKQEDYSTEQEYLDAKLEWLKQYWEENARGKLSLETLFGKGETGFNSFASGMGYNPNYTPAAPQTEGQVGLSKDAQIVYDDLNDTIGDQIQLADIADKNIRILSNDYVELAKKVDNVNEVFDDNEDILKEANRGSLKYERALDNIADAIEDAYDVDVTRDWVDENKDLIDSMD
-1205 QKNTFQKIT
+1205 E
-1214 SENIQVFEEYKDYL
+1214 SEDSF
-1228 IKELQN
+1228 N
-1234 NEIPDSYRK
+1234 NFI
-1243 QMSEAL
+1243 EAL
-1249 QAVTEGLSNYDIM
+1249 VSSDEGLMNTLN
-1262 DAQIASID
+1262 
-1270 KQIEQASDVLRT
+1270 QIEGFKNGVYSISDLIT
-1282 PLLNFAK
+1282 GLGDQGA
-1289 QFDEYWQDDLASG
+1289 FD
-1302 FDSNWLVELIN
+1302 IN
-1313 NSSMFSIDETTLP
+1313 GV
-1326 EEIDKMKTQIYQLLT
+1326 
-1341 FNWDD
+1341 
-1346 ATGGNQSQYNLAMGM
+1346 A
-1361 LGSFSPDD
+1361 
-1369 VSTMQQYY
+1369 
-1377 DQLFQYLVDLWNN
+1377 
-1390 MPEELKS
+1390 
-1397 VFGGNFGN
+1397 
-1405 LAENYGFSDV
+1405 
-1415 SYNNGSGA
+1415 
-1423 YGTSGIM
+1423 
-1430 TTANSSILRN
+1430 
-1440 AEGAYNAIG
+1440 
-1449 LTDNLN
+1449 NLN
-1455 QQQDINQFV
+1455 VDPVI
-1464 SQLSTEAYDAIKNG
+1464 
-1478 QIDLAEIFK
+1478 
-1487 TDGFPTKIDE
+1487 
-1497 AVNYINDLGAEA
+1497 
-1509 KKQSKVVNKFSDTLD
+1509 
-1524 ASFEDMADASRDVW
+1524 
-1538 DEVEDIDFSGIL
+1538 
-1550 DDGVLSNTEKFT
+1550 
-1562 DEFYNLKGAMEDF
+1562 
-1575 RETYGGVLDEFGDTT
+1575 
-1590 GLDMSSQALAEMYLQ
+1590 QALALALKTSQ
-1605 AQAAGI
+1605 ITAAQFEAIMA
-1611 GIDQLVYEK
+1611 
-1620 MLNNNTPIIT
+1620 
-1630 SAGALSSDA
+1630 ALSYEVEMTTTSLPDGT
-1639 VGAMSAAQCF
+1639 VIPQKISYKRVNGA
-1649 GEAAHAK
+1649 G
-1656 WCYLNNKD
+1656 L
-1664 YNGMSGAQ
+1664 SG
-1672 LLNYSNQMA
+1672 Y
-1681 TMGALKG
+1681 TG
-1688 MGGGFSGGGGSGGGG
+1688 GGGGSGGGG

-1903 EREARDKANSYEDL
+1903 ERDARDKANSYEDL

-2057 TQYIAKMMT
+2057 TQYIAKIMT

-2092 GGGGGGGGGGP
+2092 GGGGGGGGGDGP
-2103 GGGSS
+2103 GGRPPSKPS
-2108 QSTTCRAACGNNCT
+2108 QSRTCNNQCNN
-2122 ARCMSDCSEACA
+2122 RCDATCAISCYQTCST
-2134 ASCVTYCEGGCRTRC
+2134 SC
-2149 AGNCKGSSQ
+2149 AGRCDGECKGSCKGVCS
-2158 GYSRRGGKFAT
+2158 GRASNPARRYASGGM
-2169 GGLVDYTGPAWV
+2169 VDYTGPAWV
-2181 DGTKSKPEAFLNA
+2181 DGTKSRPEAFLNA

>member
-1 MASGNVVE
+1 MAGGNVVE
-9 VIARVKADVSAA
+9 VIARVKADVSQA
-21 QQSFKALGDQFKN
+21 QQNFKALGDQFKN

-71 SVKELNDITSASQN
+71 SVKELNSVTSASQD

-100 GEKDLRR
+100 GERDLRR

-150 LRDYGKALSD
+150 LRDYGKTLSD

-165 KEGDLDAAGQKYKE
+165 KEGDLSAAGQKYNE

-261 QDKFGNLPEIEGQ
+261 QDKFGNLSEIQGQ
-274 LKSFIS
+274 LKNFIS

-293 IGKQFT
+293 ISKQFT
-299 DLRDKIREVG
+299 ELRDKIKETG

-338 DIQSLLPT
+338 DIQSLLPV
-346 FQQVSNSLSQ
+346 FQQVSNLLSQ
-356 GQIKDKFDQMVSS
+356 GQIKDKFDQMISS
-369 IAQGDIGAL
+369 VAQGDIGAL
-378 SNYMNTLGD
+378 SNYMSTLGD

-402 TTTLEKELETLRNVQ
+402 TTALEKELETLKNVQ

-439 KEFRESLDDKQKAV
+439 KEFRESLDDKQKAI

-472 EQVKT
+472 EQVRT

-548 WDQINVY
+548 WDQIDVY

-692 VARFAEVKKL
+692 IARFAEVKKL
-702 VSQGVN
+702 VSQGVD

-728 LAGVAL
+728 LAGVEL
-734 RDSQGQM
+734 RDTQGQM

-784 DYNGLMETLGYA
+784 DYDSLMETLGYA

-821 KNAWTEFTTGI
+821 QNAWTEFTTGI

-843 ILTTLLN
+843 ILTTLLG
-850 LVNDLTGSLGE
+850 LVNDLTGVFGNFGGAIAKTMVLWGGLKL
-861 GGSSISKAMLLFGA
+861 GGSVLGTIANSVLGLD
-875 LKVTGGALGSI
+875 LKTKS
-886 LSSLGME
+886 LSSTFNSLLIPSIVKAATIGSTKAKIADAMAASTLKAE
-893 VAGLG
+893 IAAKLAAGELTKEAAAAEMVALSSQNAITGTSGLTQVLVKLAAGLG
-898 EGGTTLST
+898 TTVPV
-906 IFGNTT
+906 
-912 NTFKILTGQISNTK
+912 IL
-926 ENTANLSKA
+926 AV
-935 MAELIGQSSGAM
+935 
-947 TSGQAISAILQK
+947 
-959 QITSIPILG
+959 
-968 KLIGSLSSKLVA
+968 VA
-980 AGASA
+980 AIGAGIAIFAHFHTSA
-985 GTATALAT
+985 KEAAQALDEYNQSLNDSAEAIATA
-993 GGISLLI
+993 
-1000 VGIIALIKHLAT
+1000 KQ
-1012 IKKVRAEAFEGLT
+1012 GL
-1025 SNAQSTADEL
+1025 
-1035 QKTAEEIEGIQS
+1035 EEIQDITENGLILFDDKGAKKSVNS
-1047 IIKDGFTDI
+1047 I
-1056 NDSTGQVETIATWQ
+1056 Q
-1070 ELRKG
+1070 ELVNG
-1075 VDAYGNN
+1075 VDKLGNN
-1082 ISLTTEKY
+1082 ISLSE
-1090 EGYKNLCQQLI
+1090 EQFQGYQDILQRLVDIGFAESIEDANAKLKDTGGTDAAIKALQE
-1101 DMGIA
+1101 
-1106 SNYEEINQKLNEQA
+1106 YQKELERTIKLQ
-1120 DLLDKVIAKKKEE
+1120 
-1133 SQIAAI
+1133 AI
-1139 EATSE
+1139 EARQNYGDKEEKGWKNEKAKAQEASQQKAASLSTNNLEIKSNIFEDFGIQE
-1144 WDDKAT
+1144 WANATGKKASDIFSSLVEKGLIDPNDTGKLGDITKENLQAWKDYIKDLYDLGDDGSVALADKLQSKIATFENDLEEAAIQQDQTIKSFYDDSLEIISAQTQDYQLQLEQLGLDPEAVIKA
-1150 QGAIDNMKNLYKQR
+1150 L
-1164 EELLSGAKM
+1164 M
-1173 GSTSQNTM
+1173 GSSEDWANSE
-1181 ANTVVHFVADRSD
+1181 NTVQDIVSKMSQFSRQLEDAGITELKLSDGTLFEDIKQEDYSTEQEYLDAKLEWLKQYWAENARGALSLETLFGQGETGFNSFASGMGYDPNYTPTAPQTEGQVGLSKDAQIVYDDLNDTIGDQIQLAGVADRNIRI
-1194 LGISSNDLIDD
+1194 LSNDYVELAKKVDNVNEVFDDNEDILKEANRGSLKYERALDDIADAIEDAYDVDVTRDWVDENKDLIDGMDESEDGFNKFAEALVNSNSEISGYAD
-1205 QKNTFQKIT
+1205 QIFSAGTAVKDVASLVQGLGDAGAFDLKGYASLDT
-1214 SENIQVFEEYKDYL
+1214 SNVIGQLSAALVAGHMTADEFDAIMSALGYEVQFGPMIGVRGPDGETIQVPSSISYKR
-1228 IKELQN
+1228 I
-1234 NEIPDSYRK
+1234 SGG
-1243 QMSEAL
+1243 
-1249 QAVTEGLSNYDIM
+1249 GLSGY
-1262 DAQIASID
+1262 
-1270 KQIEQASDVLRT
+1270 T
-1282 PLLNFAK
+1282 
-1289 QFDEYWQDDLASG
+1289 
-1302 FDSNWLVELIN
+1302 
-1313 NSSMFSIDETTLP
+1313 
-1326 EEIDKMKTQIYQLLT
+1326 
-1341 FNWDD
+1341 
-1346 ATGGNQSQYNLAMGM
+1346 
-1361 LGSFSPDD
+1361 
-1369 VSTMQQYY
+1369 
-1377 DQLFQYLVDLWNN
+1377 
-1390 MPEELKS
+1390 
-1397 VFGGNFGN
+1397 
-1405 LAENYGFSDV
+1405 
-1415 SYNNGSGA
+1415 
-1423 YGTSGIM
+1423 
-1430 TTANSSILRN
+1430 
-1440 AEGAYNAIG
+1440 
-1449 LTDNLN
+1449 
-1455 QQQDINQFV
+1455 
-1464 SQLSTEAYDAIKNG
+1464 
-1478 QIDLAEIFK
+1478 
-1487 TDGFPTKIDE
+1487 
-1497 AVNYINDLGAEA
+1497 
-1509 KKQSKVVNKFSDTLD
+1509 
-1524 ASFEDMADASRDVW
+1524 
-1538 DEVEDIDFSGIL
+1538 
-1550 DDGVLSNTEKFT
+1550 
-1562 DEFYNLKGAMEDF
+1562 
-1575 RETYGGVLDEFGDTT
+1575 
-1590 GLDMSSQALAEMYLQ
+1590 
-1605 AQAAGI
+1605 
-1611 GIDQLVYEK
+1611 
-1620 MLNNNTPIIT
+1620 
-1630 SAGALSSDA
+1630 
-1639 VGAMSAAQCF
+1639 
-1649 GEAAHAK
+1649 
-1656 WCYLNNKD
+1656 
-1664 YNGMSGAQ
+1664 
-1672 LLNYSNQMA
+1672 
-1681 TMGALKG
+1681 
-1688 MGGGFSGGGGSGGGG
+1688 GGGGSGGGG
-1703 GGSEK
+1703 GGGSEK
-1708 ENNATFGQDPF
+1708 ENDATFGQDPF

-1778 GYMQEEGMEK
+1778 GYMQKEGMEK

-1865 DILQREDEKAL
+1865 DILQKEDEKAL
-1876 EEKEKFYEKL
+1876 EEKEKFYDKL

-1903 EREARDKANSYEDL
+1903 ERDARDKANSYEDL

-1976 SETLDMMQKQIDEYV
+1976 SETLDMMQKQINEYV

-2092 GGGGGGGGGGP
+2092 GGGGGGGGSGGG

-2108 QSTTCRAACGNNCT
+2108 QSATCRAACANNCT

-2134 ASCVTYCEGGCRTRC
+2134 STCATSCVGGCRVGCT
-2149 AGNCKGSSQ
+2149 GSCKGRAGHPANRYAS
-2158 GYSRRGGKFAT
+2158 GGM
-2169 GGLVDYTGPAWV
+2169 VDYTGPAWV

-2194 NQTSLIGSFAKSLER
+2194 NQTSLIGSFAKTLER

>member
-21 QQSFKALGDQFKN
+21 QQSFKVLGDQFKN

-71 SVKELNDITSASQN
+71 SVKELNSITSASQD

-165 KEGDLDAAGQKYKE
+165 KEGDLDAAGQKYSE

-201 AAKQQEN
+201 ATKQQEN

-261 QDKFGNLPEIEGQ
+261 QDKFGNLSEIQGQ
-274 LKSFIS
+274 LKNFIS

-299 DLRDKIREVG
+299 ELRDKIKEVG

-338 DIQSLLPT
+338 DVQSLLPT

-395 VQAGGSD
+395 IQAGGSD
-402 TTTLEKELETLRNVQ
+402 TTALEKELETLKNVQ

-439 KEFRESLDDKQKAV
+439 KEFRESLDDKQKAI

-472 EQVKT
+472 EQVRT

-548 WDQINVY
+548 WDQIDVY

-692 VARFAEVKKL
+692 IARFAEVKKL

-756 ELDTLTQRYIATQ
+756 DLDTLTQRYIATQ

-784 DYNGLMETLGYA
+784 DYDSLMETLGYA

-821 KNAWTEFTTGI
+821 QNAWTEFTTGI

-843 ILTTLLN
+843 ILTTLLG
-850 LVNDLTGSLGE
+850 LVNDLTGVFGNFGGAIAKTIVLWGGLKL
-861 GGSSISKAMLLFGA
+861 GGS
-875 LKVTGGALGSI
+875 ALGTIANSVLGLDLKTKS
-886 LSSLGME
+886 LSSTFNSLLIPSIVKAATIGSTKAKIADAMAASTLKAE
-893 VAGLG
+893 IAAKLAAGELTKEAAATEMAALSSQNAITGTSGLTQVLVKLAAGLG
-898 EGGTTLST
+898 TTVPVILAVVAAIGAGIA
-906 IFGNTT
+906 IFAHFHT
-912 NTFKILTGQISNTK
+912 SAK
-926 ENTANLSKA
+926 EASQALDEYNQSLNDSAEA
-935 MAELIGQSSGAM
+935 MATA
-947 TSGQAISAILQK
+947 K
-959 QITSIPILG
+959 Q
-968 KLIGSLSSKLVA
+968 
-980 AGASA
+980 
-985 GTATALAT
+985 
-993 GGISLLI
+993 
-1000 VGIIALIKHLAT
+1000 
-1012 IKKVRAEAFEGLT
+1012 GL
-1025 SNAQSTADEL
+1025 
-1035 QKTAEEIEGIQS
+1035 EEIQDITENGLILFDDKGAKKSANS
-1047 IIKDGFTDI
+1047 I
-1056 NDSTGQVETIATWQ
+1056 Q
-1070 ELRKG
+1070 ELANG
-1075 VDAYGNN
+1075 VDKLGNN
-1082 ISLTTEKY
+1082 ISLSEEQFQGYQDILQRLVDIGFAENIEDVNAKLKDTSGTDAAIKALQKY
-1090 EGYKNLCQQLI
+1090 
-1101 DMGIA
+1101 
-1106 SNYEEINQKLNEQA
+1106 QKELERTIKLQ
-1120 DLLDKVIAKKKEE
+1120 
-1133 SQIAAI
+1133 AI
-1139 EATSE
+1139 EARQNYG
-1144 WDDKAT
+1144 DKEEKGWENQKAEA
-1150 QGAIDNMKNLYKQR
+1150 QKAIDRKNLQQDSQGLEIEAFLQPKDYDFSKAGITDDDLIKAGVMTKETLVPKIDKSNLEAWKSYV
-1164 EELLSGAKM
+1164 EELYKLGDEDTVALAGKIQEQIISIESQFEEASAIQENVIQSFYDDSLDIISGQTQDYQLQLEQLGLDPEAVIKALM
-1173 GSTSQNTM
+1173 GSSEDWANSE
-1181 ANTVVHFVADRSD
+1181 NTVQDIVSKMSQFSRQLEDAGITELKLSDGTLFEDIKQEDYSTEQEYLDAKIKWLKQYWAEHTDGILDLTKIFGENGFNNFASGMGYDPNYTPAAPQTEGQVGLSKDAQIVYDDLNDTIGDQIQLAGVADRNIRILSNDYVD
-1194 LGISSNDLIDD
+1194 LAEKVDNVNEVFDDNEDILKDANRGSLKYERALDDVADAIEDAYDVDVTRDWVDANKDLIDSMD
-1205 QKNTFQKIT
+1205 ESEDGFNKFTEALFSSDSALVQSLEQIDSFKDGVYNVSDLIT
-1214 SENIQVFEEYKDYL
+1214 SLGNQGAFDISGNATLNTDPIIASLQQALYEGNLTAEQFDAIMSALGYQVQFGYQTITDAMGSKTVLSSVSYKRV
-1228 IKELQN
+1228 N
-1234 NEIPDSYRK
+1234 G
-1243 QMSEAL
+1243 A
-1249 QAVTEGLSNYDIM
+1249 GLSGY
-1262 DAQIASID
+1262 
-1270 KQIEQASDVLRT
+1270 
-1282 PLLNFAK
+1282 
-1289 QFDEYWQDDLASG
+1289 
-1302 FDSNWLVELIN
+1302 
-1313 NSSMFSIDETTLP
+1313 
-1326 EEIDKMKTQIYQLLT
+1326 
-1341 FNWDD
+1341 
-1346 ATGGNQSQYNLAMGM
+1346 TG
-1361 LGSFSPDD
+1361 
-1369 VSTMQQYY
+1369 
-1377 DQLFQYLVDLWNN
+1377 
-1390 MPEELKS
+1390 
-1397 VFGGNFGN
+1397 
-1405 LAENYGFSDV
+1405 
-1415 SYNNGSGA
+1415 
-1423 YGTSGIM
+1423 
-1430 TTANSSILRN
+1430 
-1440 AEGAYNAIG
+1440 
-1449 LTDNLN
+1449 
-1455 QQQDINQFV
+1455 
-1464 SQLSTEAYDAIKNG
+1464 
-1478 QIDLAEIFK
+1478 
-1487 TDGFPTKIDE
+1487 
-1497 AVNYINDLGAEA
+1497 
-1509 KKQSKVVNKFSDTLD
+1509 
-1524 ASFEDMADASRDVW
+1524 
-1538 DEVEDIDFSGIL
+1538 
-1550 DDGVLSNTEKFT
+1550 
-1562 DEFYNLKGAMEDF
+1562 
-1575 RETYGGVLDEFGDTT
+1575 
-1590 GLDMSSQALAEMYLQ
+1590 
-1605 AQAAGI
+1605 
-1611 GIDQLVYEK
+1611 
-1620 MLNNNTPIIT
+1620 
-1630 SAGALSSDA
+1630 
-1639 VGAMSAAQCF
+1639 
-1649 GEAAHAK
+1649 
-1656 WCYLNNKD
+1656 
-1664 YNGMSGAQ
+1664 
-1672 LLNYSNQMA
+1672 
-1681 TMGALKG
+1681 
-1688 MGGGFSGGGGSGGGG
+1688 GGGGSGGGG
-1703 GGSEK
+1703 GGDK
-1708 ENNATFGQDPF
+1708 ENDATFGQDPF

-1876 EEKEKFYEKL
+1876 EEKEKFYDKL

-1903 EREARDKANSYEDL
+1903 ERDARDKANSYEDL

-2092 GGGGGGGGGGP
+2092 GGGGGGGNGPSGGGP
-2103 GGGSS
+2103 S
-2108 QSTTCRAACGNNCT
+2108 QSTSCKAACSNSCT

-2134 ASCVTYCEGGCRTRC
+2134 STCSTSCVGGCRVGCTGSCTRTC
-2149 AGNCKGSSQ
+2149 QGSCKGRVGHPANRYAS
-2158 GYSRRGGKFAT
+2158 GGM
-2169 GGLVDYTGPAWV
+2169 VDYTGPAWV

>member
-21 QQSFKALGDQFKN
+21 QQSFKVLGDQFKN

-71 SVKELNDITSASQN
+71 SVKELNNITSASQD

-165 KEGDLDAAGQKYKE
+165 KEGDLDAAGQKYNE

-187 IEEVNQEIK
+187 IEKVNQEIK

-235 KQIEETMAA
+235 KQIEETMAV
-244 IQTSMGKGGVG
+244 IQTLTGKSGVG

-261 QDKFGNLPEIEGQ
+261 QNKFGNLPEIQGQ

-299 DLRDKIREVG
+299 ELRNKIKEVG

-324 TQANLKSQVESMKK
+324 VQKNLKDQVNSIKENF
-338 DIQSLLPT
+338 QSLLPT
-346 FQQVSNSLSQ
+346 LQQVSNSLSQ
-356 GQIKDKFDQMVSS
+356 GQIKDKFDQMINAIS
-369 IAQGDIGAL
+369 QEDISAL
-378 SNYMNTLGD
+378 SDYMNTLSGS
-387 AIAKVQKQ
+387 IAEVEKQ
-395 VQAGGSD
+395 IQVGGSD
-402 TTTLEKELETLRNVQ
+402 TTALEKELETLKNVQ

-439 KEFRESLDDKQKAV
+439 KEFRESLDDKQKAI

-472 EQVKT
+472 EQVRT
-477 ANEGLRESANAAAK
+477 ANEGLQESANAAAK

-548 WDQINVY
+548 WDQIDVY

-692 VARFAEVKKL
+692 IARFAEVKKL

-756 ELDTLTQRYIATQ
+756 DLDTLTQRYIATQ

-784 DYNGLMETLGYA
+784 DYDSLMETLGYA

-821 KNAWTEFTTGI
+821 QNAWTEFTTGI

-843 ILTTLLN
+843 ILTTLLG
-850 LVNDLTGSLGE
+850 LVNDLTGVFGNFGGAIAKTIVLWGGLKL
-861 GGSSISKAMLLFGA
+861 GGS
-875 LKVTGGALGSI
+875 ALGTIANSVLGLDLKTKS
-886 LSSLGME
+886 LSSTFNSLLIPSIVKAATIGSTKAKIADAMAASTLKAE
-893 VAGLG
+893 IAAKLAAGELTKEAAATEMAALSSQNAITGTSGLTQVLVKLAAGLG
-898 EGGTTLST
+898 TTVPVILAVVAAIGAGIA
-906 IFGNTT
+906 IFAHFHT
-912 NTFKILTGQISNTK
+912 SAK
-926 ENTANLSKA
+926 EASQALDEYNQSLNDSAEA
-935 MAELIGQSSGAM
+935 MATA
-947 TSGQAISAILQK
+947 K
-959 QITSIPILG
+959 Q
-968 KLIGSLSSKLVA
+968 
-980 AGASA
+980 
-985 GTATALAT
+985 
-993 GGISLLI
+993 
-1000 VGIIALIKHLAT
+1000 
-1012 IKKVRAEAFEGLT
+1012 GL
-1025 SNAQSTADEL
+1025 
-1035 QKTAEEIEGIQS
+1035 EEIQDITENGLILFDDKGAKKSANS
-1047 IIKDGFTDI
+1047 I
-1056 NDSTGQVETIATWQ
+1056 Q
-1070 ELRKG
+1070 ELANG
-1075 VDAYGNN
+1075 VDKLGNN
-1082 ISLTTEKY
+1082 ISLSEEQFQGYQDILQRLVDIGFAENIEDVNAKLKDTSGTDAAIKALQKY
-1090 EGYKNLCQQLI
+1090 
-1101 DMGIA
+1101 
-1106 SNYEEINQKLNEQA
+1106 QKELERTIKLQ
-1120 DLLDKVIAKKKEE
+1120 
-1133 SQIAAI
+1133 AI
-1139 EATSE
+1139 EARQNYG
-1144 WDDKAT
+1144 DKEEKGWENQKAEA
-1150 QGAIDNMKNLYKQR
+1150 QKAIDRKNLQQDSQGLEIEAFLQPKDYDFSKAGITDDDLIKAGVMTKETLVSKIDKSNLEAWKSYV
-1164 EELLSGAKM
+1164 EELYKLGDEDTVALAGKIQEQIISIESQFEEASAIQENVIQSFYDDSLDIISGQTQDYQLQLEQLGLDPEAVIKALM
-1173 GSTSQNTM
+1173 GSSEDWANSE
-1181 ANTVVHFVADRSD
+1181 NTVQDIVSKMSQFSRQLEDAGITELKLSDGTLFEDIKQEDYSTEQEYLDAKIKWLKQYWAEHTDGILDLTKIFGENGFNNFASGMGYDPNYTPAAPQTEGQVGLSKDAQIVYDDLNDTIGDQIQLAGVADRNIRILSNDYVD
-1194 LGISSNDLIDD
+1194 LAEKVDNVNEVFDDNEDILKDANRGSLKYERALDDVADAIEDAYDVDVTRDWVDANKDLIDSMD
-1205 QKNTFQKIT
+1205 ESEDGFNKFTEALFSSDSALVQSLEQIDSFKDGVYNVSDLIT
-1214 SENIQVFEEYKDYL
+1214 SLGNQGAFDISGNATLNTDPIIASLQQALYEGNLTAEQFDAIMSALGYQVQFGYQTITDAMGSKTVLSSVSYKRV
-1228 IKELQN
+1228 N
-1234 NEIPDSYRK
+1234 G
-1243 QMSEAL
+1243 A
-1249 QAVTEGLSNYDIM
+1249 GLSGY
-1262 DAQIASID
+1262 
-1270 KQIEQASDVLRT
+1270 
-1282 PLLNFAK
+1282 
-1289 QFDEYWQDDLASG
+1289 
-1302 FDSNWLVELIN
+1302 
-1313 NSSMFSIDETTLP
+1313 
-1326 EEIDKMKTQIYQLLT
+1326 
-1341 FNWDD
+1341 
-1346 ATGGNQSQYNLAMGM
+1346 TG
-1361 LGSFSPDD
+1361 
-1369 VSTMQQYY
+1369 
-1377 DQLFQYLVDLWNN
+1377 
-1390 MPEELKS
+1390 
-1397 VFGGNFGN
+1397 
-1405 LAENYGFSDV
+1405 
-1415 SYNNGSGA
+1415 
-1423 YGTSGIM
+1423 
-1430 TTANSSILRN
+1430 
-1440 AEGAYNAIG
+1440 
-1449 LTDNLN
+1449 
-1455 QQQDINQFV
+1455 
-1464 SQLSTEAYDAIKNG
+1464 
-1478 QIDLAEIFK
+1478 
-1487 TDGFPTKIDE
+1487 
-1497 AVNYINDLGAEA
+1497 
-1509 KKQSKVVNKFSDTLD
+1509 
-1524 ASFEDMADASRDVW
+1524 
-1538 DEVEDIDFSGIL
+1538 
-1550 DDGVLSNTEKFT
+1550 
-1562 DEFYNLKGAMEDF
+1562 
-1575 RETYGGVLDEFGDTT
+1575 
-1590 GLDMSSQALAEMYLQ
+1590 
-1605 AQAAGI
+1605 
-1611 GIDQLVYEK
+1611 
-1620 MLNNNTPIIT
+1620 
-1630 SAGALSSDA
+1630 
-1639 VGAMSAAQCF
+1639 
-1649 GEAAHAK
+1649 
-1656 WCYLNNKD
+1656 
-1664 YNGMSGAQ
+1664 
-1672 LLNYSNQMA
+1672 
-1681 TMGALKG
+1681 
-1688 MGGGFSGGGGSGGGG
+1688 GGGGSGGGG

-1876 EEKEKFYEKL
+1876 EEKEKFYDKL

-1891 DYLDAVR
+1891 DYLNAVR

-1903 EREARDKANSYEDL
+1903 ERDARDKANSYEDL

-2092 GGGGGGGGGGP
+2092 GGGGGGGGDGP
-2103 GGGSS
+2103 GGG
-2108 QSTTCRAACGNNCT
+2108 
-2122 ARCMSDCSEACA
+2122 
-2134 ASCVTYCEGGCRTRC
+2134 GGCSACMGTCSGVCRNNNENIATAC
-2149 AGNCKGSSQ
+2149 QGNCSGSCSYA
-2158 GYSRRGGKFAT
+2158 GRGLDRYKYAT

>member
-9 VIARVKADVSAA
+9 VIARVKADVSQA
-21 QQSFKALGDQFKN
+21 QQNFKALGDQFKN

-71 SVKELNDITSASQN
+71 SVKELNSITSASQD

-137 ALKEG
+137 VLKEG
-142 GKNLNAAG
+142 GKDLNAAG

-165 KEGDLDAAGQKYKE
+165 KEGDLDTAGQKYSE

-261 QDKFGNLPEIEGQ
+261 QDKFGNLSEIQGQ
-274 LKSFIS
+274 LKNFIS

-299 DLRDKIREVG
+299 ELRDKIKEVG

-338 DIQSLLPT
+338 DVQSLLPT

-395 VQAGGSD
+395 IQAGGSD
-402 TTTLEKELETLRNVQ
+402 TTALEKELETLKNVQ

-439 KEFRESLDDKQKAV
+439 KEFRESLDDKQKAI

-465 ENGQRAG
+465 ENGQHAG
-472 EQVKT
+472 EQVRT

-514 IFRNSIRAAFNAVK
+514 IFRNSIRAAFDAVK

-548 WDQINVY
+548 WDQIDVY

-692 VARFAEVKKL
+692 IARFAEVKKL

-741 RDLDDVFIELSSHWA
+741 RDLDDVFIELSSHWD

-784 DYNGLMETLGYA
+784 DYDSLMETLGYA

-821 KNAWTEFTTGI
+821 QNAWTEFTTGI
-832 ANQSVIKGAVD
+832 ANQSVIKGTVD
-843 ILTTLLN
+843 ILTTLLG
-850 LVNDLTGSLGE
+850 LINDLTGVFGNFGGAIAKTIVLWGGLKL
-861 GGSSISKAMLLFGA
+861 GGSVLGTIANSVLGLD
-875 LKVTGGALGSI
+875 LK
-886 LSSLGME
+886 
-893 VAGLG
+893 
-898 EGGTTLST
+898 
-906 IFGNTT
+906 
-912 NTFKILTGQISNTK
+912 TK
-926 ENTANLSKA
+926 
-935 MAELIGQSSGAM
+935 
-947 TSGQAISAILQK
+947 
-959 QITSIPILG
+959 
-968 KLIGSLSSKLVA
+968 SLSSTFNSLLIPSIVKAATVGRTKAAVTQAMAAVDLEAEVAAKVA
-980 AGASA
+980 AGALTKEAAAAELAALRSQSAMA
-985 GTATALAT
+985 GTSGLTRVLVILAAKLGTTVPIILAVVAAVGVIIAVFNHFYISSKEAAKALDEYSQSLNDSAEAVATAKQGIEEVKDITDNGYIGYDSKGIAKETKSIQELAN
-993 GGISLLI
+993 G
-1000 VGIIALIKHLAT
+1000 V
-1012 IKKVRAEAFEGLT
+1012 
-1025 SNAQSTADEL
+1025 DEL
-1035 QKTAEEIEGIQS
+1035 
-1047 IIKDGFTDI
+1047 
-1056 NDSTGQVETIATWQ
+1056 
-1070 ELRKG
+1070 
-1075 VDAYGNN
+1075 GNN
-1082 ISLTTEKY
+1082 ISLTEEEYKGYQDILERLVAIGFAESVEDANSKLKDTNGVDAAAKALEEYNKKLEKTIKLEAVRNRSSWGKEEQTGWENESKEAKSAALNLKLDNISGIDANGDKIKVKASDYGLSNIMLRDAGLDIDSKILKDY
-1090 EGYKNLCQQLI
+1090 EEASGVITRKNVMTWKRKAEEMVESE
-1101 DMGIA
+1101 DDTIA
-1106 SNYEEINQKLNEQA
+1106 SIGEKILSMTEEVESQLNDAKVAMEGTINDFYDSSFDIINGQTQDYQLELEEKGFDGEELIKTLMGDPKEWASSGITPEEIRDRMRSLYNAFSDIDTFALEDGTKLEDIKRENFATDAEYLDARKQWVIDYWNSLSPEIKQKLGLDTLFGGTDNEGNDITRENFGKALGVDFSAQPTPQTEGQVGLSKDA
-1120 DLLDKVIAKKKEE
+1120 QIVYDDLNDTIGD
-1133 SQIAAI
+1133 QIQLA
-1139 EATSE
+1139 
-1144 WDDKAT
+1144 
-1150 QGAIDNMKNLYKQR
+1150 G
-1164 EELLSGAKM
+1164 
-1173 GSTSQNTM
+1173 
-1181 ANTVVHFVADRSD
+1181 VADRNIRILSNDYVD
-1194 LGISSNDLIDD
+1194 LAEKVDNVNEVFDDNEDILKDANRGSLKYERALDDVADAIEDAYDVDVTRDWVDANKDLIDSMD
-1205 QKNTFQKIT
+1205 ESEDGFNKFTEALFSSDSALVQSLEQIDSFKDGVYNVSDLIT
-1214 SENIQVFEEYKDYL
+1214 SLGNQGAFDISGNATLNTDPIIASLQQALYEGNLTAEQFNAIMSALGYQVQFGYRTITDAMGSKTVLSSVSYKRV
-1228 IKELQN
+1228 N
-1234 NEIPDSYRK
+1234 G
-1243 QMSEAL
+1243 A
-1249 QAVTEGLSNYDIM
+1249 GLSGY
-1262 DAQIASID
+1262 
-1270 KQIEQASDVLRT
+1270 T
-1282 PLLNFAK
+1282 
-1289 QFDEYWQDDLASG
+1289 
-1302 FDSNWLVELIN
+1302 
-1313 NSSMFSIDETTLP
+1313 
-1326 EEIDKMKTQIYQLLT
+1326 
-1341 FNWDD
+1341 
-1346 ATGGNQSQYNLAMGM
+1346 
-1361 LGSFSPDD
+1361 
-1369 VSTMQQYY
+1369 
-1377 DQLFQYLVDLWNN
+1377 
-1390 MPEELKS
+1390 
-1397 VFGGNFGN
+1397 
-1405 LAENYGFSDV
+1405 
-1415 SYNNGSGA
+1415 
-1423 YGTSGIM
+1423 
-1430 TTANSSILRN
+1430 
-1440 AEGAYNAIG
+1440 
-1449 LTDNLN
+1449 
-1455 QQQDINQFV
+1455 
-1464 SQLSTEAYDAIKNG
+1464 
-1478 QIDLAEIFK
+1478 
-1487 TDGFPTKIDE
+1487 
-1497 AVNYINDLGAEA
+1497 
-1509 KKQSKVVNKFSDTLD
+1509 
-1524 ASFEDMADASRDVW
+1524 
-1538 DEVEDIDFSGIL
+1538 
-1550 DDGVLSNTEKFT
+1550 
-1562 DEFYNLKGAMEDF
+1562 
-1575 RETYGGVLDEFGDTT
+1575 
-1590 GLDMSSQALAEMYLQ
+1590 
-1605 AQAAGI
+1605 
-1611 GIDQLVYEK
+1611 
-1620 MLNNNTPIIT
+1620 
-1630 SAGALSSDA
+1630 
-1639 VGAMSAAQCF
+1639 
-1649 GEAAHAK
+1649 
-1656 WCYLNNKD
+1656 
-1664 YNGMSGAQ
+1664 
-1672 LLNYSNQMA
+1672 
-1681 TMGALKG
+1681 
-1688 MGGGFSGGGGSGGGG
+1688 GGGGSGGGG

-1708 ENNATFGQDPF
+1708 ENDATFGQDPF

-1876 EEKEKFYEKL
+1876 EEKEKFYDKL

-1903 EREARDKANSYEDL
+1903 ERDARDKANSYEDL

-2021 LQASDAERQ
+2021 LQTSDAERQ

-2078 AVGSIS
+2078 AVSSIS
-2084 PTVVVNIG
+2084 PTVVVNISG
-2092 GGGGGGGGGGP
+2092 GGGGGGNGSGGGG
-2103 GGGSS
+2103 GCSACMG
-2108 QSTTCRAACGNNCT
+2108 TCSGVCRNNNKNIATAC
-2122 ARCMSDCSEACA
+2122 R
-2134 ASCVTYCEGGCRTRC
+2134 
-2149 AGNCKGSSQ
+2149 GNCSGSCSYA
-2158 GYSRRGGKFAT
+2158 GRGLDRYKYAT

>member
-21 QQSFKALGDQFKN
+21 QQSFKVLGDQFKN

-71 SVKELNDITSASQN
+71 SVKELNNITSASQD

-165 KEGDLDAAGQKYKE
+165 KEGDLDAAGQKYNE

-187 IEEVNQEIK
+187 IEKVNQEIK

-235 KQIEETMAA
+235 KQIEETMAV
-244 IQTSMGKGGVG
+244 IQTLTGKSGVG

-261 QDKFGNLPEIEGQ
+261 QNKFGNLPEIQGQ

-299 DLRDKIREVG
+299 ELRNKIKEVG

-324 TQANLKSQVESMKK
+324 VQKNLKDQVNSIKENF
-338 DIQSLLPT
+338 QSLLPT
-346 FQQVSNSLSQ
+346 LQQVSNSLSQ
-356 GQIKDKFDQMVSS
+356 GQIKDKFDQMINAIS
-369 IAQGDIGAL
+369 QEDISAL
-378 SNYMNTLGD
+378 SDYMNTLSGS
-387 AIAKVQKQ
+387 IAEVEKQ
-395 VQAGGSD
+395 IQVGGSD
-402 TTTLEKELETLRNVQ
+402 TTALEKELETLKNVQ

-439 KEFRESLDDKQKAV
+439 KEFRESLDDKQKAI

-472 EQVKT
+472 EQVRT

-548 WDQINVY
+548 WDQIDVY

-692 VARFAEVKKL
+692 IARFAEVKKL

-756 ELDTLTQRYIATQ
+756 DLDTLTQRYIATQ

-784 DYNGLMETLGYA
+784 DYDSLMETLGYA

-821 KNAWTEFTTGI
+821 QNAWTEFTTGI

-843 ILTTLLN
+843 ILTTLLG
-850 LVNDLTGSLGE
+850 LVNDLTGVFGNFGGAIAKTIVLWGGLKL
-861 GGSSISKAMLLFGA
+861 GGS
-875 LKVTGGALGSI
+875 ALGTIANSVLGLDLKTKS
-886 LSSLGME
+886 LSSTFNSLLIPSIVKAATIGSTKAKIADAMAASTLKAE
-893 VAGLG
+893 IAAKLAAGELTKEAAATEMAALSSQNAITGTSGLTQVLVKLAAGLG
-898 EGGTTLST
+898 TTVPVILAVVAAIGAGIA
-906 IFGNTT
+906 IFAHFHT
-912 NTFKILTGQISNTK
+912 SAK
-926 ENTANLSKA
+926 EASQALDEYNQSLNDSAEA
-935 MAELIGQSSGAM
+935 MATA
-947 TSGQAISAILQK
+947 K
-959 QITSIPILG
+959 Q
-968 KLIGSLSSKLVA
+968 
-980 AGASA
+980 
-985 GTATALAT
+985 
-993 GGISLLI
+993 
-1000 VGIIALIKHLAT
+1000 
-1012 IKKVRAEAFEGLT
+1012 GL
-1025 SNAQSTADEL
+1025 
-1035 QKTAEEIEGIQS
+1035 EEIQDITENGLILFDDKGAKKSANS
-1047 IIKDGFTDI
+1047 I
-1056 NDSTGQVETIATWQ
+1056 Q
-1070 ELRKG
+1070 ELANG
-1075 VDAYGNN
+1075 VDKLGNN
-1082 ISLTTEKY
+1082 ISLSKEQFQ
-1090 EGYKNLCQQLI
+1090 GYQDILQRLVDIGFAENIEDVNAKLKDTSGTDAAIKALQE
-1101 DMGIA
+1101 
-1106 SNYEEINQKLNEQA
+1106 YQKELERTIKLQ
-1120 DLLDKVIAKKKEE
+1120 
-1133 SQIAAI
+1133 AI
-1139 EATSE
+1139 EARQNYG
-1144 WDDKAT
+1144 DKEEKGWENQKAEA
-1150 QGAIDNMKNLYKQR
+1150 QKAIDRKNLQQDSQGLEIEAFLQPKDYDFSKAGITDDDLIKAGVMTKETLVPKIDKSNLEAWKSYV
-1164 EELLSGAKM
+1164 EELYKLGDEDTVALAGKIQEQIISIESQFEEASAIQENVIQSFYDDSLDIISGQTQDYQLQLEQLGLDPEAVIKALM
-1173 GSTSQNTM
+1173 GSSEDWANSE
-1181 ANTVVHFVADRSD
+1181 NTVQDIVSKMSQFSRQLEDAGITELKLSDGTLFEDIKQEDYSTEQEYLDAKIKWLKQYWAEHTDGILDLTKIFGENGFNNFASGMGYDPNYTPAAPQTEGQVGLSKDAQIVYDDLNDTIGDQIQLAGVADRNIRILSNDYVD
-1194 LGISSNDLIDD
+1194 LAEKVDNVNKVFDDNEDILRDANRGSLKYERALDDVADAIEDAYDVDVTRDWVDANKDLIDSMD
-1205 QKNTFQKIT
+1205 ESEDGFNKFTEALFSSDSALVQSLEQIDSFKDGVYNVSDLIT
-1214 SENIQVFEEYKDYL
+1214 SLGNQGAFDISGNATLNTDPIIASLQQALYEGNLTAEQFDAIMSALGYQVQFGYQTITDAMGSKTVLSSVSYKRV
-1228 IKELQN
+1228 N
-1234 NEIPDSYRK
+1234 G
-1243 QMSEAL
+1243 A
-1249 QAVTEGLSNYDIM
+1249 GLSGY
-1262 DAQIASID
+1262 
-1270 KQIEQASDVLRT
+1270 
-1282 PLLNFAK
+1282 
-1289 QFDEYWQDDLASG
+1289 
-1302 FDSNWLVELIN
+1302 
-1313 NSSMFSIDETTLP
+1313 
-1326 EEIDKMKTQIYQLLT
+1326 
-1341 FNWDD
+1341 
-1346 ATGGNQSQYNLAMGM
+1346 TG
-1361 LGSFSPDD
+1361 
-1369 VSTMQQYY
+1369 
-1377 DQLFQYLVDLWNN
+1377 
-1390 MPEELKS
+1390 
-1397 VFGGNFGN
+1397 
-1405 LAENYGFSDV
+1405 
-1415 SYNNGSGA
+1415 
-1423 YGTSGIM
+1423 
-1430 TTANSSILRN
+1430 
-1440 AEGAYNAIG
+1440 
-1449 LTDNLN
+1449 
-1455 QQQDINQFV
+1455 
-1464 SQLSTEAYDAIKNG
+1464 
-1478 QIDLAEIFK
+1478 
-1487 TDGFPTKIDE
+1487 
-1497 AVNYINDLGAEA
+1497 
-1509 KKQSKVVNKFSDTLD
+1509 
-1524 ASFEDMADASRDVW
+1524 
-1538 DEVEDIDFSGIL
+1538 
-1550 DDGVLSNTEKFT
+1550 
-1562 DEFYNLKGAMEDF
+1562 
-1575 RETYGGVLDEFGDTT
+1575 
-1590 GLDMSSQALAEMYLQ
+1590 
-1605 AQAAGI
+1605 
-1611 GIDQLVYEK
+1611 
-1620 MLNNNTPIIT
+1620 
-1630 SAGALSSDA
+1630 
-1639 VGAMSAAQCF
+1639 
-1649 GEAAHAK
+1649 
-1656 WCYLNNKD
+1656 
-1664 YNGMSGAQ
+1664 
-1672 LLNYSNQMA
+1672 
-1681 TMGALKG
+1681 
-1688 MGGGFSGGGGSGGGG
+1688 GGGGSGGGG
-1703 GGSEK
+1703 GGDK
-1708 ENNATFGQDPF
+1708 ENDATFGQDPF

-1903 EREARDKANSYEDL
+1903 ERDARDKANSYEDL

-2092 GGGGGGGGGGP
+2092 GGGGGGGNGP
-2103 GGGSS
+2103 GGG
-2108 QSTTCRAACGNNCT
+2108 
-2122 ARCMSDCSEACA
+2122 
-2134 ASCVTYCEGGCRTRC
+2134 GGCSACMGTCSGVCRNNNENIATAC
-2149 AGNCKGSSQ
+2149 QGNCSGSCSYA
-2158 GYSRRGGKFAT
+2158 GRGLDRYKYAT

-2266 R
+2266 RG

>member
-1 MASGNVVE
+1 MAGGNVVE
-9 VIARVKADVSAA
+9 VIARVKADVSQA
-21 QQSFKALGDQFKN
+21 QQNFKALGDQFKN

-71 SVKELNDITSASQN
+71 SVKELNNITSASQD

-100 GEKDLRR
+100 GERDLHR

-165 KEGDLDAAGQKYKE
+165 KEGDLSAAGQKYNE

-228 AYGSDAR
+228 AYGSDTR
-235 KQIEETMAA
+235 KQIEETMAV

-261 QDKFGNLPEIEGQ
+261 QDKFGNLPEIQGQ
-274 LKSFIS
+274 LKNFIS

-285 WKGNNIEE
+285 WRGNNIEE

-299 DLRDKIREVG
+299 ELRDKIKEVG

-402 TTTLEKELETLRNVQ
+402 TTVLEKELETLKNVQ
-417 TAIGNAF
+417 SAIGNAF

-439 KEFRESLDDKQKAV
+439 KEFRESLDDKQKAI
-453 FDQLAGSMQRLG
+453 FDQLAGSIQRLG

-472 EQVKT
+472 EQVRT

-548 WDQINVY
+548 WDQIDVY

-692 VARFAEVKKL
+692 IARFAEVKKL

-728 LAGVAL
+728 LAGVEL

-821 KNAWTEFTTGI
+821 QNAWTEFTTGI

-843 ILTTLLN
+843 ILTILLG
-850 LVNDLTGSLGE
+850 LVNDLTGVFGNFGGAIAKTIVLWGGLKL
-861 GGSSISKAMLLFGA
+861 GGSVLGTIANSVLGLD
-875 LKVTGGALGSI
+875 LKTKS
-886 LSSLGME
+886 LSSTFNSLLIPSIVKAATIGSTKAKIADTMAASTLKAE
-893 VAGLG
+893 VAAKLAAGELTKEAAAAEMAALSSQNAITGTSGLTQVLVKLAAGLG
-898 EGGTTLST
+898 TTVPV
-906 IFGNTT
+906 
-912 NTFKILTGQISNTK
+912 IL
-926 ENTANLSKA
+926 AV
-935 MAELIGQSSGAM
+935 
-947 TSGQAISAILQK
+947 
-959 QITSIPILG
+959 
-968 KLIGSLSSKLVA
+968 VA
-980 AGASA
+980 AIGAGIAIFAHFHTSA
-985 GTATALAT
+985 KEAAQALDEYNQSLNDSIETITTA
-993 GGISLLI
+993 
-1000 VGIIALIKHLAT
+1000 KQ
-1012 IKKVRAEAFEGLT
+1012 GL
-1025 SNAQSTADEL
+1025 
-1035 QKTAEEIEGIQS
+1035 EEIQDITENGLILFDDKGAKKSANS
-1047 IIKDGFTDI
+1047 I
-1056 NDSTGQVETIATWQ
+1056 Q
-1070 ELRKG
+1070 ELANG
-1075 VDAYGNN
+1075 VDKLGNN
-1082 ISLTTEKY
+1082 ISLSE
-1090 EGYKNLCQQLI
+1090 EQFQGYQDILQRLVDIGFAESIEDVNAKLKDTSGTDAAIKALQE
-1101 DMGIA
+1101 
-1106 SNYEEINQKLNEQA
+1106 YQKELERTIKLQ
-1120 DLLDKVIAKKKEE
+1120 
-1133 SQIAAI
+1133 AI
-1139 EATSE
+1139 EARQNYG
-1144 WDDKAT
+1144 DKEEKGWENQKAEA
-1150 QGAIDNMKNLYKQR
+1150 QKAIDRKNLQQDSQGLEIEAFLQPKDYDFSKAGITDDELIKAGVMTKETLVPKIDKSNLEAWKSYI
-1164 EELLSGAKM
+1164 EELYKLGDEDTVALAGKIQEQIISIESQFEEASAIQENIIQSFYDDSLDIISGQTQDYQLQLEQLGLDPEAVIKALM
-1173 GSTSQNTM
+1173 GSSEDWANSE
-1181 ANTVVHFVADRSD
+1181 NTVQDIVSKMSQFSRQLEDAGITELKLSDETLFEDIKQEDYSTEQEYLDAKIKWLKQYWTEHTDGILDLTKIFGENGFNNFASGMGYDPNYTPAAPQTEGQVGLSKDAQIVYDDLNDTIGDQIQLADVADRNIRI
-1194 LGISSNDLIDD
+1194 LSNDYVELAKKVDNVNEVFDDNEDILKEANRGSLKYERALDDIADAIEDAYDVDVTRDWVDENKDLIDSMD
-1205 QKNTFQKIT
+1205 E
-1214 SENIQVFEEYKDYL
+1214 SEDSF
-1228 IKELQN
+1228 N
-1234 NEIPDSYRK
+1234 NFI
-1243 QMSEAL
+1243 EAL
-1249 QAVTEGLSNYDIM
+1249 VSSDEGLM
-1262 DAQIASID
+1262 DTLN
-1270 KQIEQASDVLRT
+1270 QIEGFKNGVYSISDLIT
-1282 PLLNFAK
+1282 GLGDQGA
-1289 QFDEYWQDDLASG
+1289 FD
-1302 FDSNWLVELIN
+1302 IN
-1313 NSSMFSIDETTLP
+1313 GV
-1326 EEIDKMKTQIYQLLT
+1326 
-1341 FNWDD
+1341 
-1346 ATGGNQSQYNLAMGM
+1346 A
-1361 LGSFSPDD
+1361 
-1369 VSTMQQYY
+1369 
-1377 DQLFQYLVDLWNN
+1377 
-1390 MPEELKS
+1390 
-1397 VFGGNFGN
+1397 
-1405 LAENYGFSDV
+1405 
-1415 SYNNGSGA
+1415 
-1423 YGTSGIM
+1423 
-1430 TTANSSILRN
+1430 
-1440 AEGAYNAIG
+1440 
-1449 LTDNLN
+1449 NLN
-1455 QQQDINQFV
+1455 VDPVI
-1464 SQLSTEAYDAIKNG
+1464 
-1478 QIDLAEIFK
+1478 
-1487 TDGFPTKIDE
+1487 
-1497 AVNYINDLGAEA
+1497 
-1509 KKQSKVVNKFSDTLD
+1509 
-1524 ASFEDMADASRDVW
+1524 
-1538 DEVEDIDFSGIL
+1538 
-1550 DDGVLSNTEKFT
+1550 
-1562 DEFYNLKGAMEDF
+1562 
-1575 RETYGGVLDEFGDTT
+1575 
-1590 GLDMSSQALAEMYLQ
+1590 QALALALQ
-1605 AQAAGI
+1605 TGQITAAQFEAIMA
-1611 GIDQLVYEK
+1611 
-1620 MLNNNTPIIT
+1620 
-1630 SAGALSSDA
+1630 ALSYEVEMTTTSLPDGT
-1639 VGAMSAAQCF
+1639 VIPQKISY
-1649 GEAAHAK
+1649 K
-1656 WCYLNNKD
+1656 RI
-1664 YNGMSGAQ
+1664 S
-1672 LLNYSNQMA
+1672 
-1681 TMGALKG
+1681 
-1688 MGGGFSGGGGSGGGG
+1688 GGGLSGYTGGGGGSGGGG

-1764 GANQSYLNEVNRQL
+1764 GANQYYLNEVNRQL

-1876 EEKEKFYEKL
+1876 EEKEKFYDKL
-1886 EQQSQ
+1886 EQQSE

-1903 EREARDKANSYEDL
+1903 ERDARDKANSYEDL

-2092 GGGGGGGGGGP
+2092 GGGGGGGGNGP
-2103 GGGSS
+2103 GGGPS
-2108 QSTTCRAACGNNCT
+2108 QSTTCRAVCSNNCT

-2134 ASCVTYCEGGCRTRC
+2134 STCSTSCVGGCRVGCTGGC
-2149 AGNCKGSSQ
+2149 KESCKGITR
-2158 GYSRRGGKFAT
+2158 GRGSRYASGGM
-2169 GGLVDYTGPAWV
+2169 VDYTGPAWV

>member
-1 MASGNVVE
+1 MVSGNVVE

-21 QQSFKALGDQFKN
+21 QQSFKVLGDQFKN

-85 LDKAIARLL
+85 LDKAIAKLL
-94 ADWEKI
+94 SDWEKI

-114 EKDRKEVED
+114 EEDRKEIED

-142 GKNLNAAG
+142 GKDLNAVG

-165 KEGDLDAAGQKYKE
+165 KEGDLDAAGQKYNE

-208 LAGARANIKM
+208 LAVARANIKM

-235 KQIEETMAA
+235 KQIEETMAV
-244 IQTSMGKGGVG
+244 IQTLMGKSGVG

-261 QDKFGNLPEIEGQ
+261 QSKFGNLPEIQGQ
-274 LKSFIS
+274 LKNFIS

-299 DLRDKIREVG
+299 ELRNKIKEVG

-324 TQANLKSQVESMKK
+324 VQKNLKDQVNSIKENF
-338 DIQSLLPT
+338 QSLLPT
-346 FQQVSNSLSQ
+346 LQQVSNSLSQ
-356 GQIKDKFDQMVSS
+356 GQIKNKFDQMIKAIS
-369 IAQGDIGAL
+369 QEDINAL
-378 SNYMNTLGD
+378 SDYMNTLSD
-387 AIAKVQKQ
+387 SIAEVEKQ
-395 VQAGGSD
+395 IQVGGSD
-402 TTTLEKELETLRNVQ
+402 TTALEKELETLKNVQ

-439 KEFRESLDDKQKAV
+439 KEFRKSLDNKQKAI
-453 FDQLAGSMQRLG
+453 FDQWTSSMQRLG

-472 EQVKT
+472 EQIKT
-477 ANEGLRESANAAAK
+477 ANERLRESTNAAAK

-528 ELDEAMN
+528 ELDKAMN

-548 WDQINVY
+548 WDQIDVY

-600 AIDYASATDYMTSAV
+600 AIDYANATNYMTSAV
-615 KGFGLSYQ
+615 KGFNLSYQ
-623 DLSHIMDVYSNLAA
+623 DLSHVMDVYSNLAA
-637 KTAADTEEI
+637 NTAADTREI
-646 SIAMSKV
+646 SVAMSKV

-668 GFLTQIIAT
+668 GLLTQIIAT

-692 VARFAEVKKL
+692 IARFAEVKKL
-702 VSQGVN
+702 VSQGVD

-741 RDLDDVFIELSSHWA
+741 RDLDDVFIELSSHWN
-756 ELDTLTQRYIATQ
+756 ELDTMTQRYIATQ

-784 DYNGLMETLGYA
+784 NYNDLMQTLGYA

-821 KNAWTEFTTGI
+821 QNAWTEFTTGI

-843 ILTTLLN
+843 ILTTLLG
-850 LVNDLTGSLGE
+850 LVNDLTGVFGNFGGAIAKTIVLVGGLKLAGSTLGFLANSVLGLNLKTRTLAQTWNSMLIPSIIKSITLGKTAAGVQTTLTAITTAETAATEGATIANTKQTGSTLILIGAAARDAAAQAADAAAKQANAASTSLLTKAILRLAGSLG
-861 GGSSISKAMLLFGA
+861 ISVPVLLG
-875 LKVTGGALGSI
+875 VTA
-886 LSSLGME
+886 
-893 VAGLG
+893 
-898 EGGTTLST
+898 
-906 IFGNTT
+906 
-912 NTFKILTGQISNTK
+912 
-926 ENTANLSKA
+926 
-935 MAELIGQSSGAM
+935 
-947 TSGQAISAILQK
+947 
-959 QITSIPILG
+959 
-968 KLIGSLSSKLVA
+968 
-980 AGASA
+980 
-985 GTATALAT
+985 
-993 GGISLLI
+993 
-1000 VGIIALIKHLAT
+1000 GIIALVAIFAHFHTSAKEAAQALDEYNQSLSDS
-1012 IKKVRAEAFEGLT
+1012 AEAVATAKQGL
-1025 SNAQSTADEL
+1025 
-1035 QKTAEEIEGIQS
+1035 EEIQDITENGLILFDDKGAKKSANS
-1047 IIKDGFTDI
+1047 I
-1056 NDSTGQVETIATWQ
+1056 Q
-1070 ELRKG
+1070 ELTNG
-1075 VDAYGNN
+1075 VDKLGNN
-1082 ISLTTEKY
+1082 ISLSE
-1090 EGYKNLCQQLI
+1090 EQFQGYQDILQRLVDIGFAESIEDANAKLKDTSGTDAAIKALQE
-1101 DMGIA
+1101 
-1106 SNYEEINQKLNEQA
+1106 YQKELERTIKLQ
-1120 DLLDKVIAKKKEE
+1120 
-1133 SQIAAI
+1133 AI
-1139 EATSE
+1139 EARQNYG
-1144 WDDKAT
+1144 DKEEKGWENQKAEA
-1150 QGAIDNMKNLYKQR
+1150 QKAIDRKNLQQDSQGLEIEAFLQPKDYDFSKAGITDDDLIKAGVMTKETLVPKIDKSNLEAWKSYI
-1164 EELLSGAKM
+1164 EELYKLDDEDTVALAGKIQEQIISIESQFEEASAIQENVIQSFYDDSLDIISGQTQDYQLQLEQLGLDPEAVIKALM
-1173 GSTSQNTM
+1173 GSSEDWANSE
-1181 ANTVVHFVADRSD
+1181 NTVQDIVSKMQQFAGRLKSEGITQLKLNDGTLFEDIKQEDYSTEQEYLDAKLEWLKQYWEENARGKLSLETIFGKEETGFNSFASGMGYNPNYTPAAPQTEGQVGLSKDAQIVYDDLNDTIGDQIQLAKVADRNIRI
-1194 LGISSNDLIDD
+1194 LSNDYVELAKKVDNVNEVFDDNKDILKETNRGSIKYERALDDVADAIEDAYDVDVTRDWIDENKDLIDGMD
-1205 QKNTFQKIT
+1205 E
-1214 SENIQVFEEYKDYL
+1214 SEEGLNKFV
-1228 IKELQN
+1228 
-1234 NEIPDSYRK
+1234 
-1243 QMSEAL
+1243 EAL
-1249 QAVTEGLSNYDIM
+1249 ISSDEGLM
-1262 DAQIASID
+1262 DTLNQVEDFKSGIYSV
-1270 KQIEQASDVLRT
+1270 SD
-1282 PLLNFAK
+1282 
-1289 QFDEYWQDDLASG
+1289 
-1302 FDSNWLVELIN
+1302 LIN
-1313 NSSMFSIDETTLP
+1313 ELGDQGAL
-1326 EEIDKMKTQIYQLLT
+1326 DLK
-1341 FNWDD
+1341 
-1346 ATGGNQSQYNLAMGM
+1346 ATINGDNGP
-1361 LGSFSPDD
+1361 F
-1369 VSTMQQYY
+1369 
-1377 DQLFQYLVDLWNN
+1377 
-1390 MPEELKS
+1390 LK
-1397 VFGGNFGN
+1397 
-1405 LAENYGFSDV
+1405 
-1415 SYNNGSGA
+1415 
-1423 YGTSGIM
+1423 
-1430 TTANSSILRN
+1430 
-1440 AEGAYNAIG
+1440 
-1449 LTDNLN
+1449 
-1455 QQQDINQFV
+1455 
-1464 SQLSTEAYDAIKNG
+1464 
-1478 QIDLAEIFK
+1478 
-1487 TDGFPTKIDE
+1487 
-1497 AVNYINDLGAEA
+1497 
-1509 KKQSKVVNKFSDTLD
+1509 
-1524 ASFEDMADASRDVW
+1524 
-1538 DEVEDIDFSGIL
+1538 
-1550 DDGVLSNTEKFT
+1550 
-1562 DEFYNLKGAMEDF
+1562 
-1575 RETYGGVLDEFGDTT
+1575 
-1590 GLDMSSQALAEMYLQ
+1590 ALAEALKDGEIT
-1605 AQAAGI
+1605 A
-1611 GIDQLVYEK
+1611 DQFDAIMKAMNYEAEFGYT
-1620 MLNNNTPIIT
+1620 MQETTP
-1630 SAGALSSDA
+1630 GNWEKVLSSVSYKRA
-1639 VGAMSAAQCF
+1639 
-1649 GEAAHAK
+1649 
-1656 WCYLNNKD
+1656 
-1664 YNGMSGAQ
+1664 SGAG
-1672 LLNYSNQMA
+1672 LSSY
-1681 TMGALKG
+1681 T
-1688 MGGGFSGGGGSGGGG
+1688 GGGGSGGGGG

-1903 EREARDKANSYEDL
+1903 ERDARDKANSYEDL

-2084 PTVVVNIG
+2084 PTVVVNISG
-2092 GGGGGGGGGGP
+2092 GGGGGGGGDGP
-2103 GGGSS
+2103 SGGGGCSACMG
-2108 QSTTCRAACGNNCT
+2108 TCSGVCRNNNENIATAC
-2122 ARCMSDCSEACA
+2122 R
-2134 ASCVTYCEGGCRTRC
+2134 
-2149 AGNCKGSSQ
+2149 GNCSGSCSYA
-2158 GYSRRGGKFAT
+2158 GRGLDRYKYAT

>member
-21 QQSFKALGDQFKN
+21 QQSFKVLGDQFKN

-71 SVKELNDITSASQN
+71 SVKELNNITSASQD

-165 KEGDLDAAGQKYKE
+165 KEGDLDAAGQKYNE

-187 IEEVNQEIK
+187 IEKVNQEIK

-235 KQIEETMAA
+235 KQIEETMAV
-244 IQTSMGKGGVG
+244 IQTLTGKSGVG

-261 QDKFGNLPEIEGQ
+261 QNKFGNLPEIQGQ

-299 DLRDKIREVG
+299 ELRNKIKEVG

-324 TQANLKSQVESMKK
+324 VQKNLKDQVNSIKENF
-338 DIQSLLPT
+338 QSLLPT
-346 FQQVSNSLSQ
+346 LQQVSNSLSQ
-356 GQIKDKFDQMVSS
+356 GQIKDKFDQMINAIS
-369 IAQGDIGAL
+369 QEDISAL
-378 SNYMNTLGD
+378 SDYMNTLSGS
-387 AIAKVQKQ
+387 IAEVEKQ
-395 VQAGGSD
+395 IQVGGSD
-402 TTTLEKELETLRNVQ
+402 TTALEKELETLKNVQ

-439 KEFRESLDDKQKAV
+439 KEFRESLDDKQKAI

-472 EQVKT
+472 EQVRT

-548 WDQINVY
+548 WDQIDVY

-692 VARFAEVKKL
+692 IARFAEVKKL

-741 RDLDDVFIELSSHWA
+741 RDLDDVFIELSSHWD

-784 DYNGLMETLGYA
+784 DYDSLMETLGYA

-821 KNAWTEFTTGI
+821 QNAWTEFTTGI

-843 ILTTLLN
+843 ILTTLLG
-850 LVNDLTGSLGE
+850 LVNDLTGVFGNFGGAIAKTIVLWGGLKL
-861 GGSSISKAMLLFGA
+861 GGS
-875 LKVTGGALGSI
+875 ALGTIANSVLGLDLKTKS
-886 LSSLGME
+886 LSSTFNSLLIPSIVKAATIGSTKAKIADAMAASTLKAE
-893 VAGLG
+893 IAAKLAAGELTKEAAATEMAALSSQNAITGTSGLTQVLVKLAAGLG
-898 EGGTTLST
+898 TTVPVILAVVAAIGAGIA
-906 IFGNTT
+906 IFAHFHT
-912 NTFKILTGQISNTK
+912 SAK
-926 ENTANLSKA
+926 EASQALDEYNQSLNDSAEA
-935 MAELIGQSSGAM
+935 MATA
-947 TSGQAISAILQK
+947 K
-959 QITSIPILG
+959 Q
-968 KLIGSLSSKLVA
+968 
-980 AGASA
+980 
-985 GTATALAT
+985 
-993 GGISLLI
+993 
-1000 VGIIALIKHLAT
+1000 
-1012 IKKVRAEAFEGLT
+1012 GL
-1025 SNAQSTADEL
+1025 
-1035 QKTAEEIEGIQS
+1035 EEIQDITENGLILFDDKGAKKSANS
-1047 IIKDGFTDI
+1047 I
-1056 NDSTGQVETIATWQ
+1056 Q
-1070 ELRKG
+1070 ELANG
-1075 VDAYGNN
+1075 VDKLGNN
-1082 ISLTTEKY
+1082 ISLSE
-1090 EGYKNLCQQLI
+1090 EQFQGYQDILQRLVDIGFAENIEDVNAKLKDTSGTDAAIKALQE
-1101 DMGIA
+1101 
-1106 SNYEEINQKLNEQA
+1106 YQKELERTIKLQ
-1120 DLLDKVIAKKKEE
+1120 
-1133 SQIAAI
+1133 AI
-1139 EATSE
+1139 EARQNYG
-1144 WDDKAT
+1144 DKEEKGWENQKAEA
-1150 QGAIDNMKNLYKQR
+1150 QKAIDRKNLQQDSQGLEIEAFLQPKDYDFSKAGITDDDLIKAGVMTKETLVPKIDKSNLEAWKSYV
-1164 EELLSGAKM
+1164 EELYKLGDEDTVALAGKIQEQIISIESQFEEASAIQENVIQSFYDDSLDIISGQTQDYQLQLEQLGLDPEAVIKALM
-1173 GSTSQNTM
+1173 GSSEDWANSE
-1181 ANTVVHFVADRSD
+1181 NTVQDIVSKMSQFSRQLEDAGITELKLSDGTLFEDIKQEDYSTEQEYLDAKIKWLKQYWAEHTDGILDLTKIFGENGFNNFASGMGYDPNYTPAAPQTEGQVGLSKDAQIVYDDLNDTIGDQIQLAGVADRNIRILSNDYVD
-1194 LGISSNDLIDD
+1194 LAEKVDNVNKVFDDNEDILKDANRGSLKYERALDDVADAIEDAYDVDVTRDWVDANKDLIDSMD
-1205 QKNTFQKIT
+1205 ESEDGFNKFTEALFSSDSALVQSLEQIDSFKDGVYNVSDLIT
-1214 SENIQVFEEYKDYL
+1214 SLGNQGAFDISGNATLNTDPIIASLQQALYEGNLTAEQFDAIMSALGYQVQFGYQTITDAMGSKTVLSSVSYKRV
-1228 IKELQN
+1228 N
-1234 NEIPDSYRK
+1234 G
-1243 QMSEAL
+1243 A
-1249 QAVTEGLSNYDIM
+1249 GLSGY
-1262 DAQIASID
+1262 
-1270 KQIEQASDVLRT
+1270 
-1282 PLLNFAK
+1282 
-1289 QFDEYWQDDLASG
+1289 
-1302 FDSNWLVELIN
+1302 
-1313 NSSMFSIDETTLP
+1313 
-1326 EEIDKMKTQIYQLLT
+1326 
-1341 FNWDD
+1341 
-1346 ATGGNQSQYNLAMGM
+1346 TG
-1361 LGSFSPDD
+1361 
-1369 VSTMQQYY
+1369 
-1377 DQLFQYLVDLWNN
+1377 
-1390 MPEELKS
+1390 
-1397 VFGGNFGN
+1397 
-1405 LAENYGFSDV
+1405 
-1415 SYNNGSGA
+1415 
-1423 YGTSGIM
+1423 
-1430 TTANSSILRN
+1430 
-1440 AEGAYNAIG
+1440 
-1449 LTDNLN
+1449 
-1455 QQQDINQFV
+1455 
-1464 SQLSTEAYDAIKNG
+1464 
-1478 QIDLAEIFK
+1478 
-1487 TDGFPTKIDE
+1487 
-1497 AVNYINDLGAEA
+1497 
-1509 KKQSKVVNKFSDTLD
+1509 
-1524 ASFEDMADASRDVW
+1524 
-1538 DEVEDIDFSGIL
+1538 
-1550 DDGVLSNTEKFT
+1550 
-1562 DEFYNLKGAMEDF
+1562 
-1575 RETYGGVLDEFGDTT
+1575 
-1590 GLDMSSQALAEMYLQ
+1590 
-1605 AQAAGI
+1605 
-1611 GIDQLVYEK
+1611 
-1620 MLNNNTPIIT
+1620 
-1630 SAGALSSDA
+1630 
-1639 VGAMSAAQCF
+1639 
-1649 GEAAHAK
+1649 
-1656 WCYLNNKD
+1656 
-1664 YNGMSGAQ
+1664 
-1672 LLNYSNQMA
+1672 
-1681 TMGALKG
+1681 
-1688 MGGGFSGGGGSGGGG
+1688 GGGGSGGGG
-1703 GGSEK
+1703 GGDK
-1708 ENNATFGQDPF
+1708 ENDATFGQDPF

-1903 EREARDKANSYEDL
+1903 ERDARDKANSYEDL

-2092 GGGGGGGGGGP
+2092 GGGGGGGNGP
-2103 GGGSS
+2103 GGG
-2108 QSTTCRAACGNNCT
+2108 
-2122 ARCMSDCSEACA
+2122 
-2134 ASCVTYCEGGCRTRC
+2134 GGCSACMGTCSGVCRNNNENIATAC
-2149 AGNCKGSSQ
+2149 QGNCSGSCSYA
-2158 GYSRRGGKFAT
+2158 GRGLDRYKYAT

-2266 R
+2266 RG

>member
-21 QQSFKALGDQFKN
+21 QQSFKVLGDQFKN

-71 SVKELNDITSASQN
+71 SVKELNNITSASQD

-165 KEGDLDAAGQKYKE
+165 KEGDLDAAGQKYSE

-261 QDKFGNLPEIEGQ
+261 QDKFGNLSEIQGQ
-274 LKSFIS
+274 LKNFIS

-299 DLRDKIREVG
+299 ELRDKIKEVG

-338 DIQSLLPT
+338 DVQSLLPT

-395 VQAGGSD
+395 IQAGGSD
-402 TTTLEKELETLRNVQ
+402 TTALEKELETLKNVQ

-439 KEFRESLDDKQKAV
+439 KEFRESLDDKQKAI

-472 EQVKT
+472 EQVRT

-548 WDQINVY
+548 WDQIDVY

-692 VARFAEVKKL
+692 IARFAEVKKL

-756 ELDTLTQRYIATQ
+756 DLDTLTQRYIATQ

-784 DYNGLMETLGYA
+784 DYDSLMETLGYA

-821 KNAWTEFTTGI
+821 QNAWTEFTTGI

-843 ILTTLLN
+843 ILTTLLG
-850 LVNDLTGSLGE
+850 LVNDLTGVFGNFGGAIAKTIVLWGGLKL
-861 GGSSISKAMLLFGA
+861 GGS
-875 LKVTGGALGSI
+875 ALGTIANSVLGLDLKTKS
-886 LSSLGME
+886 LSSTFNSLLIPSIVKAATIGSTKAKIADAMAASTLKAE
-893 VAGLG
+893 IAAKLAAGELTKEAAATEMAALSSQNAITGTSGLTQVLVKLAAGLG
-898 EGGTTLST
+898 TTVPVILAVVAAIGAGIA
-906 IFGNTT
+906 IFAHFHT
-912 NTFKILTGQISNTK
+912 SAK
-926 ENTANLSKA
+926 EASQALDEYNQSLNDSAEA
-935 MAELIGQSSGAM
+935 MATA
-947 TSGQAISAILQK
+947 K
-959 QITSIPILG
+959 Q
-968 KLIGSLSSKLVA
+968 
-980 AGASA
+980 
-985 GTATALAT
+985 
-993 GGISLLI
+993 
-1000 VGIIALIKHLAT
+1000 
-1012 IKKVRAEAFEGLT
+1012 GL
-1025 SNAQSTADEL
+1025 
-1035 QKTAEEIEGIQS
+1035 EEIQDITENGLILFDDKGAKKSANS
-1047 IIKDGFTDI
+1047 I
-1056 NDSTGQVETIATWQ
+1056 Q
-1070 ELRKG
+1070 ELANG
-1075 VDAYGNN
+1075 VDKLGNN
-1082 ISLTTEKY
+1082 ISLSEEQFQGYQDILQRLVDIGFAENIEDVNAKLKDTSGTDAAIKALQKY
-1090 EGYKNLCQQLI
+1090 
-1101 DMGIA
+1101 
-1106 SNYEEINQKLNEQA
+1106 QKELERTIKLQ
-1120 DLLDKVIAKKKEE
+1120 
-1133 SQIAAI
+1133 AI
-1139 EATSE
+1139 EARQNYG
-1144 WDDKAT
+1144 DKEEKGWENQKAEA
-1150 QGAIDNMKNLYKQR
+1150 QKAIDRKNLQQDSQGLEIEAFLQPKDYDFSKAGITDDDLIKAGVMTKETLVPKIDKSNLEAWKSYV
-1164 EELLSGAKM
+1164 EELYKLGDEDTVALAGKIQEQIISIESQFEEASAIQENVIQSFYDDSLDIISGQTQDYQLQLEQLGLDPEAVIKALM
-1173 GSTSQNTM
+1173 GSSEDWANSE
-1181 ANTVVHFVADRSD
+1181 NTVQDIVSKMSQFSRQLEDAGITELKLSDGTLFEDIKQEDYSTEQEYLDAKIKWLKQYWAEHTDGILDLTKIFGENGFNNFASGMGYDPNYTPAAPQTEGQVGLSKDAQIVYDDLNDTIGDQIQLAGVADRNIRILSNDYVD
-1194 LGISSNDLIDD
+1194 LAEKVDNVNEVFDDNEDILKDANRGSLKYERALDDVADAIEDAYDVDVTRDWVDANKDLIDSMD
-1205 QKNTFQKIT
+1205 ESEDGFNKFTEALFSSDSALVQSLEQIDSFKDGVYNVSDLIT
-1214 SENIQVFEEYKDYL
+1214 SLGNQGAFDISGNATLNTDPIIASLQQALYEGNLTAEQFDAIMSALGYQVQFGYQTITDAMGSKTVLSSVSYKRV
-1228 IKELQN
+1228 N
-1234 NEIPDSYRK
+1234 G
-1243 QMSEAL
+1243 A
-1249 QAVTEGLSNYDIM
+1249 GLSGY
-1262 DAQIASID
+1262 
-1270 KQIEQASDVLRT
+1270 
-1282 PLLNFAK
+1282 
-1289 QFDEYWQDDLASG
+1289 
-1302 FDSNWLVELIN
+1302 
-1313 NSSMFSIDETTLP
+1313 
-1326 EEIDKMKTQIYQLLT
+1326 
-1341 FNWDD
+1341 
-1346 ATGGNQSQYNLAMGM
+1346 TG
-1361 LGSFSPDD
+1361 
-1369 VSTMQQYY
+1369 
-1377 DQLFQYLVDLWNN
+1377 
-1390 MPEELKS
+1390 
-1397 VFGGNFGN
+1397 
-1405 LAENYGFSDV
+1405 
-1415 SYNNGSGA
+1415 
-1423 YGTSGIM
+1423 
-1430 TTANSSILRN
+1430 
-1440 AEGAYNAIG
+1440 
-1449 LTDNLN
+1449 
-1455 QQQDINQFV
+1455 
-1464 SQLSTEAYDAIKNG
+1464 
-1478 QIDLAEIFK
+1478 
-1487 TDGFPTKIDE
+1487 
-1497 AVNYINDLGAEA
+1497 
-1509 KKQSKVVNKFSDTLD
+1509 
-1524 ASFEDMADASRDVW
+1524 
-1538 DEVEDIDFSGIL
+1538 
-1550 DDGVLSNTEKFT
+1550 
-1562 DEFYNLKGAMEDF
+1562 
-1575 RETYGGVLDEFGDTT
+1575 
-1590 GLDMSSQALAEMYLQ
+1590 
-1605 AQAAGI
+1605 
-1611 GIDQLVYEK
+1611 
-1620 MLNNNTPIIT
+1620 
-1630 SAGALSSDA
+1630 
-1639 VGAMSAAQCF
+1639 
-1649 GEAAHAK
+1649 
-1656 WCYLNNKD
+1656 
-1664 YNGMSGAQ
+1664 
-1672 LLNYSNQMA
+1672 
-1681 TMGALKG
+1681 
-1688 MGGGFSGGGGSGGGG
+1688 GGGGSGGGG

-1903 EREARDKANSYEDL
+1903 ERDARDKANSYEDL

-2092 GGGGGGGGGGP
+2092 GGGGGGGNGP
-2103 GGGSS
+2103 GGG
-2108 QSTTCRAACGNNCT
+2108 
-2122 ARCMSDCSEACA
+2122 
-2134 ASCVTYCEGGCRTRC
+2134 GGCSACMGTCSGVCRNNNENIATAC
-2149 AGNCKGSSQ
+2149 QGNCSGSCSYA
-2158 GYSRRGGKFAT
+2158 GRGLDRYKYAT

>member
-1 MASGNVVE
+1 MANGNVVE
-9 VIARVKADVSAA
+9 VIARVKADVSQA
-21 QQSFKALGDQFKN
+21 QQNFRALGDQFKK

-64 VGATGKA
+64 TGATGKA
-71 SVKELNDITSASQN
+71 SVKELNNITSASQD
-85 LDKAIARLL
+85 LDRAVAKLL
-94 ADWEKI
+94 NDWNKI

-114 EKDRKEVED
+114 EKDRKEVES
-123 LANSLDTKL
+123 LANTLDTKL
-132 KTAMT
+132 KTAIA
-137 ALKEG
+137 ALKDS
-142 GKNLNAAG
+142 GKSLNAMG

-165 KEGDLDAAGQKYKE
+165 KEGDLSAAGQKYDE
-179 VYEGLAKK
+179 VYEGLAKR
-187 IEEVNQEIK
+187 IGEVNQEIK
-196 DTQNN
+196 DTQSN

-228 AYGSDAR
+228 TYGSDTR
-235 KQIEETMAA
+235 KQIESTMAA
-244 IQTSMGKGGVG
+244 IQTSMGKSGVG

-261 QDKFGNLPEIEGQ
+261 QDKFGNLPEIQGQ
-274 LKSFIS
+274 LKNFIS

-293 IGKQFT
+293 IGRQFT
-299 DLRDKIREVG
+299 ELRDKIKEVG

-324 TQANLKSQVESMKK
+324 TQANLKFQVEDIKK
-338 DIQSLLPT
+338 NIQSLLPT
-346 FQQVSNSLSQ
+346 FEQVSNSLSQ
-356 GQIKDKFDQMVSS
+356 GQIKEKFDQMVSTIS
-369 IAQGDIGAL
+369 QGNIGAL
-378 SNYMNTLGD
+378 SDYMNTLGD

-395 VQAGGSD
+395 IQAGGSD
-402 TTTLEKELETLRNVQ
+402 TTALEKELETLKGVQ
-417 TAIGNAF
+417 TAIEGAF
-424 GANSQQY
+424 GVGSQRA
-431 ISETSQKL
+431 ISDLNQKL
-439 KEFRESLDDKQKAV
+439 KDFRESLNDKEKAI
-453 FDQLAGSMQRLG
+453 FDQLANSMLRLG
-465 ENGQRAG
+465 ENGQKAG
-472 EQVKT
+472 LQVKV
-477 ANEGLRESANAAAK
+477 ANEGLRESASAAAK
-491 SKSELEQVI
+491 SKAELEAVI
-500 QSFARFTT
+500 GQFARFTT
-508 LAGIMD
+508 LAGIMN

-528 ELDEAMN
+528 GLDEAMN

-548 WDQINVY
+548 WDQIDIY

-692 VARFAEVKKL
+692 IARFAEVKKL

-734 RDSQGQM
+734 RDGQGQM

-784 DYNGLMETLGYA
+784 DYDSLMKTLGYA

-821 KNAWTEFTTGI
+821 QNAWTEFTTGI

-843 ILTTLLN
+843 ILTGLIN
-850 LVNDLTGSLGE
+850 VVNDLTGALGE
-861 GGSSISKAMLLFGA
+861 GGSAISKALLLYGA

-886 LSSLGME
+886 LSNIGMN

-898 EGGTTLST
+898 QNGTTLAT
-906 IFGNTT
+906 IFGGTV
-912 NTFKILTGQISNTK
+912 NTFKILTGNLELTDH
-926 ENTANLSKA
+926 NVLNLSNS
-935 MAELIGQSSGAM
+935 MLDLV
-947 TSGQAISAILQK
+947 TSAQGTVSAGQALSLILQK
-959 QITSIPILG
+959 QVTSIPILG
-968 KLIGSLSSKLVA
+968 KLIELLAAKITSAGLS
-980 AGASA
+980 AGASVA
-985 GTATALAT
+985 IATA
-993 GGISLLI
+993 GISA
-1000 VGIIALIKHLAT
+1000 IIAGIVLLVKHLAT
-1012 IKKVRAEAFEGLT
+1012 IKKARAEAFENLT
-1025 SNAQSTADEL
+1025 TGAETTANEL
-1035 QKTAEEIEGIQS
+1035 NKTAEEITNIKS
-1047 IIKDGFTDI
+1047 IVGSGFTGV
-1056 NDSTGQVETIATWQ
+1056 NDATGQVEMVATWK
-1070 ELRKG
+1070 ELRQG

-1106 SNYEEINQKLNEQA
+1106 SDYEEINQKLSEQA
-1120 DLLDKVIAKKKEE
+1120 DLLDVVIAKKKEE
-1133 SQIAAI
+1133 AQIAAI

-1173 GSTSQNTM
+1173 GSTSSNTM
-1181 ANTVVHFVADRSD
+1181 EKTVAHFVADRSD
-1194 LGISSNDLIDD
+1194 LGIFKNDLIDD
-1205 QKNTFQKIT
+1205 QEWTFQKIT
-1214 SENIQVFEEYKDYL
+1214 PENIQVFEEYKDYL
-1228 IKELQN
+1228 IKEIQN
-1234 NEIPDSYRK
+1234 SEISDSLRK

-1249 QAVTEGLSNYDIM
+1249 QAVTEGLSNYDII

-1326 EEIDKMKTQIYQLLT
+1326 EEIDKMKAQIYQLLT
-1341 FNWDD
+1341 FNWDN
-1346 ATGGNQSQYNLAMGM
+1346 ATGGNQSQYNLTMGM

-1405 LAENYGFSDV
+1405 LAENYGFSNV
-1415 SYNNGSGA
+1415 SYNDGSGT

-1430 TTANSSILRN
+1430 TTANNSILRN
-1440 AEGAYNAIG
+1440 AEGAYNATG
-1449 LTDNLN
+1449 LN
-1455 QQQDINQFV
+1455 QQQNINQFV

-1497 AVNYINDLGAEA
+1497 AVNYINNLGAEA
-1509 KKQSKVVNKFSDTLD
+1509 KKQSKIVNKFSDTLD
-1524 ASFEDMADASRDVW
+1524 TNFEDMADASRDVW
-1538 DEVEDIDFSGIL
+1538 DEVEDIDFSNIL

-1575 RETYGGVLDEFGDTT
+1575 RDTYSGVLDEFGDTT

-1630 SAGALSSDA
+1630 SAGALSADA
-1639 VGAMSAAQCF
+1639 MGAMSAASCYA
-1649 GEAAHAK
+1649 EAANAK
-1656 WCYLNNKD
+1656 AAYLAGQK

-1703 GGSEK
+1703 GGGSEK
-1708 ENNATFGQDPF
+1708 ENDATFGQDPF

-1801 RLNEAYFNLTGDT
+1801 RLSEAYFNLTGDT

-1865 DILQREDEKAL
+1865 DILQKEDEKAL
-1876 EEKEKFYEKL
+1876 EEKEKFYNKL
-1886 EQQSQ
+1886 EQQSE
-1891 DYLDAVR
+1891 DYLNAVR

-1903 EREARDKANSYEDL
+1903 ERDARDKANNYEDL

-1956 QVDDM
+1956 QIDDM

-1991 ETRAYIKEAEEI
+1991 ETRVYIKEAEEI
-2003 IAQGDEAILAKLM
+2003 IAQGDAAILAKLTT
-2016 QGEDY
+2016 GETY

-2030 KMLDEWGPQIGS
+2030 RMLDEWGPQIGS
-2042 LNKYVEYLGE
+2042 LNKYVESVNE
-2052 GIVTA
+2052 GIITA
-2057 TQYIAKMMT
+2057 TQYITKMMI

-2072 TAAVVQ
+2072 TAAIIQ
-2078 AVGSIS
+2078 AVGTIK
-2084 PTVVVNIG
+2084 PTVVINFG
-2092 GGGGGGGGGGP
+2092 GGGGSGGGYSGGGGS
-2103 GGGSS
+2103 GGGKKGS
-2108 QSTTCRAACGNNCT
+2108 QPTNCQGTCRGFCRN
-2122 ARCMSDCSEACA
+2122 
-2134 ASCVTYCEGGCRTRC
+2134 SCVNTCTGR
-2149 AGNCKGSSQ
+2149 AQSQ
-2158 GYSRRGGKFAT
+2158 YLEKFAS

-2181 DGTKSKPEAFLNA
+2181 DGTKSKPEAFLNP
-2194 NQTSLIGSFAKSLER
+2194 NQTYLIGSFAKSLER

-2214 SGSTFQGIG
+2214 SSSTFQGIG
-2223 DCTIDITIGSI
+2223 DCNIDITIGSI

-2248 DEIVRS
+2248 DEIIRS

>member
-1 MASGNVVE
+1 MVSGNVVE

-21 QQSFKALGDQFKN
+21 QQSFKVLGDQFKN

-85 LDKAIARLL
+85 LDKAIAKLL
-94 ADWEKI
+94 SDWEKI

-114 EKDRKEVED
+114 EEDRKEIED

-142 GKNLNAAG
+142 GKDLNAAG

-165 KEGDLDAAGQKYKE
+165 KEGDLDAAGQKYNE

-261 QDKFGNLPEIEGQ
+261 QDKFGNLPEIQGQ
-274 LKSFIS
+274 LKNFIS

-369 IAQGDIGAL
+369 VAQGDIGAL

-395 VQAGGSD
+395 IQAGGSD
-402 TTTLEKELETLRNVQ
+402 TTTLEKELETLKNVQ

-424 GANSQQY
+424 GANSQRY

-439 KEFRESLDDKQKAV
+439 KEFRESLDDKQKAI
-453 FDQLAGSMQRLG
+453 FDQLASSMQRLG

-472 EQVKT
+472 EQAKT

-548 WDQINVY
+548 WDQIDVY

-600 AIDYASATDYMTSAV
+600 AIDYANATNYMTSAV
-615 KGFGLSYQ
+615 KGFNLSYQ
-623 DLSHIMDVYSNLAA
+623 DLSHVMDVYSNLAA
-637 KTAADTEEI
+637 NTAADTREI
-646 SIAMSKV
+646 SVAMSKV

-668 GFLTQIIAT
+668 GLLTQIIAT

-692 VARFAEVKKL
+692 IARFAEVKKL
-702 VSQGVN
+702 VSQGVD

-741 RDLDDVFIELSSHWA
+741 RDLDDVFIELSSHWN
-756 ELDTLTQRYIATQ
+756 ELDTMTQRYIATQ

-784 DYNGLMETLGYA
+784 NYNDLMETLGYA

-832 ANQSVIKGAVD
+832 ANQTVIKGVVD
-843 ILTTLLN
+843 ILTTLLG
-850 LVNDLTGSLGE
+850 LVNDLTSVFGSFGGAIAKTMVLWGGLKL
-861 GGSSISKAMLLFGA
+861 GGS
-875 LKVTGGALGSI
+875 ALGTIANSV
-886 LSSLGME
+886 LG
-893 VAGLG
+893 LD
-898 EGGTTLST
+898 L
-906 IFGNTT
+906 
-912 NTFKILTGQISNTK
+912 KTK
-926 ENTANLSKA
+926 
-935 MAELIGQSSGAM
+935 
-947 TSGQAISAILQK
+947 
-959 QITSIPILG
+959 
-968 KLIGSLSSKLVA
+968 SLSSTFNSLLIPSMVKAATIGKTKVAVTQAMAAVNLEAEVAAKVA
-980 AGASA
+980 AGALTKEAAAEELVALRSQSAMA
-985 GTATALAT
+985 GTSGLTKVLIKLAAKLGTTVPIILAVVAAVGVVIAVFNHFYISSKEAAEALDEYSQSLNDSAEAVATAKQGIEEIKDITENGYIGYDSKGIVKETKSIQELAN
-993 GGISLLI
+993 G
-1000 VGIIALIKHLAT
+1000 V
-1012 IKKVRAEAFEGLT
+1012 
-1025 SNAQSTADEL
+1025 DEL
-1035 QKTAEEIEGIQS
+1035 
-1047 IIKDGFTDI
+1047 
-1056 NDSTGQVETIATWQ
+1056 
-1070 ELRKG
+1070 
-1075 VDAYGNN
+1075 GNN
-1082 ISLTTEKY
+1082 ISLTEEEYKGYQDILERLVAIGFAESVEDANSKLKDTGGVDAAVKALEEYNKKLEKTIKLEAIRNRSNWGKEEQTGWENESKEAKSTALTLHLDNMSGIDANGDKIKVKASDYGLSNKMLRDAGLDIDSKILKDYDEASGVITRKNAMAWKHKAEEMVENEDDTIAGVGEKILSMTEEFESQLNDAKVAM
-1090 EGYKNLCQQLI
+1090 EGTINDFYDSSFDIINGQTQDYQLELEEKGFDGEELI
-1101 DMGIA
+1101 KTLMGDPKEWA
-1106 SNYEEINQKLNEQA
+1106 SSGITPEEIKDRIRSLYNAFSDIDTFALEDGTKLEDIKRENFATDAEYLDARKQWVIDYWDSLSPEIKQKLGLDTLFGGTDSEGNDITKENFGKALGVDFSAQPMPQTEGQVGLSKDA
-1120 DLLDKVIAKKKEE
+1120 QIVYDDLNDTIGDQIQLAK
-1133 SQIAAI
+1133 
-1139 EATSE
+1139 
-1144 WDDKAT
+1144 
-1150 QGAIDNMKNLYKQR
+1150 
-1164 EELLSGAKM
+1164 
-1173 GSTSQNTM
+1173 
-1181 ANTVVHFVADRSD
+1181 VADRNIRILSNDYVD
-1194 LGISSNDLIDD
+1194 LAKKVDNVNEVFSNNEDALKDINRGSIKYERALDDVADAIEDAFDVDVTRDWVDENKDLIDGMD
-1205 QKNTFQKIT
+1205 ESEEGFNKFTEALFSSDNALIQSLEQIDSFKDGVYNVSDLIT
-1214 SENIQVFEEYKDYL
+1214 SLGNQGAFDISGKATLNTDP
-1228 IKELQN
+1228 I
-1234 NEIPDSYRK
+1234 IA
-1243 QMSEAL
+1243 AL
-1249 QAVTEGLSNYDIM
+1249 QQALYEGNLTAEQFDAIMSALGYEVQFGYTTETDDMGSKTILSSVSYKRVNGAGLSGY
-1262 DAQIASID
+1262 
-1270 KQIEQASDVLRT
+1270 T
-1282 PLLNFAK
+1282 
-1289 QFDEYWQDDLASG
+1289 
-1302 FDSNWLVELIN
+1302 
-1313 NSSMFSIDETTLP
+1313 
-1326 EEIDKMKTQIYQLLT
+1326 
-1341 FNWDD
+1341 
-1346 ATGGNQSQYNLAMGM
+1346 
-1361 LGSFSPDD
+1361 
-1369 VSTMQQYY
+1369 
-1377 DQLFQYLVDLWNN
+1377 
-1390 MPEELKS
+1390 
-1397 VFGGNFGN
+1397 
-1405 LAENYGFSDV
+1405 
-1415 SYNNGSGA
+1415 
-1423 YGTSGIM
+1423 
-1430 TTANSSILRN
+1430 
-1440 AEGAYNAIG
+1440 
-1449 LTDNLN
+1449 
-1455 QQQDINQFV
+1455 
-1464 SQLSTEAYDAIKNG
+1464 
-1478 QIDLAEIFK
+1478 
-1487 TDGFPTKIDE
+1487 
-1497 AVNYINDLGAEA
+1497 
-1509 KKQSKVVNKFSDTLD
+1509 
-1524 ASFEDMADASRDVW
+1524 
-1538 DEVEDIDFSGIL
+1538 
-1550 DDGVLSNTEKFT
+1550 
-1562 DEFYNLKGAMEDF
+1562 
-1575 RETYGGVLDEFGDTT
+1575 
-1590 GLDMSSQALAEMYLQ
+1590 
-1605 AQAAGI
+1605 
-1611 GIDQLVYEK
+1611 
-1620 MLNNNTPIIT
+1620 
-1630 SAGALSSDA
+1630 
-1639 VGAMSAAQCF
+1639 
-1649 GEAAHAK
+1649 
-1656 WCYLNNKD
+1656 
-1664 YNGMSGAQ
+1664 
-1672 LLNYSNQMA
+1672 
-1681 TMGALKG
+1681 
-1688 MGGGFSGGGGSGGGG
+1688 GGGGSGGGG

-1708 ENNATFGQDPF
+1708 ENDATFGQDPF

-1903 EREARDKANSYEDL
+1903 ERDARDKANSYEDL

-2092 GGGGGGGGGGP
+2092 GGGGGGGEDGP
-2103 GGGSS
+2103 GGG
-2108 QSTTCRAACGNNCT
+2108 
-2122 ARCMSDCSEACA
+2122 
-2134 ASCVTYCEGGCRTRC
+2134 GGCSACMGTCSGVCRNNNENIATACR
-2149 AGNCKGSSQ
+2149 GNCSGSCSYA
-2158 GYSRRGGKFAT
+2158 GRGLDRYKYAT

-2181 DGTKSKPEAFLNA
+2181 DGTKSRPEAFLNA

-2214 SGSTFQGIG
+2214 SSSTFQGIG

>member
-1 MASGNVVE
+1 MAGGNVVE

-71 SVKELNDITSASQN
+71 SVKELNDITSASQA

-94 ADWEKI
+94 ADWDKI

-114 EKDRKEVED
+114 EQSRKEVD
-123 LANSLDTKL
+123 NLANSLDTKL

-142 GKNLNAAG
+142 GKDLNAAG
-150 LRDYGKALSD
+150 LRDYGKALSE
-160 AAKAI
+160 AAKSI
-165 KEGDLDAAGQKYKE
+165 KEGDLSAAGQKYEE
-179 VYEGLAKK
+179 VYNGLAKR

-196 DTQNN
+196 DTQSN

-228 AYGSDAR
+228 AYGSDTR
-235 KQIEETMAA
+235 KQIEATMAA

-261 QDKFGNLPEIEGQ
+261 QDKFGNLPEIQGQ
-274 LKSFIS
+274 LKNFIS

-293 IGKQFT
+293 IGKSFT
-299 DLRDKIREVG
+299 ELRDKIKEVG

-324 TQANLKSQVESMKK
+324 TQQKLKGQVDEIKAN
-338 DIQSLLPT
+338 IQSLLPA

-356 GQIKDKFDQMVSS
+356 GQIKEKFDQMVSAIS
-369 IAQGDIGAL
+369 QGDIGAL

-395 VQAGGSD
+395 IQAGGTD
-402 TTTLEKELETLRNVQ
+402 TSALQKELETLKSVQ
-417 TAIGNAF
+417 TTIESAF

-439 KEFRESLDDKQKAV
+439 KEFRESLDDKQKAI
-453 FDQLAGSMQRLG
+453 FDQLAASMQRLG
-465 ENGQRAG
+465 ENGQHAG
-472 EQVKT
+472 EQVRT

-491 SKSELEQVI
+491 SKTELEAVI
-500 QSFARFTT
+500 SQFARFTT
-508 LAGIMD
+508 LAGIMN
-514 IFRNSIRAAFNAVK
+514 IFRNSIRAAFDAVK

-548 WDQINVY
+548 WEQIDVY

-692 VARFAEVKKL
+692 IARFAEVKKL

-734 RDSQGQM
+734 RDNQGQM

-784 DYNGLMETLGYA
+784 DYDSLMETLGYA

-821 KNAWTEFTTGI
+821 QNAWTEFTTGI

-843 ILTTLLN
+843 ILTTLLG
-850 LVNDLTGSLGE
+850 LVNDLTGV
-861 GGSSISKAMLLFGA
+861 FGNF
-875 LKVTGGALGSI
+875 GGAIAKTAVLWGGLKLAGSGLGTIANSVLGLDLKTKS
-886 LSSLGME
+886 LSSTFNSLLIPSIVKAATIGSTKAKIADAMAASTLKAE
-893 VAGLG
+893 IAAKLAAGELTKEAAAAEMAALSSQNAITGTSGLTQVLVKLAAGLG
-898 EGGTTLST
+898 TTVPV
-906 IFGNTT
+906 
-912 NTFKILTGQISNTK
+912 IL
-926 ENTANLSKA
+926 AV
-935 MAELIGQSSGAM
+935 
-947 TSGQAISAILQK
+947 
-959 QITSIPILG
+959 
-968 KLIGSLSSKLVA
+968 VA
-980 AGASA
+980 AIGAGIAIFAHFHVSA
-985 GTATALAT
+985 KEAAQALDEYNQ
-993 GGISLLI
+993 SL
-1000 VGIIALIKHLAT
+1000 
-1012 IKKVRAEAFEGLT
+1012 
-1025 SNAQSTADEL
+1025 
-1035 QKTAEEIEGIQS
+1035 
-1047 IIKDGFTDI
+1047 TD
-1056 NDSTGQVETIATWQ
+1056 SAETIATAKQGLEEIQDITENGLILFDDKGAKKSANSIQ
-1070 ELRKG
+1070 ELANG
-1075 VDAYGNN
+1075 VDKLGNN
-1082 ISLTTEKY
+1082 ISLSEEQFQGYQDILQRLVDIGFAENIEDANAKLKDTGGTDAAIKALQEYQKELERTIKLQAVEARQNYGDKEEK
-1090 EGYKNLCQQLI
+1090 GWKNEKAKAQEASQQKAASLSTNNLEI
-1101 DMGIA
+1101 KANAFEDFGI
-1106 SNYEEINQKLNEQA
+1106 SEWA
-1120 DLLDKVIAKKKEE
+1120 DLLGKNATNILDTLTTKGLVDPNDTGHFGDITKENLQAWKDYIEDLYDLGDDGSIALAGKLQSKIITFENDLE
-1133 SQIAAI
+1133 
-1139 EATSE
+1139 EATTQQDQTIKSFYDSSLDIISAQTQDYQLQLE
-1144 WDDKAT
+1144 QLGLNPEDIIKA
-1150 QGAIDNMKNLYKQR
+1150 L
-1164 EELLSGAKM
+1164 M
-1173 GSTSQNTM
+1173 GSSEDWANSE
-1181 ANTVVHFVADRSD
+1181 NTVQDIVSKMQQFAGRLKGEGITELKLNDGTLFSDIKQEDYSTEQEYLDAKLEWLKKYWTENATGALSLETLFGQGETGFNNFASGMGYDPNYTPAAPQTEGQVGLSKDAQIVYDDLNDTIGDQIQLADVADRNIRILSNDYVDLAKKVDNVNEVFSD
-1194 LGISSNDLIDD
+1194 NEDALKDANRGSLKYERALDDVADAIEDAYDVDVTRDWVDANKDLIDSMD
-1205 QKNTFQKIT
+1205 E
-1214 SENIQVFEEYKDYL
+1214 SEDSF
-1228 IKELQN
+1228 N
-1234 NEIPDSYRK
+1234 NFI
-1243 QMSEAL
+1243 EAL
-1249 QAVTEGLSNYDIM
+1249 VSSDEGLMGTLN
-1262 DAQIASID
+1262 
-1270 KQIEQASDVLRT
+1270 QIEGFKNGVYSISDLIT
-1282 PLLNFAK
+1282 GLGDQGA
-1289 QFDEYWQDDLASG
+1289 FD
-1302 FDSNWLVELIN
+1302 IN
-1313 NSSMFSIDETTLP
+1313 GV
-1326 EEIDKMKTQIYQLLT
+1326 
-1341 FNWDD
+1341 
-1346 ATGGNQSQYNLAMGM
+1346 A
-1361 LGSFSPDD
+1361 
-1369 VSTMQQYY
+1369 
-1377 DQLFQYLVDLWNN
+1377 
-1390 MPEELKS
+1390 
-1397 VFGGNFGN
+1397 
-1405 LAENYGFSDV
+1405 
-1415 SYNNGSGA
+1415 
-1423 YGTSGIM
+1423 
-1430 TTANSSILRN
+1430 
-1440 AEGAYNAIG
+1440 
-1449 LTDNLN
+1449 NLN
-1455 QQQDINQFV
+1455 VDPVI
-1464 SQLSTEAYDAIKNG
+1464 
-1478 QIDLAEIFK
+1478 
-1487 TDGFPTKIDE
+1487 
-1497 AVNYINDLGAEA
+1497 
-1509 KKQSKVVNKFSDTLD
+1509 
-1524 ASFEDMADASRDVW
+1524 
-1538 DEVEDIDFSGIL
+1538 
-1550 DDGVLSNTEKFT
+1550 
-1562 DEFYNLKGAMEDF
+1562 
-1575 RETYGGVLDEFGDTT
+1575 
-1590 GLDMSSQALAEMYLQ
+1590 QALALALQ
-1605 AQAAGI
+1605 TGQITAAQFEAIMA
-1611 GIDQLVYEK
+1611 
-1620 MLNNNTPIIT
+1620 
-1630 SAGALSSDA
+1630 ALSYEVEMTTTSLPDGTVIPQKISYKRA
-1639 VGAMSAAQCF
+1639 
-1649 GEAAHAK
+1649 
-1656 WCYLNNKD
+1656 
-1664 YNGMSGAQ
+1664 
-1672 LLNYSNQMA
+1672 
-1681 TMGALKG
+1681 
-1688 MGGGFSGGGGSGGGG
+1688 GGGGLSGYTGGGGGSGGGGG

-1865 DILQREDEKAL
+1865 DILKREDEKAL
-1876 EEKEKFYEKL
+1876 EEKEKFYDKL

-1903 EREARDKANSYEDL
+1903 ERDARDKANSYEDL

-2016 QGEDY
+2016 EGEDY

-2052 GIVTA
+2052 GIITA

-2092 GGGGGGGGGGP
+2092 GGGGGGGGGSG

-2108 QSTTCRAACGNNCT
+2108 SKPSQSRTCNNQCN
-2122 ARCMSDCSEACA
+2122 AHCA
-2134 ASCVTYCEGGCRTRC
+2134 ATCASSCYQTCSGSCASACRSSCSGSCVGRAGHPANRYASGGM
-2149 AGNCKGSSQ
+2149 
-2158 GYSRRGGKFAT
+2158 
-2169 GGLVDYTGPAWV
+2169 VDYTGPAWV
-2181 DGTKSKPEAFLNA
+2181 DGTKSRPEAFLNA

-2214 SGSTFQGIG
+2214 SGPAFQGIG

>member
-1 MASGNVVE
+1 
-9 VIARVKADVSAA
+9 
-21 QQSFKALGDQFKN
+21 
-34 LKLGEGL
+34 
-41 TRNLEADFKNLEKS
+41 
-55 FSNYFEKLD
+55 
-64 VGATGKA
+64 
-71 SVKELNDITSASQN
+71 
-85 LDKAIARLL
+85 
-94 ADWEKI
+94 
-100 GEKDLRR
+100 
-107 SLDLSGL
+107 
-114 EKDRKEVED
+114 
-123 LANSLDTKL
+123 
-132 KTAMT
+132 
-137 ALKEG
+137 
-142 GKNLNAAG
+142 
-150 LRDYGKALSD
+150 
-160 AAKAI
+160 
-165 KEGDLDAAGQKYKE
+165 
-179 VYEGLAKK
+179 
-187 IEEVNQEIK
+187 
-196 DTQNN
+196 
-201 AAKQQEN
+201 
-208 LAGARANIKM
+208 M

-235 KQIEETMAA
+235 KQIEETMAV

-261 QDKFGNLPEIEGQ
+261 QDKFGNLPEIQGQ
-274 LKSFIS
+274 LKNFIS

-299 DLRDKIREVG
+299 ELRDKIKEVG

-402 TTTLEKELETLRNVQ
+402 TTALEKELEILKNVQ

-439 KEFRESLDDKQKAV
+439 KEFRESLDDKQKAI
-453 FDQLAGSMQRLG
+453 FDQLAGSIQRLG

-472 EQVKT
+472 EQVRT

-548 WDQINVY
+548 WDQIDVY

-692 VARFAEVKKL
+692 IARFAEVKKL

-784 DYNGLMETLGYA
+784 DYDSLMETLGYA

-821 KNAWTEFTTGI
+821 QNAWTEFTTGI
-832 ANQSVIKGAVD
+832 ANQSVIKSAVD
-843 ILTTLLN
+843 ILTTLLG
-850 LVNDLTGSLGE
+850 LVNDLTGVFGNFGGAIAKTMVLWGGLKL
-861 GGSSISKAMLLFGA
+861 GGSVLGTIANSVLGLD
-875 LKVTGGALGSI
+875 LKTKS
-886 LSSLGME
+886 LSSTFNSLLIPSIVKAATIGSTKAKIADAMAASTLKAE
-893 VAGLG
+893 VAAKLAAGELTKEAAAAEMAALSSQNAITGTSGLTQVLVKLAAGLG
-898 EGGTTLST
+898 TTVPVILAVVAAIGVLIA
-906 IFGNTT
+906 IFAHFHT
-912 NTFKILTGQISNTK
+912 SAK
-926 ENTANLSKA
+926 EAA
-935 MAELIGQSSGAM
+935 
-947 TSGQAISAILQK
+947 QALDEYSQ
-959 QITSIPILG
+959 
-968 KLIGSLSSKLVA
+968 SLSD
-980 AGASA
+980 SA
-985 GTATALAT
+985 EAVATA
-993 GGISLLI
+993 
-1000 VGIIALIKHLAT
+1000 KQ
-1012 IKKVRAEAFEGLT
+1012 GL
-1025 SNAQSTADEL
+1025 
-1035 QKTAEEIEGIQS
+1035 EEIQDITENGLILFDDKGAKKSANS
-1047 IIKDGFTDI
+1047 I
-1056 NDSTGQVETIATWQ
+1056 Q
-1070 ELRKG
+1070 ELANG
-1075 VDAYGNN
+1075 VDKLGNN
-1082 ISLTTEKY
+1082 ISLSE
-1090 EGYKNLCQQLI
+1090 EQFQGYQDILQRLVDIGFAENIEDVNAKLKDTSGTDAAIKALQE
-1101 DMGIA
+1101 
-1106 SNYEEINQKLNEQA
+1106 YQKELERTIKLQ
-1120 DLLDKVIAKKKEE
+1120 
-1133 SQIAAI
+1133 AI
-1139 EATSE
+1139 EARQNYG
-1144 WDDKAT
+1144 DKEEKGWENQKAEA
-1150 QGAIDNMKNLYKQR
+1150 QKAIDRKNLQQDSQGLEIETFLQPKDYDFSKAGITDDDLIKAGVMTKETLVPKIDKSNLEIWKSYV
-1164 EELLSGAKM
+1164 EELYKLGDEDTVALAGKIQEQIISIESQFEEASAIQENVIQSFYDDSLDIISGQTQDYQLQLEQLGLDPEAVIKALM
-1173 GSTSQNTM
+1173 GSSEDWANSE
-1181 ANTVVHFVADRSD
+1181 NTVQDIVSKMSQFSRQLEDAGITELKLSDGTLFEDIKQEDYSTEQEYLDAKIKWLKQYWAEHTDGILDLTKIFGENGFNNFASGMGYNPNYTPAAPQTEGQVGLSKDAQIVYDDLNDTIGDQIQLAGVADRNIRI
-1194 LGISSNDLIDD
+1194 LSNDYVELAKKVDNVNEVFDDNEDILKEANRGSLKYERALDDIADAIEDAYDVDVTRDWVDENKDLIDGMD
-1205 QKNTFQKIT
+1205 E
-1214 SENIQVFEEYKDYL
+1214 SEDGFNKFT
-1228 IKELQN
+1228 
-1234 NEIPDSYRK
+1234 
-1243 QMSEAL
+1243 EAL
-1249 QAVTEGLSNYDIM
+1249 VNSNSEISGYADQIFSAGTAVKDVASLVQGLGDAGAFDLKGYASLDTSNIIGQLSAALVAGHMTADEFNAIMSALGYEVQFGPPTEVEGPDGNTMVSVPSSISYKRISGGGLSGY
-1262 DAQIASID
+1262 
-1270 KQIEQASDVLRT
+1270 T
-1282 PLLNFAK
+1282 
-1289 QFDEYWQDDLASG
+1289 
-1302 FDSNWLVELIN
+1302 
-1313 NSSMFSIDETTLP
+1313 
-1326 EEIDKMKTQIYQLLT
+1326 
-1341 FNWDD
+1341 
-1346 ATGGNQSQYNLAMGM
+1346 
-1361 LGSFSPDD
+1361 
-1369 VSTMQQYY
+1369 
-1377 DQLFQYLVDLWNN
+1377 
-1390 MPEELKS
+1390 
-1397 VFGGNFGN
+1397 
-1405 LAENYGFSDV
+1405 
-1415 SYNNGSGA
+1415 
-1423 YGTSGIM
+1423 
-1430 TTANSSILRN
+1430 
-1440 AEGAYNAIG
+1440 
-1449 LTDNLN
+1449 
-1455 QQQDINQFV
+1455 
-1464 SQLSTEAYDAIKNG
+1464 
-1478 QIDLAEIFK
+1478 
-1487 TDGFPTKIDE
+1487 
-1497 AVNYINDLGAEA
+1497 
-1509 KKQSKVVNKFSDTLD
+1509 
-1524 ASFEDMADASRDVW
+1524 
-1538 DEVEDIDFSGIL
+1538 
-1550 DDGVLSNTEKFT
+1550 
-1562 DEFYNLKGAMEDF
+1562 
-1575 RETYGGVLDEFGDTT
+1575 
-1590 GLDMSSQALAEMYLQ
+1590 
-1605 AQAAGI
+1605 
-1611 GIDQLVYEK
+1611 
-1620 MLNNNTPIIT
+1620 
-1630 SAGALSSDA
+1630 
-1639 VGAMSAAQCF
+1639 
-1649 GEAAHAK
+1649 
-1656 WCYLNNKD
+1656 
-1664 YNGMSGAQ
+1664 
-1672 LLNYSNQMA
+1672 
-1681 TMGALKG
+1681 
-1688 MGGGFSGGGGSGGGG
+1688 GGGGSGGGG

-1708 ENNATFGQDPF
+1708 ENDATFGQDPF

-1778 GYMQEEGMEK
+1778 GYMQKEGMEK

-1886 EQQSQ
+1886 EQQSE

-1903 EREARDKANSYEDL
+1903 ERDARDKANSYEDL

-2072 TAAVVQ
+2072 TAAVIQ

-2092 GGGGGGGGGGP
+2092 GGGGGGGGDGP
-2103 GGGSS
+2103 GGGPSGPS
-2108 QSTTCRAACGNNCT
+2108 QSTGCR
-2122 ARCMSDCSEACA
+2122 
-2134 ASCVTYCEGGCRTRC
+2134 ASCVQVCTGTCSGICRSSGAGGCRAQCSGRC
-2149 AGNCKGSSQ
+2149 TAAGRAVQ
-2158 GYSRRGGKFAT
+2158 YAT